1 MDTNT
6 EQQINS
12 FAGGLNSDDDI
23 SVVSTNQYLDATN
36 VRISQYK
43 DGNDSSRINRNGVIT
58 PIKGARMSAII
69 HPIPNHYNYKV
80 VATGS
85 IRDYGIIVCV
95 CTFNY
100 RGILKTMLCVYRFKN
115 AIGNGFHNQSYKEI
129 DSTDM
134 IVHAQLPHDNYP
146 DKFSIQLNYESENN
160 IKLYVA
166 DSLDPIMMF
175 NITRQSEY
183 NDLDKCYIY
192 PKAPCQPPKF
202 QGYIPGKLKYSM
214 VSYSYM
220 LYNKHGQHSDVSVA
234 CKQIPIGNY
243 NFVDNQNFIQS
254 GGKLDAQS
262 NSGTKISVQI
272 KSEYVHL
279 DKIKVFRIQYFQNGQ
294 MPIISVIY
302 DAATGCTEFE
312 DADITVCDTG
322 QEALEQISVE
332 EYNSMQ
338 GVRIIPNSLA
348 VKNGYLFAANTKT
361 YQTTIKGFEDWD
373 ARAYRFDKNGNCTLT
388 DVNGGNKINITAD
401 TIDNVDV
408 PFTHDCFQSYN
419 NINESKKLSGN
430 EIPTDNQVY
439 NKTGE
444 YVGGSGL
451 NVEWRFII
459 SPQVGDSCKRQCKDK
474 NGNIV
479 DDYTRKVGTL
489 YNYVSRNNVKQQ
501 KSYYV
506 TSSGGVQ
513 LASNGDKFD
522 KGIKSNTYLLQ
533 SLRRN
538 ELYRYGIV
546 LYDKYGQASPAKWI
560 ADIRTPNMTDP
571 QFNIF
576 TSNTMVNGTR
586 YELVVRNLGI
596 QFKVKH
602 VPEGCVGYQ
611 IVRCARHEEDMAT
624 ISQGVLSKP
633 VINTYSRV
641 FDQGDE
647 DYQITKYHTY
657 CPTGFL
663 TTGMF
668 IEGYGC
674 VYQMSDERNETENQ
688 CMANLA
694 NNDLLQFVSKEV
706 CYQPESFKTFI
717 KDKKYYIETPLFL
730 FGSRGDRKFQ
740 DDIYDSPS
748 NGKYIQEDGKRIPE
762 GYTLTTTWG
771 IWNHKFIF
779 PGISNCTLETYHDTE
794 DLAIRYV
801 KNVEFTPDDHQ
812 NIVYLDALLN
822 LDLMQR
828 INPWAFKPYVLSKSR
843 PYSFYP
849 IKSCA
854 YNRDPLYVHYDT
866 DAKIAEV
873 TDKNGMYIQQKAFGY
888 IKLYES
894 SNVTD
899 RFDKT
904 ENVSV
909 SDNYRKIID
918 FKTVEQIEWDKLF
931 KRNYNKDG
939 EEKESSKQFSNY
951 AVSSGGHLFA
961 NAITGGLATDL
972 DREIFSNLGKYGGGF
987 DGDGTGKSGKHVLW
1001 GTGGRCLLFSCE
1013 DKLDAITNSVKTRK
1027 HYESDSFDYKI
1038 KIVDEYVRSSLL
1050 GTFLCNFRQQITP
1063 YGGQSFINR
1072 LTNVYFGNGDYFEQ
1086 SPDSLS
1092 NWNDV
1097 YNGDCNIEIF
1107 EYTSMHKIYGVYT
1120 NKGSGELK
1128 FPSTHMITYSIPT
1141 ESNIWTKFEY
1151 GWQFSINAAD
1161 NYASF
1166 IQEEPSQITEAYTQ
1180 DDPQFVYNTVYNTR
1194 NTSRPHA
1201 IYDDLNKEDYNK
1213 TVDTRVYYSDLKSN
1227 DEIIDSWCKFRSSN
1241 FIDVDQQYGPITD
1254 IYTFKNN
1261 LLFWQQKAFG
1271 VLSVN
1276 ERSITTDNSGNDV
1289 ILGDGGVLSRY
1300 DYFSNKFGM
1309 CKQQFCVTS
1318 SNGGAYW
1325 CDTHNNVL
1333 CMFGGDSVVELSK
1346 QGKVQGLVN
1355 SKADG
1360 SSGVFYDNKNNE
1372 LVFNVLQYKQQ
1383 IAFNESIGKFTSV
1396 YTMPFDGHIDFFNGL
1411 YLVNTIDDEINIF
1424 QYDCV
1429 SENGLKDTQNQQIEC
1444 YLRYVVNQQPL
1455 VTKVFDNQ
1463 SIVTQEDLQRR
1474 PVYDKDDY
1482 FSINHKYSWTTPM
1495 ISSYSTLK
1503 DSITVRENNHR
1514 FAIPREGGLYGGR
1527 IRGKYM
1533 ICEMTSKKPR
1543 YTAAIQFITTKYR
1556 LSWS

>member
-6 EQQINS
+6 EPQINS

-36 VRISQYK
+36 IRISQYK
-43 DGNDSSRINRNGVIT
+43 DGNDGSKENRNGVLT
-58 PIKGARMSAII
+58 PIKGAKVACII
-69 HPIPNHYNYKV
+69 SGMPESYKHFKV

-85 IRDYGIIVCV
+85 IRDYGVIVCTCKNNGTETLV
-95 CTFNY
+95 VF
-100 RGILKTMLCVYRFKN
+100 RFKN
-115 AIGNGFHNQSYKEI
+115 AIGGALHNQDFYYLNAPDLI
-129 DSTDM
+129 VNAPLTHTD
-134 IVHAQLPHDNYP
+134 YP
-146 DKFSIQLNYESENN
+146 DKFSIQLNYESEDN

-166 DSLDPIMMF
+166 DSLDTILVF
-175 NITRQSEY
+175 NIMSKTVY
-183 NDLDKCYIY
+183 DDLDKCYIY
-192 PKAPCQPPKF
+192 PTAPCQPPKF
-202 QGYIPGKLKYSM
+202 ECYIPGKLKYSM

-220 LYNKHGQHSDVSVA
+220 LYNKYGQHSDVSVA

-243 NFVDNQNFIQS
+243 NFVDKQNFIQS

-262 NSGTKISVQI
+262 NSGVMVSIQIS
-272 KSEYVHL
+272 KEYVHL
-279 DKIKVFRIQYFQNGQ
+279 GKIKVFRIQYFQNGQ
-294 MPIISVIY
+294 MPTISVIY
-302 DAATGCTEFE
+302 DAATGCTKDV
-312 DADITVCDTG
+312 DADISICDTG

-388 DVNGGNKINITAD
+388 DVNGGNKIDIKANNIPNIPA
-401 TIDNVDV
+401 N
-408 PFTHDCFQSYN
+408 HDCFQSYN
-419 NINESKKLSGN
+419 DINTQQIIDGTS
-430 EIPTDNQVY
+430 QVY
-439 NKTGE
+439 DKTGS

-459 SPQVGDSCKRQCKDK
+459 SPQVGDSCKRQH
-474 NGNIV
+474 NGQ
-479 DDYTRKVGTL
+479 DDYDRKVGTL
-489 YNYVSRNNVKQQ
+489 YNYVSRDNVKQQ

-506 TSSGGVQ
+506 TSYGGVQ

-522 KGIKSNTYLLQ
+522 EGIKSNTYLLQ

-596 QFKVKH
+596 QFKIKNL
-602 VPEGCVGYQ
+602 PTGCVGYQ

-633 VINTYSRV
+633 VVNAYSRI
-641 FDQGDE
+641 FDNDKSDGFL
-647 DYQITKYHTY
+647 ITKYHTY

-663 TTGMF
+663 ATGMF

-674 VYQMSDERNETENQ
+674 VHQMADMDNSTKNQ

-694 NNDLLQFVSKEV
+694 NNNLLQFVSKEV
-706 CYQPESFKTFI
+706 CYQPESFKTFV

-730 FGSRGDRKFQ
+730 FGSRGDKDFR
-740 DDIYDSPS
+740 DDIYDTPGSIY
-748 NGKYIQEDGKRIPE
+748 GDLETVFEIK
-762 GYTLTTTWG
+762 
-771 IWNHKFIF
+771 NHKFII
-779 PGISNCTLETYHDTE
+779 PGISNCTLETYVDNEGLLT
-794 DLAIRYV
+794 RYV
-801 KNVEFTPDDHQ
+801 ENVEFTPDDHK
-812 NIVYLDALLN
+812 NIVYLDAILN

-828 INPWAFKPYVLSKSR
+828 INPHAFKDKVLSHNR

-849 IKSCA
+849 IKSCV
-854 YNRDPLYVHYDT
+854 YDRDPLYVTYDSDT
-866 DAKIAEV
+866 KIAEV
-873 TDKNGMYIQQKAFGY
+873 TEKNGIYMQQKAFGY

-899 RFDKT
+899 TFTKLPNIDVLINR
-904 ENVSV
+904 
-909 SDNYRKIID
+909 RKIID
-918 FKTVEQIEWDKLF
+918 FKTVEQIEWDKFF
-931 KRNYNKDG
+931 KKNYNKNG
-939 EEKESSKQFSNY
+939 EEQRSSKQFPNY
-951 AVSSGGHLFA
+951 AVSSGGHLFT
-961 NAITGGLATDL
+961 NAITGGLATDV
-972 DREIFSNLGKYGGGF
+972 DSEIFSNIGRFGGGF
-987 DGDGTGKSGKHVLW
+987 KGDGTGEAGKHVVW

-1013 DKLDAITNSVKTRK
+1013 DKLDTITNSVKTSK
-1027 HYESDSFDYKI
+1027 YYWSSSFDSKI
-1038 KIVDEYVRSSLL
+1038 KLADEYIRSSLL

-1072 LTNVYFGNGDYFEQ
+1072 LTNVYFGNGDYFKQ

-1092 NWNDV
+1092 DWNDV

-1107 EYTSMHKIYGVYT
+1107 EYTSMHKIYGAYT
-1120 NKGSGELK
+1120 KEGNSDLNY
-1128 FPSTHMITYSIPT
+1128 PSTHMITYSIPT

-1213 TVDTRVYYSDLKSN
+1213 TVDTRVYYSDLKTN

-1254 IYTFKNN
+1254 IYKFKNN

-1271 VLSVN
+1271 ILSVN

-1300 DYFSNKFGM
+1300 DYLSNTYGM
-1309 CKQQFCVTS
+1309 CKQQFCVAS

-1325 CDTHNNVL
+1325 CDTHNNVI
-1333 CMFGGDSVVELSK
+1333 CMFNGENVVELSK
-1346 QGKVQGLVN
+1346 QGKVQSLMN
-1355 SKADG
+1355 AKADG

-1372 LVFNVLQYKQQ
+1372 LVFNVFKDKQQ
-1383 IAFNESIGKFTSV
+1383 IAFNEAIGKFTSV
-1396 YTMPFDGHIDFFNGL
+1396 YTMPFEGYTEFFNGL
-1411 YLVNTIDDEINIF
+1411 YLINTVNDEVNIF
-1424 QYDCV
+1424 HYDYM
-1429 SENGLKDTQNQQIEC
+1429 SDDGLKDTNRQFIKC
-1444 YLRYVVNQQPL
+1444 YVKYTVNQQPL

-1463 SIVTQEDLQRR
+1463 SIVTQEDLQGR

-1482 FSINHKYSWTTPM
+1482 FSIDHKYTWETPM
-1495 ISSYSTLK
+1495 IKSASTLE
-1503 DSITVRENNHR
+1503 DSITLRENNHR
-1514 FAIPREGGLYGGR
+1514 FAIPRAGGLYGDR

-1533 ICEMTSKKPR
+1533 VCEITSEKPR

>member
-6 EQQINS
+6 EPQINS

-36 VRISQYK
+36 IRISQYK
-43 DGNDSSRINRNGVIT
+43 DGNDNSRINRNGVIT

-69 HPIPNHYNYKV
+69 HPSPNHYNYKV

-95 CTFNY
+95 CTCKDNNT
-100 RGILKTMLCVYRFKN
+100 LKEYYCLNVYRFKN
-115 AIGNGFHNQSYKEI
+115 AIGNGLHNQSYKEI
-129 DSTDM
+129 DSTYM
-134 IVHAQLPHDNYP
+134 IVDARLPHDNYP

-175 NITRQSEY
+175 NITRQPIY

-262 NSGTKISVQI
+262 NSGAKISVQI

-348 VKNGYLFAANTKT
+348 IKNGYLFAANTKT

-373 ARAYRFDKNGNCTLT
+373 ARAYRFDGNGNCTLT
-388 DVNGGNKINITAD
+388 DVNRGDRWNVRRGD
-401 TIDNVDV
+401 IDSMKV
-408 PFTHDCFQSYN
+408 PRTHDCYQEYN
-419 NINESKKLSGN
+419 NINKNYSLKG
-430 EIPTDNQVY
+430 NQVY
-439 NKTGE
+439 DITGQ
-444 YVGGSGL
+444 YIGGSGL

-459 SPQVGDSCKRQCKDK
+459 SPQVGDSCKRQYK
-474 NGNIV
+474 GF

-489 YNYVSRNNVKQQ
+489 YNYVSRDNVKQQ

-506 TSSGGVQ
+506 TSSGDIEW
-513 LASNGDKFD
+513 ASNGDKFD
-522 KGIKSNTYLLQ
+522 NGIKSNTYLLQ

-602 VPEGCVGYQ
+602 LPEGCVGYQ

-633 VINTYSRV
+633 VVNAYSRI
-641 FDQGDE
+641 FDNDKSDGFL
-647 DYQITKYHTY
+647 ITKYHTY

-668 IEGYGC
+668 IEGCGC
-674 VYQMSDERNETENQ
+674 VYQMADIDNSTKNQ

-694 NNDLLQFVSKEV
+694 NNNLLQFISKEV
-706 CYQPESFKTFI
+706 CYQPESFKTFV

-730 FGSRGDRKFQ
+730 FGSRGDKDFR
-740 DDIYDSPS
+740 DDIYDTPGSIY
-748 NGKYIQEDGKRIPE
+748 GDLETVFKIK
-762 GYTLTTTWG
+762 
-771 IWNHKFIF
+771 NHKFII
-779 PGISNCTLETYHDTE
+779 PGISNCTLETYVDNKGLLT
-794 DLAIRYV
+794 RYV
-801 KNVEFTPDDHQ
+801 ENVEFTSNDHE
-812 NIVYLDALLN
+812 NIAYLDAILN

-828 INPWAFKPYVLSKSR
+828 INPHAFKEDVLSHDR

-849 IKSCA
+849 IKSCV
-854 YNRDPLYVHYDT
+854 YDRDPLYVTYDS

-873 TDKNGMYIQQKAFGY
+873 TEKNGIYMQQKAFGY

-899 RFDKT
+899 TFTKLSNI
-904 ENVSV
+904 NVLI
-909 SDNYRKIID
+909 NRRKIID
-918 FKTVEQIEWDKLF
+918 FKTVEQIEWDKFF
-931 KRNYNKDG
+931 KRNYNKNG
-939 EEKESSKQFSNY
+939 EEQRSSKQFPNY
-951 AVSSGGHLFA
+951 AVSSGGHLFT
-961 NAITGGLATDL
+961 NAITGGLATDV
-972 DREIFSNLGKYGGGF
+972 DSAIFSNMGRFGGGF
-987 DGDGTGKSGKHVLW
+987 KGDGTGEADKHVVW

-1013 DKLDAITNSVKTRK
+1013 NKLDTVTNSVKTSK
-1027 HYESDSFDYKI
+1027 YYWLNSIGDKI
-1038 KIVDEYVRSSLL
+1038 RLAGEYIRSSLL

-1072 LTNVYFGNGDYFEQ
+1072 LTNVYFGNGDYFEAPVD
-1086 SPDSLS
+1086 PDGPGD
-1092 NWNDV
+1092 WNDV

-1107 EYTSMHKIYGVYT
+1107 EYTSMHKIYGAYT
-1120 NKGSGELK
+1120 NKGNSELNY
-1128 FPSTHMITYSIPT
+1128 PSTHMITYSIPT

-1213 TVDTRVYYSDLKSN
+1213 TVDTRVYYSDLKAN

-1241 FIDVDQQYGPITD
+1241 FIDVDQQYGPITN

-1333 CMFGGDSVVELSK
+1333 CMFSGDSVVELSK

-1372 LVFNVLQYKQQ
+1372 LVFNVLEYKQQ

-1411 YLVNTIDDEINIF
+1411 YLVNTIDDKINIF
-1424 QYDCV
+1424 QYDCI
-1429 SENGLKDTQNQQIEC
+1429 SGYGLKDTQNQQIEC

-1463 SIVTQEDLQRR
+1463 SIVTQEDLQSR

-1495 ISSYSTLK
+1495 ISSYSTLQN
-1503 DSITVRENNHR
+1503 SITVRENNHR
-1514 FAIPREGGLYGGR
+1514 FAIPRSEGLYGGR

-1533 ICEMTSKKPR
+1533 ICEITSKKPR

>member
-36 VRISQYK
+36 IRISQYK

-69 HPIPNHYNYKV
+69 HPSPNHYNYKV

-85 IRDYGIIVCV
+85 VRDYGIIVCV

-115 AIGNGFHNQSYKEI
+115 AIGNGLHNQSYKEI

-134 IVHAQLPHDNYP
+134 IVHAQLPHNNYP

-202 QGYIPGKLKYSM
+202 QCYIPGKLKYSM

-262 NSGTKISVQI
+262 NSGIKISVQI

-302 DAATGCTEFE
+302 DSDTGCTEFE

-348 VKNGYLFAANTKT
+348 IKNGYLFAANTKT

-373 ARAYRFDKNGNCTLT
+373 ARAYRFDRNHNCTLT
-388 DVNGGNKINITAD
+388 DVNGENKINVTPS
-401 TIDNVDV
+401 NMQYV
-408 PFTHDCFQSYN
+408 PFNHDCFQSYN
-419 NINESKKLSGN
+419 DINTKQTINWSS
-430 EIPTDNQVY
+430 QVY
-439 NKTGE
+439 DKTGS
-444 YVGGSGL
+444 YVGGSGV
-451 NVEWRFII
+451 NIEWRFII
-459 SPQVGDSCKRQCKDK
+459 SPQVGDSCKRQYKDS
-474 NGNIV
+474 
-479 DDYTRKVGTL
+479 DDYVRKVGTL
-489 YNYVSRNNVKQQ
+489 YNYVSRDNVKQQ
-501 KSYYV
+501 KSYYIK
-506 TSSGGVQ
+506 SSGDVQ
-513 LASNGDKFD
+513 LASNGYKFD
-522 KGIKSNTYLLQ
+522 EGIKSNTYLLQ

-546 LYDKYGQASPAKWI
+546 LYNKYGQASPAKWI

-602 VPEGCVGYQ
+602 LPEGCVGYQ

-624 ISQGVLSKP
+624 ISQGILSKP
-633 VINTYSRV
+633 VVNTYNRS
-641 FDQGDE
+641 FDKSGME
-647 DYQITKYHTY
+647 DGYMITKYHTY

-674 VYQMSDERNETENQ
+674 VHQMSGDDTNTENQ
-688 CMANLA
+688 CMTNLA
-694 NNDLLQFVSKEV
+694 NNSLLQFISKEV

-730 FGSRGDRKFQ
+730 FGARGDSRFTDQ
-740 DDIYDSPS
+740 LYDSPAT
-748 NGKYIQEDGKRIPE
+748 NGDALI
-762 GYTLTTTWG
+762 TTFG
-771 IWNHKFIF
+771 IIKHKFIV
-779 PGISNCTLETYHDTE
+779 PGISNCTLETYIDTE
-794 DLAIRYV
+794 PTIAKRYV
-801 KNVEFTPDDHQ
+801 ENVEFTENDYQ
-812 NIVYLDALLN
+812 NIVYLDASLN

-828 INPWAFKPYVLSKSR
+828 INPWAFKDNMLGKER

-849 IKSCA
+849 IKSSV
-854 YNRDPLYVHYDT
+854 YERDPMYVRYNT
-866 DAKIAEV
+866 DSKIAEV
-873 TDKNGMYIQQKAFGY
+873 TDKNGIYIQQKAFGY

-894 SNVTD
+894 SNATD
-899 RFDKT
+899 TFKVSET
-904 ENVSV
+904 VNVL
-909 SDNYRKIID
+909 DNYRKVID
-918 FKTVEQIEWDKLF
+918 FKTVEQIEWNKLF

-939 EEKESSKQFSNY
+939 EEERSSKQFSNY
-951 AVSSGGHLFA
+951 SVSSGGHLFV
-961 NAITGGLATDL
+961 NAITGGLATDT
-972 DREIFSNLGKYGGGF
+972 DAEVFGNFGKFGGGF
-987 DGDGTGKSGKHVLW
+987 TGEGTGKAGKHVLW
-1001 GTGGRCLLFSCE
+1001 GIGGRCLLFSCE

-1107 EYTSMHKIYGVYT
+1107 EYTSMHKTYGVYT
-1120 NKGSGELK
+1120 NKGSDELK

-1180 DDPQFVYNTVYNTR
+1180 DDPQFVYNTVYNTQ

-1213 TVDTRVYYSDLKSN
+1213 TIDTRVYYSDLKTN

-1254 IYTFKNN
+1254 IYKFKNN

-1271 VLSVN
+1271 ILSVN

-1300 DYFSNKFGM
+1300 DYISNTYGM
-1309 CKQQFCVTS
+1309 CKQQFCVAS

-1325 CDTHNNVL
+1325 CDTHNNVI
-1333 CMFGGDSVVELSK
+1333 CMFNGENVVQLSK

-1372 LVFNVLQYKQQ
+1372 LVFNVLEYKQQ

>member
-6 EQQINS
+6 EPQINS

-36 VRISQYK
+36 IRISQYK

-69 HPIPNHYNYKV
+69 HPSPNHYNYKV

-95 CTFNY
+95 CTFNDE
-100 RGILKTMLCVYRFKN
+100 GKLKTMLCVYRFKN
-115 AIGNGFHNQSYKEI
+115 AIGNGLHNQSYKEI

-134 IVHAQLPHDNYP
+134 IVDAQLPHDNYP

-160 IKLYVA
+160 IKLYIA
-166 DSLDPIMMF
+166 DSLDPIIMF
-175 NITRQSEY
+175 NITKNSIY
-183 NDLDKCYIY
+183 KDLDKCYIY

-361 YQTTIKGFEDWD
+361 YQTTIKDFDKWD
-373 ARAYRFDKNGNCTLT
+373 ARAYRFDRNHNCTLT
-388 DVNGGNKINITAD
+388 DVNRGNRINVTDSNIGKI
-401 TIDNVDV
+401 

-419 NINESKKLSGN
+419 DINAKKTISWN
-430 EIPTDNQVY
+430 SQVY

-444 YVGGSGL
+444 YIGGSGV
-451 NVEWRFII
+451 NIEWRFII
-459 SPQVGDSCKRQCKDK
+459 SPQVGDSCKRQYKGQ
-474 NGNIV
+474 N
-479 DDYTRKVGTL
+479 DYVRKVGTL
-489 YNYVSRNNVKQQ
+489 YNYVSRDNVKQQ

-506 TSSGGVQ
+506 TSSGDVKW
-513 LASNGDKFD
+513 ASDGDKFD
-522 KGIKSNTYLLQ
+522 NGIKSNTYLLQ

-602 VPEGCVGYQ
+602 LPEGCVGYQ
-611 IVRCARHEEDMAT
+611 IVRCARHQEDMAT

-633 VINTYSRV
+633 VINTYSRI
-641 FDQGDE
+641 FDQGDT
-647 DYQITKYHTY
+647 DYKITKYHTY

-674 VYQMSDERNETENQ
+674 VFQMSDEKNETENQ

-694 NNDLLQFVSKEV
+694 NNDLLQFISKEV

-762 GYTLTTTWG
+762 GEELETTYG
-771 IWNHKFIF
+771 ITNHKFIV
-779 PGISNCTLETYHDTE
+779 PGISNCTLETYVDKE
-794 DLAIRYV
+794 NLAKRYV
-801 KNVEFTPDDHQ
+801 ENVEFTQYDHEK
-812 NIVYLDALLN
+812 IVYLDAILN

-828 INPWAFKPYVLSKSR
+828 INPWAFTDYVLGNKR

-849 IKSCA
+849 IKSCV
-854 YNRDPLYVHYDT
+854 YERDPMYVIYDT
-866 DAKIAEV
+866 DSKIAEV
-873 TDKNGMYIQQKAFGY
+873 TDKNGIYIQQKAFGY

-899 RFDKT
+899 TFSGSK
-904 ENVSV
+904 NVNV
-909 SDNYRKIID
+909 LDNYRKVID
-918 FKTVEQIEWDKLF
+918 FKTVEQIEWNKLF

-939 EEKESSKQFSNY
+939 KEERSSKTFSNY
-951 AVSSGGHLFA
+951 EVSSGGHLFA
-961 NAITGGLATDL
+961 NAITGGLATDT
-972 DREIFSNLGKYGGGF
+972 DNNVFSNFGQFGGGF
-987 DGDGTGKSGKHVLW
+987 RHDNTGKAGKHVVW
-1001 GTGGRCLLFSCE
+1001 GAGGRCLLFSCE
-1013 DKLDAITNSVKTRK
+1013 DKLDAITNSVKTSK
-1027 HYESDSFDYKI
+1027 YYAYNNSDIQISFI
-1038 KIVDEYVRSSLL
+1038 SEYIRSSLL

-1107 EYTSMHKIYGVYT
+1107 EYTSMHKIYGAYT
-1120 NKGSGELK
+1120 NKGNGELK

-1213 TVDTRVYYSDLKSN
+1213 TVDTRVYYSDLKAN

-1372 LVFNVLQYKQQ
+1372 LVFNILEYKQQ

-1411 YLVNTIDDEINIF
+1411 YLVNIIDDEINIF

-1429 SENGLKDTQNQQIEC
+1429 DKYGLKDTQNQQIEC

-1463 SIVTQEDLQRR
+1463 SIVTQEDLQSR
-1474 PVYDKDDY
+1474 PIYDKDDY

>member
-6 EQQINS
+6 EPQINS

-36 VRISQYK
+36 IRISQYK

-69 HPIPNHYNYKV
+69 YPSINHYNYRV

-95 CTFNY
+95 CTFNDK
-100 RGILKTMLCVYRFKN
+100 GILKTMLCVYRFKN
-115 AIGNGFHNQSYKEI
+115 AIGNGLHNQSYKEI

-134 IVHAQLPHDNYP
+134 IVDAQLPHDNYP

-160 IKLYVA
+160 IKLYIA

-175 NITRQSEY
+175 NITRQSIY
-183 NDLDKCYIY
+183 DDLDKCYIY

-272 KSEYVHL
+272 NSEYVHL

-302 DAATGCTEFE
+302 DAATGCTEFK

-322 QEALEQISVE
+322 QEALEQISAE

-361 YQTTIKGFEDWD
+361 YQTTIKDFDKWD
-373 ARAYRFDKNGNCTLT
+373 ARAYRFDMMGKCTLT
-388 DVNGGNKINITAD
+388 DVNGGNKINLTANN
-401 TIDNVDV
+401 IQNV

-419 NINESKKLSGN
+419 DINTKKTISWSS
-430 EIPTDNQVY
+430 QVY
-439 NKTGE
+439 DKTHS
-444 YVGGSGL
+444 YIGGSGV
-451 NVEWRFII
+451 NIEWRFII
-459 SPQVGDSCKRQCKDK
+459 SPQVGDSCKRQH
-474 NGNIV
+474 NGS
-479 DDYTRKVGTL
+479 DDYARKVGTL
-489 YNYVSRNNVKQQ
+489 YNYVSRDNVKQQ

-506 TSSGGVQ
+506 TSSGDVQ

-522 KGIKSNTYLLQ
+522 DGIKSNTYLLQ

-576 TSNTMVNGTR
+576 TSNTKVNDTR

-596 QFKVKH
+596 QFKVSNL
-602 VPEGCVGYQ
+602 PTGCVGYQ

-633 VINTYSRV
+633 VVNAYSRI
-641 FDQGDE
+641 FDNDKSDGFL
-647 DYQITKYHTY
+647 ITKYHTY

-663 TTGMF
+663 ATGMF

-674 VYQMSDERNETENQ
+674 VHQMTDMDNSTKNQ

-694 NNDLLQFVSKEV
+694 NNNLLQFVSKEV
-706 CYQPESFKTFI
+706 CYQPESFKTFV

-730 FGSRGDRKFQ
+730 FGSRGDKDFR
-740 DDIYDSPS
+740 DDIYDTPGSIY
-748 NGKYIQEDGKRIPE
+748 GDLETVFEIK
-762 GYTLTTTWG
+762 
-771 IWNHKFIF
+771 NHKFVI
-779 PGISNCTLETYHDTE
+779 PGISNCTLETYVDNEGLLT
-794 DLAIRYV
+794 RYV
-801 KNVEFTPDDHQ
+801 ENVEFTLDDHK
-812 NIVYLDALLN
+812 NIVYLDAILN

-828 INPWAFKPYVLSKSR
+828 INPHAFKDKVLSRNR

-849 IKSCA
+849 IKSCV
-854 YNRDPLYVHYDT
+854 YDRDPLYVTYDS

-873 TDKNGMYIQQKAFGY
+873 TEKNGIYIQQKAFGY

-899 RFDKT
+899 TFTKLPNIDVLINR
-904 ENVSV
+904 
-909 SDNYRKIID
+909 RKIID
-918 FKTVEQIEWDKLF
+918 FKTVEQIEWDKFF
-931 KRNYNKDG
+931 KKNYNKNG
-939 EEKESSKQFSNY
+939 EEQRSSKQFPNY
-951 AVSSGGHLFA
+951 AVSSGGHLFT
-961 NAITGGLATDL
+961 NAITGGLATDV
-972 DREIFSNLGKYGGGF
+972 DSEIFSNMGRFGGGF
-987 DGDGTGKSGKHVLW
+987 KGDGTGKAGKHVVW

-1013 DKLDAITNSVKTRK
+1013 DKLDTITNSVKTSK
-1027 HYESDSFDYKI
+1027 YYWSSSIDAQI
-1038 KIVDEYVRSSLL
+1038 KLADEYIRSSLL

-1092 NWNDV
+1092 DWNDV

-1107 EYTSMHKIYGVYT
+1107 EYTSMHKIYGAYT
-1120 NKGSGELK
+1120 KEGNSDLNY
-1128 FPSTHMITYSIPT
+1128 PSTHMITYSIPT

-1213 TVDTRVYYSDLKSN
+1213 TVDTRVYYSDLKAN

-1241 FIDVDQQYGPITD
+1241 FIDVDQQYGPITN

-1271 VLSVN
+1271 ILSVN

-1333 CMFGGDSVVELSK
+1333 CMFGGDSVIELSK

-1372 LVFNVLQYKQQ
+1372 LVFNVLKYKQQ

-1429 SENGLKDTQNQQIEC
+1429 SEYGLKDTQNQQIEC

-1463 SIVTQEDLQRR
+1463 SIVTQEDLQSR

-1503 DSITVRENNHR
+1503 DSITVRENNHK
-1514 FAIPREGGLYGGR
+1514 FAIPRAEGLYGGR

>member
-6 EQQINS
+6 EPQINS

-36 VRISQYK
+36 IRISQYK
-43 DGNDSSRINRNGVIT
+43 DGNDGSKENRNGVLT
-58 PIKGARMSAII
+58 PIKGAKVACII
-69 HPIPNHYNYKV
+69 SGMPESYKNFKV

-85 IRDYGIIVCV
+85 IRDYGVVV
-95 CTFNY
+95 CTCKNNDAETLVVF
-100 RGILKTMLCVYRFKN
+100 RFKN
-115 AIGNGFHNQSYKEI
+115 AIGGALHNQDFYYLNAP
-129 DSTDM
+129 DL
-134 IVHAQLPHDNYP
+134 IVNAPLAHTNYP
-146 DKFSIQLNYESENN
+146 DKFSIQLNYESEDN

-166 DSLDPIMMF
+166 DSLDTILVF
-175 NITRQSEY
+175 NIMSKTVY
-183 NDLDKCYIY
+183 DDLDKCYIY
-192 PKAPCQPPKF
+192 PTAPCQPPKF
-202 QGYIPGKLKYSM
+202 ECYIPGKLKYSM

-220 LYNKHGQHSDVSVA
+220 LYNKYGQHSDVSVA

-243 NFVDNQNFIQS
+243 NFVKNQNFIQS

-262 NSGTKISVQI
+262 NSGVMVSVHIS
-272 KSEYVHL
+272 KEYIHL
-279 DKIKVFRIQYFQNGQ
+279 GKIKVFRIQYFQNGQ
-294 MPIISVIY
+294 MPTISIIY
-302 DAATGCTEFE
+302 DAATGCTKDV
-312 DADITVCDTG
+312 DADISICDTG

-388 DVNGGNKINITAD
+388 DVNGGNKIDIKANNIP
-401 TIDNVDV
+401 NV
-408 PFTHDCFQSYN
+408 PANHDCFQSYN
-419 NINESKKLSGN
+419 DINTNQTIDG
-430 EIPTDNQVY
+430 TNQVY
-439 NKTGE
+439 DKTGS

-459 SPQVGDSCKRQCKDK
+459 SPQVGDSCKRQFK
-474 NGNIV
+474 GS

-489 YNYVSRNNVKQQ
+489 YNYVSRDNVKQQ

-576 TSNTMVNGTR
+576 TSNTKVNDTR

-596 QFKVKH
+596 QFKVSNL
-602 VPEGCVGYQ
+602 PAGCVGYQ
-611 IVRCARHEEDMAT
+611 IVRCSRHEEDMAT

-633 VINTYSRV
+633 VVNTYNRS
-641 FDQGDE
+641 FDKSGME
-647 DYQITKYHTY
+647 DGYMITKYHTY

-674 VYQMSDERNETENQ
+674 VHQMSGDDTNTENQ
-688 CMANLA
+688 CMTNLA
-694 NNDLLQFVSKEV
+694 NNSLLQFISKEV

-730 FGSRGDRKFQ
+730 FGARGDSGFNDQ
-740 DDIYDSPS
+740 LYDSPAA
-748 NGKYIQEDGKRIPE
+748 NGDALI
-762 GYTLTTTWG
+762 TTFG
-771 IWNHKFIF
+771 IIKHKFIV
-779 PGISNCTLETYHDTE
+779 PGISNCTLETYVDTE
-794 DLAIRYV
+794 QELAKRYV
-801 KNVEFTPDDHQ
+801 ENVEFTTDDHQ
-812 NIVYLDALLN
+812 NIVYLDASLN

-828 INPWAFKPYVLSKSR
+828 INPWAFKDNMLGKER

-854 YNRDPLYVHYDT
+854 YERDPMYVRYNT
-866 DAKIAEV
+866 DSKIVEV
-873 TDKNGMYIQQKAFGY
+873 TDKNGIYIQQKAFGY

-894 SNVTD
+894 SNATD
-899 RFDKT
+899 IFKGFET
-904 ENVSV
+904 VNVL
-909 SDNYRKIID
+909 DNYRKVID
-918 FKTVEQIEWDKLF
+918 FKTVEQIEWNKLF

-939 EEKESSKQFSNY
+939 KEERSSKQFSNY
-951 AVSSGGHLFA
+951 AVSSGGHLFV
-961 NAITGGLATDL
+961 NAITGGLATDT
-972 DREIFSNLGKYGGGF
+972 DAEVFGNFGKFGGGF
-987 DGDGTGKSGKHVLW
+987 TGEGTGKAGKHVLW
-1001 GTGGRCLLFSCE
+1001 GIGGRCLLFSCE
-1013 DKLDAITNSVKTRK
+1013 DKNDAVTNSVKTSK
-1027 HYESDSFDYKI
+1027 YYALNSSDEQI
-1038 KIVDEYVRSSLL
+1038 NIINEYVRSSLL

-1063 YGGQSFINR
+1063 YGGSSFVNR
-1072 LTNVYFGNGDYFEQ
+1072 LTNVYFGNGDYFKA
-1086 SPDSLS
+1086 SDD
-1092 NWNDV
+1092 WNDV

-1107 EYTSMHKIYGVYT
+1107 EYTSMHKTYGVYT
-1120 NKGSGELK
+1120 NNSDAELK

-1151 GWQFSINAAD
+1151 GWQFSVNAAD

-1166 IQEEPSQITEAYTQ
+1166 IQEEPAQITEAYTQ
-1180 DDPQFVYNTVYNTR
+1180 DDPQFVYNTVYNTQ

-1213 TVDTRVYYSDLKSN
+1213 TIDTRVYYSDLKTN

-1254 IYTFKNN
+1254 IYKFKNN

-1271 VLSVN
+1271 ILSVN

-1300 DYFSNKFGM
+1300 DYLSNTYGM
-1309 CKQQFCVTS
+1309 CRQQFCVAS

-1325 CDTHNNVL
+1325 CDTHNNVI
-1333 CMFGGDSVVELSK
+1333 CMFNGENVVELSK
-1346 QGKVQGLVN
+1346 QGKVQSLMN
-1355 SKADG
+1355 AKADG

-1372 LVFNVLQYKQQ
+1372 LVFNVFKDKQQ
-1383 IAFNESIGKFTSV
+1383 IAFNEAIGKFTSM
-1396 YTMPFDGHIDFFNGL
+1396 YTMPFEGYAEFFNGL
-1411 YLVNTIDDEINIF
+1411 YLINTVNDEVNIF
-1424 QYDCV
+1424 HYDYM
-1429 SENGLKDTQNQQIEC
+1429 SDDGLKDTNRQFIKC
-1444 YLRYVVNQQPL
+1444 YVKYTVNQQPL

-1463 SIVTQEDLQRR
+1463 SIVTQEDLQGR
-1474 PVYDKDDY
+1474 PVYDKNDY
-1482 FSINHKYSWTTPM
+1482 FSIDHKYTWETP
-1495 ISSYSTLK
+1495 IIKSASTLEN
-1503 DSITVRENNHR
+1503 SITLRENNHR
-1514 FAIPREGGLYGGR
+1514 FAIPRAGGLYGDR

-1533 ICEMTSKKPR
+1533 VCEITSEKPK

>member
-69 HPIPNHYNYKV
+69 HPSPNHYNYKV

-100 RGILKTMLCVYRFKN
+100 MGILKTMLCVYRFKN
-115 AIGNGFHNQSYKEI
+115 AIGNGLHNQSYKEI

-134 IVHAQLPHDNYP
+134 IVHAQLPHNNYP

-175 NITRQSEY
+175 NITKQSEY

-262 NSGTKISVQI
+262 NSGIKISVQI

-302 DAATGCTEFE
+302 DAATGCTEFK

-348 VKNGYLFAANTKT
+348 IKNGYLFAANTKT
-361 YQTTIKGFEDWD
+361 YQTTIKDFDKWD
-373 ARAYRFDKNGNCTLT
+373 ARVYRFDRNHNCTLT
-388 DVNGGNKINITAD
+388 DVNGGSRINVTP
-401 TIDNVDV
+401 NNMQNV
-408 PFTHDCFQSYN
+408 PFDHDCFQSYN
-419 NINESKKLSGN
+419 DINTKQIINWSS
-430 EIPTDNQVY
+430 QVY
-439 NKTGE
+439 DKTGS
-444 YVGGSGL
+444 YVGGSGV
-451 NVEWRFII
+451 NIEWRFII
-459 SPQVGDSCKRQCKDK
+459 SPQVGDSCKRQYK
-474 NGNIV
+474 GS
-479 DDYTRKVGTL
+479 DDYVRKVGTL
-489 YNYVSRNNVKQQ
+489 YNYVSRDNVKQQ
-501 KSYYV
+501 KSYYIK
-506 TSSGGVQ
+506 SSGDIQ

-522 KGIKSNTYLLQ
+522 DGIKSNTYLLQ

-602 VPEGCVGYQ
+602 LPEGCVGYQ

-624 ISQGVLSKP
+624 ISQGVLGKP
-633 VINTYSRV
+633 VVNTYSRA
-641 FDQGDE
+641 FDQDKQDGFL
-647 DYQITKYHTY
+647 ITKYHTY

-663 TTGMF
+663 TTSMF

-674 VYQMSDERNETENQ
+674 VYQMSDENSTKNH

-694 NNDLLQFVSKEV
+694 NNNLLQFVSKEV
-706 CYQPESFKTFI
+706 CYQPESFKTFV

-730 FGSRGDRKFQ
+730 FGSRGDYRFK
-740 DDIYDSPS
+740 DDLYDSP
-748 NGKYIQEDGKRIPE
+748 NKY
-762 GYTLTTTWG
+762 GYGDLVTTSKVSHH
-771 IWNHKFIF
+771 NFII
-779 PGISNCTLETYHDTE
+779 PGISNCALETYVDNRN
-794 DLAIRYV
+794 LAMRYV
-801 KNVEFTPDDHQ
+801 ENIEFTPNDHE
-812 NIVYLDALLN
+812 NIVYLDAILN

-828 INPWAFKPYVLSKSR
+828 INPQAFKPFPMLGNKR

-849 IKSCA
+849 VKSCA
-854 YNRDPLYVHYDT
+854 YKRDPLYVKYDT
-866 DAKIAEV
+866 SAKIAEI
-873 TDKNGMYIQQKAFGY
+873 TDKNGTYMQQKAFGY

-899 RFDKT
+899 TFTGLSDKDVLT
-904 ENVSV
+904 NR
-909 SDNYRKIID
+909 RKVID
-918 FKTVEQIEWDKLF
+918 FKTVEQIEWNKFF

-939 EEKESSKQFSNY
+939 KEQRSSKQFSNY
-951 AVSSGGHLFA
+951 SVSSGGHLFT
-961 NAITGGLATDL
+961 NTITGGLATDV
-972 DREIFSNLGKYGGGF
+972 DSEIFSNFGKYGGGF
-987 DGDGTGKSGKHVLW
+987 RGDSTGGSGKHVVW

-1013 DKLDAITNSVKTRK
+1013 DKLDTITTSVKTSK
-1027 HYESDSFDYKI
+1027 YYAYNNSDIQISLI
-1038 KIVDEYVRSSLL
+1038 NEYIRSSLL

-1086 SPDSLS
+1086 YPDSLS

-1107 EYTSMHKIYGVYT
+1107 EYTSMHKIYGAYT
-1120 NKGSGELK
+1120 NEGSDQLK

-1213 TVDTRVYYSDLKSN
+1213 TVDTRVYYSDLKEN

-1241 FIDVDQQYGPITD
+1241 FIDVDQQYGPITN

-1309 CKQQFCVTS
+1309 CNQQFCVTS

-1333 CMFGGDSVVELSK
+1333 CMFGGNSVVELSK
-1346 QGKVQGLVN
+1346 QGKVQGLIN

-1372 LVFNVLQYKQQ
+1372 LVFNVLEYKQQ

>member
-6 EQQINS
+6 EPQINS

-23 SVVSTNQYLDATN
+23 SVVPTNQYLDATN
-36 VRISQYK
+36 IRISQYK
-43 DGNDSSRINRNGVIT
+43 DGNDGSKENRNGVLT
-58 PIKGARMSAII
+58 PIKGAKVACII
-69 HPIPNHYNYKV
+69 SGMPESYKNFKV

-85 IRDYGIIVCV
+85 IRDYGVVV
-95 CTFNY
+95 CTCKNNDTETLVVF
-100 RGILKTMLCVYRFKN
+100 RFKN
-115 AIGNGFHNQSYKEI
+115 AIGGALHNQDFCYLNAP
-129 DSTDM
+129 DL
-134 IVHAQLPHDNYP
+134 IVNAPLAHTNYP
-146 DKFSIQLNYESENN
+146 DKFSIQLNYESEDN

-166 DSLDPIMMF
+166 DSLDTILVF
-175 NITRQSEY
+175 NIMSKTVY
-183 NDLDKCYIY
+183 DDLDKCYIY
-192 PKAPCQPPKF
+192 PTAPCQPPKF
-202 QGYIPGKLKYSM
+202 ECYIPGKLKYSM

-220 LYNKHGQHSDVSVA
+220 LYNKYGQHSDVSVA
-234 CKQIPIGNY
+234 CKQTPIGNY

-262 NSGTKISVQI
+262 NSGVMVSIHIS
-272 KSEYVHL
+272 KEYVHL
-279 DKIKVFRIQYFQNGQ
+279 GKIKVFRIQYLQNGQ
-294 MPIISVIY
+294 MPTISVIY
-302 DAATGCTEFE
+302 DAATGCTKDV
-312 DADITVCDTG
+312 DADISICDTG

-348 VKNGYLFAANTKT
+348 VKNGYLFAANTKI

-388 DVNGGNKINITAD
+388 DVNGGNKIDIKANNIS
-401 TIDNVDV
+401 NV
-408 PFTHDCFQSYN
+408 PANHDCFQSYN
-419 NINESKKLSGN
+419 DINTKQTIDG
-430 EIPTDNQVY
+430 TNQVY
-439 NKTGE
+439 DKTGS
-444 YVGGSGL
+444 YIGGSGL

-459 SPQVGDSCKRQCKDK
+459 SPQVGDSCKRQFK
-474 NGNIV
+474 GS

-489 YNYVSRNNVKQQ
+489 YNYVSRDNVKQQ
-501 KSYYV
+501 KSYYI

-522 KGIKSNTYLLQ
+522 NGIKSNTYLLQ

-576 TSNTMVNGTR
+576 TSNTMVNDTR

-596 QFKVKH
+596 QFKIKNL
-602 VPEGCVGYQ
+602 PTGCIGYQ

-633 VINTYSRV
+633 VVNAYSRA
-641 FDQGDE
+641 FDQKDR
-647 DYQITKYHTY
+647 DDDFMITKYHTY

-663 TTGMF
+663 SIGMF
-668 IEGYGC
+668 IEGFGC
-674 VYQMSDERNETENQ
+674 VHQMSDKNSTENQ
-688 CMANLA
+688 CMTNLA
-694 NNDLLQFVSKEV
+694 NNSLLQFVSKEV

-730 FGSRGDRKFQ
+730 FGSRGDKKFE

-748 NGKYIQEDGKRIPE
+748 NGKYVQANGKHIPE
-762 GYTLTTTWG
+762 KEELGTTYG
-771 IWNHKFIF
+771 ITDHKFIF
-779 PGISNCTLETYHDTE
+779 PGISNCTLETYVDTE
-794 DLAIRYV
+794 KLVKRYV
-801 KNVEFTPDDHQ
+801 ENVEFTEKDHQ
-812 NIVYLDALLN
+812 NIVYLDAALN

-828 INPWAFKPYVLSKSR
+828 INPWAFTEYVFGNTR

-849 IKSCA
+849 IKSSI
-854 YNRDPLYVHYDT
+854 YDRDPMYVRYNT
-866 DAKIAEV
+866 DSEIAEV
-873 TDKNGMYIQQKAFGY
+873 TDKNGIYMQQKAFGY

-899 RFDKT
+899 TFIGS
-904 ENVSV
+904 ENVNV
-909 SDNYRKIID
+909 LDNYRKVID
-918 FKTVEQIEWDKLF
+918 FKTVEQIEWNKLF

-939 EEKESSKQFSNY
+939 KEERSSKAFSNY

-961 NAITGGLATDL
+961 NAVTGGLATDT
-972 DREIFSNLGKYGGGF
+972 DNVVFSNLGQFGGGF
-987 DGDGTGKSGKHVLW
+987 SGDATGKAGKHVLW

-1013 DKLDAITNSVKTRK
+1013 DKNDAVTNSVKTSK
-1027 HYESDSFDYKI
+1027 YYALDSFDAQVQI
-1038 KIVDEYVRSSLL
+1038 IDEYVRSSLL

-1063 YGGQSFINR
+1063 YGGQSFVNR
-1072 LTNVYFGNGDYFEQ
+1072 LTNVYFGNGDYFKA
-1086 SPDSLS
+1086 SDD
-1092 NWNDV
+1092 WNDV

-1120 NKGSGELK
+1120 NKSDAELK

-1151 GWQFSINAAD
+1151 GWQFSVNAAD

-1166 IQEEPSQITEAYTQ
+1166 IQEEPAQITEAYTQ
-1180 DDPQFVYNTVYNTR
+1180 DDPQFVYNTVYNTQ

-1213 TVDTRVYYSDLKSN
+1213 TIDTRVYYSDLKTN

-1254 IYTFKNN
+1254 IYKFKNN

-1271 VLSVN
+1271 ILSVN

-1300 DYFSNKFGM
+1300 DYLSNTYGM
-1309 CKQQFCVTS
+1309 CKQQFCVAS

-1325 CDTHNNVL
+1325 CDTHNNVI
-1333 CMFGGDSVVELSK
+1333 CMFNGENVVELSK
-1346 QGKVQGLVN
+1346 QGKVQSLMN
-1355 SKADG
+1355 ANADG

-1372 LVFNVLQYKQQ
+1372 LVFNVFKDKQQ
-1383 IAFNESIGKFTSV
+1383 IAFNEAIGKFTSV
-1396 YTMPFDGHIDFFNGL
+1396 YTMPFEGYTQFFNGL
-1411 YLVNTIDDEINIF
+1411 YLINTVDDEVNIF
-1424 QYDCV
+1424 HYDYM
-1429 SENGLKDTQNQQIEC
+1429 SDDGLKDTNRQFIKC
-1444 YLRYVVNQQPL
+1444 YVKYTVNQQPL

-1463 SIVTQEDLQRR
+1463 SIVTQEDLQGR
-1474 PVYDKDDY
+1474 PIYDKDDY
-1482 FSINHKYSWTTPM
+1482 FSIDHKYTWETPM
-1495 ISSYSTLK
+1495 IKSASTLEN
-1503 DSITVRENNHR
+1503 SITLRENNHR
-1514 FAIPREGGLYGGR
+1514 FAIPRAGGLYGDR

-1533 ICEMTSKKPR
+1533 VCEITSEKPR

>member
-6 EQQINS
+6 EPQINS

-36 VRISQYK
+36 IRISQYK
-43 DGNDSSRINRNGVIT
+43 DGNDNSRINRNGVIT

-69 HPIPNHYNYKV
+69 HPSLNHYNYKV

-95 CTFNY
+95 CTCKDNNT
-100 RGILKTMLCVYRFKN
+100 LKEYNCLNVYRFKN
-115 AIGNGFHNQSYKEI
+115 AIGNGLHNQSYKEI

-134 IVHAQLPHDNYP
+134 IVDAQLPHDNYP

-175 NITRQSEY
+175 NITRQPIY

-348 VKNGYLFAANTKT
+348 IKNGYLFAANTKT

-373 ARAYRFDKNGNCTLT
+373 ARAYRFDGNGNCTLT
-388 DVNGGNKINITAD
+388 DVNRGDRWNVRRGD
-401 TIDNVDV
+401 IDSMKV
-408 PFTHDCFQSYN
+408 PRTHDCYQEYN
-419 NINESKKLSGN
+419 NINKNYSLKG
-430 EIPTDNQVY
+430 NQVY
-439 NKTGE
+439 DITGQ
-444 YVGGSGL
+444 YIGGSGL
-451 NVEWRFII
+451 NIEWRFII
-459 SPQVGDSCKRQCKDK
+459 SPQVGDSCKRQYK
-474 NGNIV
+474 GS
-479 DDYTRKVGTL
+479 DDYDRKVGTL
-489 YNYVSRNNVKQQ
+489 YNYVSRDNVKQQ
-501 KSYYV
+501 ESYYV
-506 TSSGGVQ
+506 TSSGDIKW
-513 LASNGDKFD
+513 ASDGDKFD
-522 KGIKSNTYLLQ
+522 EGIKSNTYLLQ

-560 ADIRTPNMTDP
+560 ADIRTPNMTDQ

-576 TSNTMVNGTR
+576 TSNTMVNGMR

-602 VPEGCVGYQ
+602 LPEGCVGYQ

-633 VINTYSRV
+633 VVNAYSRI
-641 FDQGDE
+641 FDNDKSDGFL
-647 DYQITKYHTY
+647 ITKYHTY

-674 VYQMSDERNETENQ
+674 VHQMADIDNSTKNQ

-694 NNDLLQFVSKEV
+694 NNNLLQFISKEV
-706 CYQPESFKTFI
+706 CYQPESFKTFV

-730 FGSRGDRKFQ
+730 FGSRGDKDFR
-740 DDIYDSPS
+740 DDIYDTPGSIY
-748 NGKYIQEDGKRIPE
+748 GDLETVYKIK
-762 GYTLTTTWG
+762 
-771 IWNHKFIF
+771 NHKFII
-779 PGISNCTLETYHDTE
+779 PGISNCALETYVDNEGLLT
-794 DLAIRYV
+794 RYV
-801 KNVEFTPDDHQ
+801 ENVEFKPNDHE
-812 NIVYLDALLN
+812 NIVYLDAVLN

-828 INPWAFKPYVLSKSR
+828 INPHAFKEDVLSHDR

-849 IKSCA
+849 IKSCV
-854 YNRDPLYVHYDT
+854 YDRDPLYVTYDS

-873 TDKNGMYIQQKAFGY
+873 TEKNGIYMQQKAFGY

-899 RFDKT
+899 TFTKLSNI
-904 ENVSV
+904 NVLI
-909 SDNYRKIID
+909 NRRKIID
-918 FKTVEQIEWDKLF
+918 FKTVEQIEWDKFF
-931 KRNYNKDG
+931 KRNYNKNG
-939 EEKESSKQFSNY
+939 EEQRSSKQFPNY
-951 AVSSGGHLFA
+951 AVSSGGHLFT
-961 NAITGGLATDL
+961 NAITGGLATDV
-972 DREIFSNLGKYGGGF
+972 DSEIFSNMGRFGGGF
-987 DGDGTGKSGKHVLW
+987 KGDGTGEAGKHVVW

-1013 DKLDAITNSVKTRK
+1013 DKLDTVINSVKTSK
-1027 HYESDSFDYKI
+1027 YYWLNSIGDKI
-1038 KIVDEYVRSSLL
+1038 RLAGEYIRSSLL

-1072 LTNVYFGNGDYFEQ
+1072 LTNVYFGNGDYFEAPVD
-1086 SPDSLS
+1086 PDGPGD
-1092 NWNDV
+1092 WNDV

-1107 EYTSMHKIYGVYT
+1107 EYTSMHKIYGAYT
-1120 NKGSGELK
+1120 NKGNSELNY
-1128 FPSTHMITYSIPT
+1128 PSTHMITYSIPT

-1213 TVDTRVYYSDLKSN
+1213 TVDTRVYYSDLKAN

-1241 FIDVDQQYGPITD
+1241 FIDVDQQYGPITN

-1333 CMFGGDSVVELSK
+1333 CMFSGDSVVELSK

-1372 LVFNVLQYKQQ
+1372 LVFNVLEYKQQ
-1383 IAFNESIGKFTSV
+1383 VAFNESIGKFTSV

-1411 YLVNTIDDEINIF
+1411 YLVNTIDDKINIF
-1424 QYDCV
+1424 QYDCI
-1429 SENGLKDTQNQQIEC
+1429 SGYGLKDTQNQQIEC

-1463 SIVTQEDLQRR
+1463 SIVTQEDLQSR

-1495 ISSYSTLK
+1495 ISSYSTLQN
-1503 DSITVRENNHR
+1503 SITVRENNHR

-1533 ICEMTSKKPR
+1533 ICEITSKKPR

>member
-6 EQQINS
+6 EPQINS

-36 VRISQYK
+36 IRISQYK
-43 DGNDSSRINRNGVIT
+43 DGNDGSKENRNGVLT
-58 PIKGARMSAII
+58 PIKGAKVACII
-69 HPIPNHYNYKV
+69 SGMPESYKHFKV

-85 IRDYGIIVCV
+85 IRDYGVIVCTCKNNGTETLV
-95 CTFNY
+95 VF
-100 RGILKTMLCVYRFKN
+100 RFKN
-115 AIGNGFHNQSYKEI
+115 AIGGALHNQGFYYLNAPDLI
-129 DSTDM
+129 VNAPLAHTD
-134 IVHAQLPHDNYP
+134 YP
-146 DKFSIQLNYESENN
+146 DKFSIQLNYESEDN

-166 DSLDPIMMF
+166 DSLDTILVF
-175 NITRQSEY
+175 NIMSKTVY
-183 NDLDKCYIY
+183 DDLDKCYIY
-192 PKAPCQPPKF
+192 PTAPCQPPKF
-202 QGYIPGKLKYSM
+202 ECYIPGKLKYSM

-272 KSEYVHL
+272 NSEYVHL

-302 DAATGCTEFE
+302 DAATGCTEFK

-388 DVNGGNKINITAD
+388 DVNGGNKIDIKANNIPNIPA
-401 TIDNVDV
+401 N
-408 PFTHDCFQSYN
+408 HDCFQSYN
-419 NINESKKLSGN
+419 DINTQQIIDGTS
-430 EIPTDNQVY
+430 QVY
-439 NKTGE
+439 DKTGS

-459 SPQVGDSCKRQCKDK
+459 SPQVGDSCKRQH
-474 NGNIV
+474 NGQ
-479 DDYTRKVGTL
+479 DDYDRKVGTL
-489 YNYVSRNNVKQQ
+489 YNYVSRDNVKQQ

-506 TSSGGVQ
+506 TSYGGVQ

-522 KGIKSNTYLLQ
+522 EGIKSNTYLLQ

-596 QFKVKH
+596 QFKIKNL
-602 VPEGCVGYQ
+602 PIGCVGYQ

-633 VINTYSRV
+633 VVNAYSRI
-641 FDQGDE
+641 FDNDKSDGFL
-647 DYQITKYHTY
+647 ITKYHTY

-663 TTGMF
+663 ATGMF

-674 VYQMSDERNETENQ
+674 VHQMADMDNSTKNQ

-694 NNDLLQFVSKEV
+694 NNNLLQFVSKEV
-706 CYQPESFKTFI
+706 CYQPESFKTFV

-730 FGSRGDRKFQ
+730 FGSRGDKDFR
-740 DDIYDSPS
+740 DDIYDTPGSIY
-748 NGKYIQEDGKRIPE
+748 GDLETVFEIK
-762 GYTLTTTWG
+762 
-771 IWNHKFIF
+771 NHKFII
-779 PGISNCTLETYHDTE
+779 PGISNCTLETYVDNEGLLT
-794 DLAIRYV
+794 RYV
-801 KNVEFTPDDHQ
+801 ENVEFTPDDHK
-812 NIVYLDALLN
+812 NIVYLDAILN

-828 INPWAFKPYVLSKSR
+828 INPHAFKDKVLSHNR

-849 IKSCA
+849 IKSCV
-854 YNRDPLYVHYDT
+854 YDRDPLYVTYDSDT
-866 DAKIAEV
+866 KIAEV
-873 TDKNGMYIQQKAFGY
+873 TEKNGIYMQQKAFGY

-899 RFDKT
+899 TFTKLPNIDVLINR
-904 ENVSV
+904 
-909 SDNYRKIID
+909 RKIID
-918 FKTVEQIEWDKLF
+918 FKTVEQIEWDKFF
-931 KRNYNKDG
+931 KKNYNKNG
-939 EEKESSKQFSNY
+939 EEQRSSKQFPNY
-951 AVSSGGHLFA
+951 AVSSGGHLFT
-961 NAITGGLATDL
+961 NAITGGLATDV
-972 DREIFSNLGKYGGGF
+972 DSEIFSNIGRFGGGF
-987 DGDGTGKSGKHVLW
+987 KGDGTGEAGKHVVW

-1013 DKLDAITNSVKTRK
+1013 DKLDTITNSVKTSK
-1027 HYESDSFDYKI
+1027 YYWSSSFDSKI
-1038 KIVDEYVRSSLL
+1038 KLAGEYIRSSLL

-1072 LTNVYFGNGDYFEQ
+1072 LTNVYFGNGDYFKQ

-1092 NWNDV
+1092 DWNDV

-1107 EYTSMHKIYGVYT
+1107 EYTSMHKIYGAYT
-1120 NKGSGELK
+1120 KEGNSDLNY
-1128 FPSTHMITYSIPT
+1128 PSTHMITYSIPT

-1213 TVDTRVYYSDLKSN
+1213 TVDTRVYYSDLKTN

-1254 IYTFKNN
+1254 IYKFKNN

-1271 VLSVN
+1271 ILSVN

-1300 DYFSNKFGM
+1300 DYLSNTYGM
-1309 CKQQFCVTS
+1309 CKQQFCVAS

-1325 CDTHNNVL
+1325 CDTHNNVI
-1333 CMFGGDSVVELSK
+1333 CMFNGENVVELSK
-1346 QGKVQGLVN
+1346 QGKVQSLMN
-1355 SKADG
+1355 AKADG

-1372 LVFNVLQYKQQ
+1372 LVFNVFKDKQQ
-1383 IAFNESIGKFTSV
+1383 IAFNEAIGKFTSV
-1396 YTMPFDGHIDFFNGL
+1396 YTMPFEGYTEFFNGL
-1411 YLVNTIDDEINIF
+1411 YLINTVNDEVNIF
-1424 QYDCV
+1424 HYDYM
-1429 SENGLKDTQNQQIEC
+1429 SDDGLKDTNRQFIKC
-1444 YLRYVVNQQPL
+1444 YVKYTVNQQPL

-1463 SIVTQEDLQRR
+1463 SIVTQEDLQGR

-1482 FSINHKYSWTTPM
+1482 FSIDHKYTWETPM
-1495 ISSYSTLK
+1495 IKSASTLE
-1503 DSITVRENNHR
+1503 DSITLRENNHR
-1514 FAIPREGGLYGGR
+1514 FAIPRAGGLYGDR

-1533 ICEMTSKKPR
+1533 VCEITSEKPR

>member
-6 EQQINS
+6 EPQINS

-36 VRISQYK
+36 IRISQYK
-43 DGNDSSRINRNGVIT
+43 DGNDNSRINRNGVIT
-58 PIKGARMSAII
+58 PIKGVRMSAII
-69 HPIPNHYNYKV
+69 HPSLNHYNYKV

-95 CTFNY
+95 CTCKDNNT
-100 RGILKTMLCVYRFKN
+100 LKEYNCLNVYRFKN
-115 AIGNGFHNQSYKEI
+115 AIGNGLHNQSYKEI

-134 IVHAQLPHDNYP
+134 IVDAQLPHDNYP

-160 IKLYVA
+160 IKLYIA
-166 DSLDPIMMF
+166 DSLDPIIMF
-175 NITRQSEY
+175 NITKDSIYR
-183 NDLDKCYIY
+183 DLDKCYIY
-192 PKAPCQPPKF
+192 PKSPCQPPKF

-312 DADITVCDTG
+312 DAYITVCDTG

-373 ARAYRFDKNGNCTLT
+373 ARAYRFDGNGNCTLT
-388 DVNGGNKINITAD
+388 DVNRGDRWIVRRGD
-401 TIDNVDV
+401 IDSMKV
-408 PFTHDCFQSYN
+408 PRTHDCYQEYN
-419 NINESKKLSGN
+419 NINKNYSLKG
-430 EIPTDNQVY
+430 NQVY
-439 NKTGE
+439 DITGQHI
-444 YVGGSGL
+444 GGSGL
-451 NVEWRFII
+451 NIEWRFII
-459 SPQVGDSCKRQCKDK
+459 SPQVGDSCKRQYK
-474 NGNIV
+474 GS
-479 DDYTRKVGTL
+479 DDYDRKVGTL
-489 YNYVSRNNVKQQ
+489 YNYVSRDNVKQQ
-501 KSYYV
+501 ESYYV
-506 TSSGGVQ
+506 TSSGDIKW
-513 LASNGDKFD
+513 ASDGDKFD
-522 KGIKSNTYLLQ
+522 EGIKSNTYLLQ

-576 TSNTMVNGTR
+576 TSNTKVNGTR

-596 QFKVKH
+596 QFKVNH
-602 VPEGCVGYQ
+602 LPTGCVGYQ
-611 IVRCARHEEDMAT
+611 IVRCARHEEDIAT

-633 VINTYSRV
+633 VVNTYSRI
-641 FDQGDE
+641 FDNDRSDGFL
-647 DYQITKYHTY
+647 ITKYHTY

-674 VYQMSDERNETENQ
+674 VNQMADIDNIAKNQ

-694 NNDLLQFVSKEV
+694 NNNLLQFISKEV
-706 CYQPESFKTFI
+706 CYQPESFKTFV

-730 FGSRGDRKFQ
+730 FGSRGDKDFR
-740 DDIYDSPS
+740 DDIYDTPGSIY
-748 NGKYIQEDGKRIPE
+748 GDLETVFKIK
-762 GYTLTTTWG
+762 
-771 IWNHKFIF
+771 NHKFII
-779 PGISNCTLETYHDTE
+779 PGISNCTLETYVDNEGLLT
-794 DLAIRYV
+794 RYV
-801 KNVEFTPDDHQ
+801 ENVEFTPNDHE
-812 NIVYLDALLN
+812 NIVYLDAILN

-828 INPWAFKPYVLSKSR
+828 INPHAFKEDVLSHDR

-849 IKSCA
+849 IKSCV
-854 YNRDPLYVHYDT
+854 YDRDPLYVTYDS

-873 TDKNGMYIQQKAFGY
+873 TEKNGIYMQQKAFGY

-899 RFDKT
+899 TFTKLQDI
-904 ENVSV
+904 NVLI
-909 SDNYRKIID
+909 NRRKIID
-918 FKTVEQIEWDKLF
+918 FKTVEQIEWDKFF
-931 KRNYNKDG
+931 KRNYNKNG
-939 EEKESSKQFSNY
+939 EEQRSSKQFPNY
-951 AVSSGGHLFA
+951 AVSSGGHLFT
-961 NAITGGLATDL
+961 NAITGGLATDV
-972 DREIFSNLGKYGGGF
+972 DSAIFSNMGRFGGGF
-987 DGDGTGKSGKHVLW
+987 KGDGTGEAGKHVVW

-1013 DKLDAITNSVKTRK
+1013 DKLDTVTNSVKTSK
-1027 HYESDSFDYKI
+1027 YYWLNSIDDKI
-1038 KIVDEYVRSSLL
+1038 RLAGEYIRSSLL

-1072 LTNVYFGNGDYFEQ
+1072 LTNVYFGNGDYFEAPVN
-1086 SPDSLS
+1086 PDGPGD
-1092 NWNDV
+1092 WNDV

-1107 EYTSMHKIYGVYT
+1107 EYTSMHKIYGAYT
-1120 NKGSGELK
+1120 NKGNSELNY
-1128 FPSTHMITYSIPT
+1128 PSTHMITYSIPT

-1213 TVDTRVYYSDLKSN
+1213 TVDTRVYYSDLKAN

-1333 CMFGGDSVVELSK
+1333 CMFSGDSVVELSK

-1372 LVFNVLQYKQQ
+1372 LVFNVLEYKQQ

-1411 YLVNTIDDEINIF
+1411 YLVNTIDDKINIF
-1424 QYDCV
+1424 QYDCI
-1429 SENGLKDTQNQQIEC
+1429 SGYGLKDTQNQQIEC

-1463 SIVTQEDLQRR
+1463 SIVTQEDLQSR

-1495 ISSYSTLK
+1495 ISSYSTLQN
-1503 DSITVRENNHR
+1503 SITVRENNHR

-1533 ICEMTSKKPR
+1533 ICEITSKKPR

>member
-69 HPIPNHYNYKV
+69 HPSPNHYNYKV

-85 IRDYGIIVCV
+85 IRYYGIIVCV

-100 RGILKTMLCVYRFKN
+100 MGILKTMLCVYRFKN
-115 AIGNGFHNQSYKEI
+115 AIGNGLHNQSYKEI

-134 IVHAQLPHDNYP
+134 IVHAQLPHNNYP

-220 LYNKHGQHSDVSVA
+220 LYNKHGQHSDVSIA

-243 NFVDNQNFIQS
+243 NFVDNQNFMQS

-262 NSGTKISVQI
+262 NSGIKISVQI

-279 DKIKVFRIQYFQNGQ
+279 DKIEVFRIQYFQNGQ

-312 DADITVCDTG
+312 DADITICDTG
-322 QEALEQISVE
+322 QEALKQISVE

-348 VKNGYLFAANTKT
+348 IKNGYLFAANTKT

-373 ARAYRFDKNGNCTLT
+373 ARAYRFDINGNCTLT
-388 DVNGGNKINITAD
+388 DVNGDKKINVTDSNIQK
-401 TIDNVDV
+401 I
-408 PFTHDCFQSYN
+408 PFGHDCFQSYN
-419 NINESKKLSGN
+419 DINTKQTINWSS
-430 EIPTDNQVY
+430 QVY
-439 NKTGE
+439 DKTGS
-444 YVGGSGL
+444 YVGGSGV
-451 NVEWRFII
+451 NIEWRFII
-459 SPQVGDSCKRQCKDK
+459 SPQVEDSCKRQYK
-474 NGNIV
+474 GY
-479 DDYTRKVGTL
+479 DDYVRKVGTL
-489 YNYVSRNNVKQQ
+489 YNYVSRDNVKQQ
-501 KSYYV
+501 KSYYIK
-506 TSSGGVQ
+506 SSGDVQ
-513 LASNGDKFD
+513 LASSGYKFD
-522 KGIKSNTYLLQ
+522 DGIKSNTYLLQ

-602 VPEGCVGYQ
+602 LPEGCVGYQ

-633 VINTYSRV
+633 VVNTYSRE
-641 FDQGDE
+641 FDKSGSE
-647 DYQITKYHTY
+647 DGYMITKYHTY

-663 TTGMF
+663 TTSMF

-674 VYQMSDERNETENQ
+674 VNQMSDENSTKNH
-688 CMANLA
+688 CMTNLA
-694 NNDLLQFVSKEV
+694 NNNLLQFVSKEV
-706 CYQPESFKTFI
+706 CYQPESFKTFV

-730 FGSRGDRKFQ
+730 FGSRGDYRFK
-740 DDIYDSPS
+740 DDLYDSP
-748 NGKYIQEDGKRIPE
+748 NKY
-762 GYTLTTTWG
+762 GYGDLTTTYKVLYH
-771 IWNHKFIF
+771 NFII
-779 PGISNCTLETYHDTE
+779 PGISNCALETYVDNK
-794 DLAIRYV
+794 DLAKRYV
-801 KNVEFTPDDHQ
+801 ENIEFTPNDHK
-812 NIVYLDALLN
+812 NIVYLDAVLN

-828 INPWAFKPYVLSKSR
+828 INPQSFKPFPMLGNGR

-849 IKSCA
+849 VKSCA
-854 YNRDPLYVHYDT
+854 YKRDPLYVKYDT
-866 DAKIAEV
+866 SAKIAEI
-873 TDKNGMYIQQKAFGY
+873 TDKNGAYIQQKAFGY

-899 RFDKT
+899 TFTGLFDKDILT
-904 ENVSV
+904 NR
-909 SDNYRKIID
+909 RKVTD
-918 FKTVEQIEWDKLF
+918 FKTVEQIEWNKFF

-939 EEKESSKQFSNY
+939 KEQRSSKQFSNY
-951 AVSSGGHLFA
+951 AVSSGGHLFT
-961 NAITGGLATDL
+961 NTITGGLATDV
-972 DREIFSNLGKYGGGF
+972 DSEIFSNFGEYGGGF
-987 DGDGTGKSGKHVLW
+987 RGDATGGSGKHVVW

-1013 DKLDAITNSVKTRK
+1013 DKIDTITTSVKTSK
-1027 HYESDSFDYKI
+1027 YYAYNNSDIQISLI
-1038 KIVDEYVRSSLL
+1038 NEYVRSSLL

-1086 SPDSLS
+1086 YPDSLS

-1107 EYTSMHKIYGVYT
+1107 EYTSMHKIYGAYT
-1120 NKGSGELK
+1120 NEGSGELK

-1151 GWQFSINAAD
+1151 GWQFSINAVD

-1213 TVDTRVYYSDLKSN
+1213 TVDTRVYYSDLKEN

-1271 VLSVN
+1271 ILSVN

-1372 LVFNVLQYKQQ
+1372 LVFNVLEYKQQ

-1444 YLRYVVNQQPL
+1444 YLRYIVNQQPL

>member
-36 VRISQYK
+36 VRILQYK

-58 PIKGARMSAII
+58 TIKGARMSAII
-69 HPIPNHYNYKV
+69 HPSPNHYNYKV

-95 CTFNY
+95 CTFNDI
-100 RGILKTMLCVYRFKN
+100 GILKTMLCVYRFKN
-115 AIGNGFHNQSYKEI
+115 AIGNGLHNQSYKEI

-183 NDLDKCYIY
+183 NDLDRCYIY

-262 NSGTKISVQI
+262 NSGIKISVQI
-272 KSEYVHL
+272 KSEYIHL

-294 MPIISVIY
+294 MPTISVIY
-302 DAATGCTEFE
+302 DAATGCTKFK

-373 ARAYRFDKNGNCTLT
+373 ARAYRFDRNHNCTLT
-388 DVNGGNKINITAD
+388 DVNGDKRINVTDSNIQKI
-401 TIDNVDV
+401 
-408 PFTHDCFQSYN
+408 PFDHDCFQSYN
-419 NINESKKLSGN
+419 DINTKQTINWSS
-430 EIPTDNQVY
+430 QVY
-439 NKTGE
+439 DKTGS
-444 YVGGSGL
+444 YVGGSGV
-451 NVEWRFII
+451 NIEWRFII
-459 SPQVGDSCKRQCKDK
+459 SPQVGDSCKKQYK
-474 NGNIV
+474 GS
-479 DDYTRKVGTL
+479 DDHTRKVGTL
-489 YNYVSRNNVKQQ
+489 YNYVSRDNVKQQ

-506 TSSGGVQ
+506 TSSGDVQ
-513 LASNGDKFD
+513 LASDGDKFD
-522 KGIKSNTYLLQ
+522 DGIKSNTYLLQ

-596 QFKVKH
+596 QFKVKY

-674 VYQMSDERNETENQ
+674 VYQMSDERNDTENQ
-688 CMANLA
+688 CMTNLA
-694 NNDLLQFVSKEV
+694 NNSLLQFISKEV

-730 FGSRGDRKFQ
+730 FGSRGDSKFNDQ
-740 DDIYDSPS
+740 LYDSPAA
-748 NGKYIQEDGKRIPE
+748 NGDALI
-762 GYTLTTTWG
+762 TTFG
-771 IWNHKFIF
+771 IIKHKFIV
-779 PGISNCTLETYHDTE
+779 PGISNCTLETYVDTE
-794 DLAIRYV
+794 QELAKRYV
-801 KNVEFTPDDHQ
+801 DNVEFTTDDHQ
-812 NIVYLDALLN
+812 NIVYLDASLN

-828 INPWAFKPYVLSKSR
+828 INPWAFKPYVLGKSR

-849 IKSCA
+849 IKSCV

-918 FKTVEQIEWDKLF
+918 FKTVEQIEWNKLF

-939 EEKESSKQFSNY
+939 KEERSSKQFSNY
-951 AVSSGGHLFA
+951 AVSSGGHLFV
-961 NAITGGLATDL
+961 NAITGGLATDT
-972 DREIFSNLGKYGGGF
+972 DAEVFSNFGKFGGGF
-987 DGDGTGKSGKHVLW
+987 TGDGTGKAGKHVLW

-1086 SPDSLS
+1086 SPNSLS

-1107 EYTSMHKIYGVYT
+1107 EYTSMHKTYGVYT
-1120 NKGSGELK
+1120 NKGSDELK

-1213 TVDTRVYYSDLKSN
+1213 TVDTRVYYSDLKAN

-1271 VLSVN
+1271 ILSVN

-1372 LVFNVLQYKQQ
+1372 LVFNVLEYKQQ

-1444 YLRYVVNQQPL
+1444 YIRYVVNQQPL

>member
-69 HPIPNHYNYKV
+69 HPSPNHYNYKV

-85 IRDYGIIVCV
+85 IRYYGIIVCV

-115 AIGNGFHNQSYKEI
+115 AIGNGLHNQSYKEI

-160 IKLYVA
+160 IKLYIA

-302 DAATGCTEFE
+302 DADTGCTEFE

-348 VKNGYLFAANTKT
+348 IKNGYLFAANTKT
-361 YQTTIKGFEDWD
+361 YQTTIKDFDKWD
-373 ARAYRFDKNGNCTLT
+373 ARAYRFDRNHKCTLT
-388 DVNGGNKINITAD
+388 DVNGDNKINVTP
-401 TIDNVDV
+401 NNMQNV
-408 PFTHDCFQSYN
+408 PFNHDCFQSYN
-419 NINESKKLSGN
+419 DINTKQIINWSS
-430 EIPTDNQVY
+430 QVY
-439 NKTGE
+439 DKTGS
-444 YVGGSGL
+444 YIGGSGV
-451 NVEWRFII
+451 NIEWRFIV
-459 SPQVGDSCKRQCKDK
+459 SPQVGDSCKKQYK
-474 NGNIV
+474 GY
-479 DDYTRKVGTL
+479 DDTVRMVGTL
-489 YNYVSRNNVKQQ
+489 YNYVSRDNVKQQ
-501 KSYYV
+501 NSYYV
-506 TSSGGVQ
+506 TSSGDIK
-513 LASNGDKFD
+513 LASNGYKFD
-522 KGIKSNTYLLQ
+522 DGIKSNTYLLQ
-533 SLRRN
+533 SLRCN

-560 ADIRTPNMTDP
+560 ADIRTPNITDP

-602 VPEGCVGYQ
+602 LPEGCVGYQ

-633 VINTYSRV
+633 VVNTYSRV

-674 VYQMSDERNETENQ
+674 VYQMSDERNDTENQ
-688 CMANLA
+688 CMTNLA

-779 PGISNCTLETYHDTE
+779 PGISNCTLETYNDTE
-794 DLAIRYV
+794 YLAIRYV

-828 INPWAFKPYVLSKSR
+828 INPWAFNPYVLSKSR

-909 SDNYRKIID
+909 LDNYRKIID
-918 FKTVEQIEWDKLF
+918 FKTVDQIEWDKLF

-939 EEKESSKQFSNY
+939 EEKASSKQFSNY

-1027 HYESDSFDYKI
+1027 HYQSDSFNYKI
-1038 KIVDEYVRSSLL
+1038 NIVDEYVRSSLL

-1072 LTNVYFGNGDYFEQ
+1072 LTNVYFGNGDYFEA
-1086 SPDSLS
+1086 PVDSDNS
-1092 NWNDV
+1092 DDWNDV

-1107 EYTSMHKIYGVYT
+1107 EYTSMHKTYGVYT

-1333 CMFGGDSVVELSK
+1333 CMFGGDSVIELSK
-1346 QGKVQGLVN
+1346 QGKVQGLIN

-1372 LVFNVLQYKQQ
+1372 LVFNVLEYKQQ

-1424 QYDCV
+1424 QYDCI
-1429 SENGLKDTQNQQIEC
+1429 SENGIKDTQNQQIEC

-1514 FAIPREGGLYGGR
+1514 FAIPRAGGLYGGR

>member
-6 EQQINS
+6 EPQINS

-36 VRISQYK
+36 IRISQYK
-43 DGNDSSRINRNGVIT
+43 DGNDNSRINRNGVIT

-69 HPIPNHYNYKV
+69 HPSLNHYNYKV

-95 CTFNY
+95 CTCKDNNT
-100 RGILKTMLCVYRFKN
+100 LKEYNCLNVYRFKN
-115 AIGNGFHNQSYKEI
+115 AIGNGLHNQSYKEI

-134 IVHAQLPHDNYP
+134 IVDAQLPHNNYP

-160 IKLYVA
+160 IKLYIA
-166 DSLDPIMMF
+166 DSLDPIIMF
-175 NITRQSEY
+175 NITKDSIYR
-183 NDLDKCYIY
+183 DLDKCYIY

-373 ARAYRFDKNGNCTLT
+373 ARAYRFDGNGNCTLT
-388 DVNGGNKINITAD
+388 DVNRGD
-401 TIDNVDV
+401 RWNVRRGDV
-408 PFTHDCFQSYN
+408 DSMKVPRTHDCYQEYN
-419 NINESKKLSGN
+419 NINKNYSLKG
-430 EIPTDNQVY
+430 NQVY
-439 NKTGE
+439 DITGQ
-444 YVGGSGL
+444 YIGGSGL

-459 SPQVGDSCKRQCKDK
+459 SPQVGDSCKRQYKDS
-474 NGNIV
+474 
-479 DDYTRKVGTL
+479 DDPIRRVGTL
-489 YNYVSRNNVKQQ
+489 YNYISRDNVKQQ
-501 KSYYV
+501 NSYYV
-506 TSSGGVQ
+506 TSSGDIK
-513 LASNGDKFD
+513 LASKGDKFD
-522 KGIKSNTYLLQ
+522 DGIKSNTYLLQ

-546 LYDKYGQASPAKWI
+546 MYDKYGQASPAKWI

-596 QFKVKH
+596 QFKVNNL
-602 VPEGCVGYQ
+602 PTGCVGYQ

-633 VINTYSRV
+633 VVNTYSRE
-641 FDQGDE
+641 FDESGSE
-647 DYQITKYHTY
+647 DGYMITKYHTY

-663 TTGMF
+663 TTCMF

-674 VYQMSDERNETENQ
+674 VRQMSDNTETKYQ
-688 CMANLA
+688 CMTNLA

-730 FGSRGDRKFQ
+730 FGSRGDRKFK
-740 DDIYDSPS
+740 DNLYDSPGEYGYLVNAEGGVS
-748 NGKYIQEDGKRIPE
+748 NH
-762 GYTLTTTWG
+762 
-771 IWNHKFIF
+771 NFII
-779 PGISNCTLETYHDTE
+779 PGISNCALETYVDNE

-801 KNVEFTPDDHQ
+801 ENVEFKPKDHK
-812 NIVYLDALLN
+812 NIVYLDALIN
-822 LDLMQR
+822 IDLMQR
-828 INPWAFKPYVLSKSR
+828 INPQAFKDRILGNRR

-849 IKSCA
+849 IRSCA
-854 YNRDPLYVHYDT
+854 YDRDPLYVDYDT
-866 DAKIAEV
+866 DAKKAEV
-873 TDKNGMYIQQKAFGY
+873 TDKNGIYVQQKSFGY

-899 RFDKT
+899 KFDKT
-904 ENVSV
+904 ENVNV
-909 SDNYRKIID
+909 LDNYRKIID
-918 FKTVEQIEWDKLF
+918 FKTVEQIEWNKLF

-939 EEKESSKQFSNY
+939 KEQRSSKQFSNY

-961 NAITGGLATDL
+961 NAVTGGLATDT
-972 DREIFSNLGKYGGGF
+972 DKEVFDNFGKYAGGF
-987 DGDGTGKSGKHVLW
+987 KGDATGHNTGKHVLW

-1027 HYESDSFDYKI
+1027 HYESDSFNYKI

-1107 EYTSMHKIYGVYT
+1107 EYTSMHKTYGVYT
-1120 NKGSGELK
+1120 NEGSGELK

-1213 TVDTRVYYSDLKSN
+1213 TVDTRIYYSDLKAN

-1241 FIDVDQQYGPITD
+1241 FIDVDQQYGPITN

-1333 CMFGGDSVVELSK
+1333 CMFSGDNVVELSK
-1346 QGKVQGLVN
+1346 QGKVQGLIN
-1355 SKADG
+1355 DKADG

-1372 LVFNVLQYKQQ
+1372 LVFNVLEYKQQ

-1411 YLVNTIDDEINIF
+1411 YLVNTIDDKINIF
-1424 QYDCV
+1424 QYDCI
-1429 SENGLKDTQNQQIEC
+1429 SGYGLKDTQNQQIEC

-1463 SIVTQEDLQRR
+1463 SIVTQEDLQSR

-1495 ISSYSTLK
+1495 ISSYSTLQNN
-1503 DSITVRENNHR
+1503 ITVRENNHR

-1533 ICEMTSKKPR
+1533 ICEITSKKPR

>member
-1 MDTNT
+1 
-6 EQQINS
+6 
-12 FAGGLNSDDDI
+12 
-23 SVVSTNQYLDATN
+23 
-36 VRISQYK
+36 
-43 DGNDSSRINRNGVIT
+43 
-58 PIKGARMSAII
+58 
-69 HPIPNHYNYKV
+69 
-80 VATGS
+80 
-85 IRDYGIIVCV
+85 
-95 CTFNY
+95 
-100 RGILKTMLCVYRFKN
+100 
-115 AIGNGFHNQSYKEI
+115 
-129 DSTDM
+129 
-134 IVHAQLPHDNYP
+134 
-146 DKFSIQLNYESENN
+146 
-160 IKLYVA
+160 
-166 DSLDPIMMF
+166 
-175 NITRQSEY
+175 
-183 NDLDKCYIY
+183 
-192 PKAPCQPPKF
+192 
-202 QGYIPGKLKYSM
+202 M

-373 ARAYRFDKNGNCTLT
+373 ARAYRFDRNHKCTIT
-388 DVNGGNKINITAD
+388 DVNGDKRINVTDSNIQKI
-401 TIDNVDV
+401 
-408 PFTHDCFQSYN
+408 PFDHDCFQSYN
-419 NINESKKLSGN
+419 DINTKQTINWSS
-430 EIPTDNQVY
+430 QVY
-439 NKTGE
+439 DKTGS
-444 YVGGSGL
+444 YVGGSGV
-451 NVEWRFII
+451 NIEWRFII
-459 SPQVGDSCKRQCKDK
+459 SPQVGDSCKKQY
-474 NGNIV
+474 NGF

-489 YNYVSRNNVKQQ
+489 YNYVSRDNVKQQ

-506 TSSGGVQ
+506 TSSGDVQ
-513 LASNGDKFD
+513 LASDGDKFD
-522 KGIKSNTYLLQ
+522 NGIKSNTYLLQ

>member
-6 EQQINS
+6 EPQINS

-23 SVVSTNQYLDATN
+23 SVISTNQYLDATN
-36 VRISQYK
+36 IRISQYK
-43 DGNDSSRINRNGVIT
+43 DCNDGSKENRNGVLT
-58 PIKGARMSAII
+58 PIKGAKVACII
-69 HPIPNHYNYKV
+69 SGMPESYKNFKV

-85 IRDYGIIVCV
+85 IRDYGVIVCTCKNNDIETLV
-95 CTFNY
+95 VF
-100 RGILKTMLCVYRFKN
+100 RFKN
-115 AIGNGFHNQSYKEI
+115 AIGGALHNQDFYYLNAP
-129 DSTDM
+129 DL
-134 IVHAQLPHDNYP
+134 IVNAPLAHTNYP

-166 DSLDPIMMF
+166 DSLDTILVF
-175 NITRQSEY
+175 NIMSKTVY
-183 NDLDKCYIY
+183 DDLDKCYIY
-192 PKAPCQPPKF
+192 PTAPCQPPKF
-202 QGYIPGKLKYSM
+202 ECYIPGKLKYSM

-220 LYNKHGQHSDVSVA
+220 LYNKYGQHSDVSVA

-262 NSGTKISVQI
+262 NSGVMVSIQI
-272 KSEYVHL
+272 PKEYVHL
-279 DKIKVFRIQYFQNGQ
+279 GKIKVFRIQYLQNGQ
-294 MPIISVIY
+294 MPTISVIY
-302 DAATGCTEFE
+302 DAATGCTKDV
-312 DADITVCDTG
+312 DANISICDTG
-322 QEALEQISVE
+322 QESLEQISIE

-388 DVNGGNKINITAD
+388 DVNGGNKIYIKANNIP
-401 TIDNVDV
+401 NV
-408 PFTHDCFQSYN
+408 PTNHDCFQSYN
-419 NINESKKLSGN
+419 DINTKQTIDGDS
-430 EIPTDNQVY
+430 QVY
-439 NKTGE
+439 DKTGS
-444 YVGGSGL
+444 YIGGSGL

-459 SPQVGDSCKRQCKDK
+459 SPQVGDSCKRQFKDS
-474 NGNIV
+474 

-489 YNYVSRNNVKQQ
+489 YNYVSRDNVKQQ
-501 KSYYV
+501 KSYYI
-506 TSSGGVQ
+506 TSSGGIQ

-522 KGIKSNTYLLQ
+522 NGIKSNTYLLQ

-576 TSNTMVNGTR
+576 TSNTKVNDTR

-596 QFKVKH
+596 QFKVSNL
-602 VPEGCVGYQ
+602 PEGCVGYQ

-633 VINTYSRV
+633 VVNTYNKS
-641 FDQGDE
+641 FDKSGME
-647 DYQITKYHTY
+647 DGYMITKYHTY

-674 VYQMSDERNETENQ
+674 VHQMSGEDTNTENQ
-688 CMANLA
+688 CMTNLA
-694 NNDLLQFVSKEV
+694 NNSLLQFISKEV

-730 FGSRGDRKFQ
+730 FGARGDYRFK
-740 DDIYDSPS
+740 DDLYDSP
-748 NGKYIQEDGKRIPE
+748 NKY
-762 GYTLTTTWG
+762 GYGDLVTTSKVLYH
-771 IWNHKFIF
+771 NFII
-779 PGISNCTLETYHDTE
+779 PGISNCTLETYVDTE
-794 DLAIRYV
+794 KLAKRYV
-801 KNVEFTPDDHQ
+801 ENVEFTENDHQ
-812 NIVYLDALLN
+812 NIVYLDAILN

-828 INPWAFKPYVLSKSR
+828 INPQAFKNNMLGKER

-854 YNRDPLYVHYDT
+854 YERDPMYVRYNT
-866 DAKIAEV
+866 DSKIVEV
-873 TDKNGMYIQQKAFGY
+873 TDKNGIYIQQKAFGY

-894 SNVTD
+894 SNATD
-899 RFDKT
+899 TFSKSTD
-904 ENVSV
+904 VDV
-909 SDNYRKIID
+909 LGNYRKVID
-918 FKTVEQIEWDKLF
+918 FKTVEQIEWNKLF

-939 EEKESSKQFSNY
+939 KEERSSKQFSNY
-951 AVSSGGHLFA
+951 AVSSGGHLFV
-961 NAITGGLATDL
+961 NAITGGLATDT
-972 DREIFSNLGKYGGGF
+972 DAEVFGNFGKFGGGF
-987 DGDGTGKSGKHVLW
+987 TDDGTGKAGKHVLW

-1013 DKLDAITNSVKTRK
+1013 DKNDAITNSVKTSK
-1027 HYESDSFDYKI
+1027 YYALDSFDAQVQI
-1038 KIVDEYVRSSLL
+1038 IDEYVRSSLL

-1063 YGGQSFINR
+1063 YGGSSFVNR
-1072 LTNVYFGNGDYFEQ
+1072 LTNVYFGNGDYFKA
-1086 SPDSLS
+1086 SDD
-1092 NWNDV
+1092 WNDV

-1107 EYTSMHKIYGVYT
+1107 EYTSMHKTYGVYT
-1120 NKGSGELK
+1120 NNSDAELK

-1151 GWQFSINAAD
+1151 GWQFSVNAAD

-1166 IQEEPSQITEAYTQ
+1166 IQEEPAQITEAYTQ
-1180 DDPQFVYNTVYNTR
+1180 DDPQFVYNTVYNTQ

-1213 TVDTRVYYSDLKSN
+1213 TIDTRVYYSDLKTN

-1254 IYTFKNN
+1254 IYKFKNN

-1271 VLSVN
+1271 ILSVN

-1300 DYFSNKFGM
+1300 DYISNTYGM
-1309 CKQQFCVTS
+1309 CKQQFCVAS

-1325 CDTHNNVL
+1325 CDTHNNVI
-1333 CMFGGDSVVELSK
+1333 CMFNGENVVELSK
-1346 QGKVQGLVN
+1346 QGKVQSLMN
-1355 SKADG
+1355 AKADG

-1372 LVFNVLQYKQQ
+1372 LVFNVFKDKQQ
-1383 IAFNESIGKFTSV
+1383 IAFNEAIGKFTSV
-1396 YTMPFDGHIDFFNGL
+1396 YTMPFEGYTQFFNGL
-1411 YLVNTIDDEINIF
+1411 YLINTVDDEVNIF
-1424 QYDCV
+1424 HYDYM
-1429 SENGLKDTQNQQIEC
+1429 SDDGLKDTNRQFIKC
-1444 YLRYVVNQQPL
+1444 YVKYTVNQQPL

-1463 SIVTQEDLQRR
+1463 SIVTQEDLQSR
-1474 PVYDKDDY
+1474 PIYDKDDY
-1482 FSINHKYSWTTPM
+1482 FSIDHKYTWETP
-1495 ISSYSTLK
+1495 IIKSASTLK
-1503 DSITVRENNHR
+1503 NSITLRENNHR
-1514 FAIPREGGLYGGR
+1514 FAIPRAGGLYGDR

-1533 ICEMTSKKPR
+1533 VCEITSEKPR

>member
-6 EQQINS
+6 EPQINS

-36 VRISQYK
+36 IRISQYK
-43 DGNDSSRINRNGVIT
+43 DGNDGSKENRNGVLT
-58 PIKGARMSAII
+58 PIKGAKVACII
-69 HPIPNHYNYKV
+69 SGMPESYKNFKV

-85 IRDYGIIVCV
+85 IRDYGVVV
-95 CTFNY
+95 CTCKNNDTETLVVF
-100 RGILKTMLCVYRFKN
+100 RFKN
-115 AIGNGFHNQSYKEI
+115 AIGGALHNQDFYYLNAP
-129 DSTDM
+129 DL
-134 IVHAQLPHDNYP
+134 IVNAPLAHTNYP
-146 DKFSIQLNYESENN
+146 DKFSIQLNYESEDN

-166 DSLDPIMMF
+166 DSLDTILVF
-175 NITRQSEY
+175 NIMSKTVY
-183 NDLDKCYIY
+183 DNLDKCYIY
-192 PKAPCQPPKF
+192 PTAPCQPPKF
-202 QGYIPGKLKYSM
+202 ECYIPGKLKYSM

-220 LYNKHGQHSDVSVA
+220 LYNKYGQHSDVSVA

-262 NSGTKISVQI
+262 NSGVMVSIQIS
-272 KSEYVHL
+272 KEYIHL
-279 DKIKVFRIQYFQNGQ
+279 GKIKVFRIQYLQNGQ
-294 MPIISVIY
+294 MPTISVIY
-302 DAATGCTEFE
+302 DAATGCTKDV
-312 DADITVCDTG
+312 DADISICDTG

-388 DVNGGNKINITAD
+388 DVNRGNKIDINANNIP
-401 TIDNVDV
+401 NV
-408 PFTHDCFQSYN
+408 PANHDCFQSYN
-419 NINESKKLSGN
+419 DINTKQTIDGYS
-430 EIPTDNQVY
+430 QVY
-439 NKTGE
+439 DKTGS
-444 YVGGSGL
+444 YIGGSGI

-459 SPQVGDSCKRQCKDK
+459 SPQVGDSCKRQFK
-474 NGNIV
+474 GS

-489 YNYVSRNNVKQQ
+489 YNYVSRDNVKQY

-506 TSSGGVQ
+506 TSSGGIQ

-522 KGIKSNTYLLQ
+522 QGIKSNTYLLQ

-538 ELYRYGIV
+538 ELYRYGII

-576 TSNTMVNGTR
+576 TSNTKVNDTR

-596 QFKVKH
+596 QFKIKNL
-602 VPEGCVGYQ
+602 PTGCVGYQ

-633 VINTYSRV
+633 VVNAYSRA
-641 FDQGDE
+641 FDQKDR
-647 DYQITKYHTY
+647 DDDFMITKYHTY

-663 TTGMF
+663 SIGMF
-668 IEGYGC
+668 IEGFGC
-674 VYQMSDERNETENQ
+674 VHQMSDKNSTENQ
-688 CMANLA
+688 CMTNLA
-694 NNDLLQFVSKEV
+694 NNSLLQFVSKEV

-730 FGSRGDRKFQ
+730 FGSRGDKKFE

-748 NGKYIQEDGKRIPE
+748 NGKYVQANGKHIPE
-762 GYTLTTTWG
+762 KEELGTTYG
-771 IWNHKFIF
+771 ITDHKFIF
-779 PGISNCTLETYHDTE
+779 PGISNCTLETYVDTE
-794 DLAIRYV
+794 KLVKRYV
-801 KNVEFTPDDHQ
+801 ENVEFTEKDHQ
-812 NIVYLDALLN
+812 NIVYLDAALN

-828 INPWAFKPYVLSKSR
+828 INPWAFTEYVFGNTR

-849 IKSCA
+849 IKSSI
-854 YNRDPLYVHYDT
+854 YDRDPMYVRYNT
-866 DAKIAEV
+866 DSEIAEV
-873 TDKNGMYIQQKAFGY
+873 TDKNGIYMQQKAFGY

-894 SNVTD
+894 SNATD
-899 RFDKT
+899 TFRGS
-904 ENVSV
+904 ENVNV
-909 SDNYRKIID
+909 LDNYRKVID
-918 FKTVEQIEWDKLF
+918 FKTVEQIEWNKLF

-939 EEKESSKQFSNY
+939 KEERSSKVFSNY

-961 NAITGGLATDL
+961 NAVTGGLATDT
-972 DREIFSNLGKYGGGF
+972 DNVVFSNLGQFGGGF
-987 DGDGTGKSGKHVLW
+987 SGDATGKAGKHVLW

-1013 DKLDAITNSVKTRK
+1013 DKNDAVTNSVNTSK
-1027 HYESDSFDYKI
+1027 YYALDSFDAQVQI
-1038 KIVDEYVRSSLL
+1038 IDEYVRSSLL

-1063 YGGQSFINR
+1063 YGGQSFVNR
-1072 LTNVYFGNGDYFEQ
+1072 LTNVYFGNGDYFKA
-1086 SPDSLS
+1086 SDD
-1092 NWNDV
+1092 WNDV

-1120 NKGSGELK
+1120 NKSDAELK

-1151 GWQFSINAAD
+1151 GWQFSVNAAD

-1166 IQEEPSQITEAYTQ
+1166 IQEEPAQITEAYTQ
-1180 DDPQFVYNTVYNTR
+1180 DDPQFVYNTVYNTQ

-1213 TVDTRVYYSDLKSN
+1213 TIDTRVYYSDLKTN

-1254 IYTFKNN
+1254 IYKFKNN

-1271 VLSVN
+1271 ILSVN

-1300 DYFSNKFGM
+1300 DYLSNTYGM
-1309 CKQQFCVTS
+1309 CKQQFCVAS

-1325 CDTHNNVL
+1325 CDTHNNVI
-1333 CMFGGDSVVELSK
+1333 CMFNGENVVELSK
-1346 QGKVQGLVN
+1346 QGKVQSLMNV
-1355 SKADG
+1355 KADG

-1372 LVFNVLQYKQQ
+1372 LVFNVFKDKQQ
-1383 IAFNESIGKFTSV
+1383 IAFNEAIGKFTSV
-1396 YTMPFDGHIDFFNGL
+1396 YTMPFEGYTQFFNGL
-1411 YLVNTIDDEINIF
+1411 YLINTVDDEVNIF
-1424 QYDCV
+1424 HYDYM
-1429 SENGLKDTQNQQIEC
+1429 SDDGLKDTNRQFIKC
-1444 YLRYVVNQQPL
+1444 YVKYTVNQQPL

-1463 SIVTQEDLQRR
+1463 SIVTQEDLQGR

-1482 FSINHKYSWTTPM
+1482 FSIDHKYTWETPM
-1495 ISSYSTLK
+1495 IKSTSTLEN
-1503 DSITVRENNHR
+1503 SITLRENNHR
-1514 FAIPREGGLYGGR
+1514 FEIPRAGGLYGDR

-1533 ICEMTSKKPR
+1533 VCEITSEKPK

>member
-6 EQQINS
+6 EPQINS

-43 DGNDSSRINRNGVIT
+43 DGNDNSRINRNGVIT

-69 HPIPNHYNYKV
+69 HPSPNHYNYKV

-95 CTFNY
+95 CTFNDE
-100 RGILKTMLCVYRFKN
+100 GKLKTMLCVYRFKN
-115 AIGNGFHNQSYKEI
+115 AIGNGLHNQSYKEI

-134 IVHAQLPHDNYP
+134 IVDAQLPHDNYP

-160 IKLYVA
+160 IKLYIA
-166 DSLDPIMMF
+166 DSLDPIIMF
-175 NITRQSEY
+175 NITKGSIYR
-183 NDLDKCYIY
+183 DLDKCYIY

-272 KSEYVHL
+272 KRDYVHL

-302 DAATGCTEFE
+302 DAATGCKEFK

-361 YQTTIKGFEDWD
+361 YQTTIKDFDKWD
-373 ARAYRFDKNGNCTLT
+373 ARAYRFDINGNCTLT
-388 DVNGGNKINITAD
+388 DVNRGNRW
-401 TIDNVDV
+401 NVRRGDV
-408 PFTHDCFQSYN
+408 DSMKVPRTHDCYQEYN
-419 NINESKKLSGN
+419 NINKNYSLKG
-430 EIPTDNQVY
+430 NQVY
-439 NKTGE
+439 DITGQ
-444 YVGGSGL
+444 YIGGSGL

-459 SPQVGDSCKRQCKDK
+459 SPQVGDSCKRQYK
-474 NGNIV
+474 GQ
-479 DDYTRKVGTL
+479 DDYVRKVGTL
-489 YNYVSRNNVKQQ
+489 YNYVSRDNVKQQ

-506 TSSGGVQ
+506 TSSGDVKW
-513 LASNGDKFD
+513 ASDGDKFD
-522 KGIKSNTYLLQ
+522 NGIKSNTYLLQ

-576 TSNTMVNGTR
+576 TSNTKVNGTR

-596 QFKVKH
+596 QFKVNNL
-602 VPEGCVGYQ
+602 PTGCVGYQ

-633 VINTYSRV
+633 VVNTYSRA
-641 FDQGDE
+641 FDRSGNE
-647 DYQITKYHTY
+647 DGYMITKYHTY

-668 IEGYGC
+668 IEGSKCREQLNGYGNNTK
-674 VYQMSDERNETENQ
+674 SQ
-688 CMANLA
+688 CMTNLV
-694 NNDLLQFVSKEV
+694 NNDFLQFISKEV
-706 CYQPESFKTFI
+706 CYQPESFKEFI

-730 FGSRGDRKFQ
+730 FGSRGDRLFR
-740 DDIYDSPS
+740 DNIYDQTQYNSYFETVTS
-748 NGKYIQEDGKRIPE
+748 VGIYTSE
-762 GYTLTTTWG
+762 GIYK
-771 IWNHKFIF
+771 HRFVM
-779 PGISNCTLETYHDTE
+779 PGISNCSLQTYVDEDSQDSSVLRYVE
-794 DLAIRYV
+794 DLSFNTGEKSQYILYLNAIL
-801 KNVEFTPDDHQ
+801 NVDMF
-812 NIVYLDALLN
+812 Y
-822 LDLMQR
+822 R
-828 INPWAFKPYVLSKSR
+828 INPLTFRTIGNDRS
-843 PYSFYP
+843 YSYAP
-849 IKSCA
+849 IKSCV
-854 YNRDPLYVHYDT
+854 YDIDPLYVDYTNND
-866 DAKIAEV
+866 KKYSV
-873 TDKNGMYIQQKAFGY
+873 TEKQGRYIVQKAFGY

-894 SNVTD
+894 SNSTD
-899 RFDKT
+899 TFNGSNDCD
-904 ENVSV
+904 VL
-909 SDNYRKIID
+909 DNYRKIID
-918 FKTVEQIEWDKLF
+918 FKVAEQIEWNKVF

-939 EEKESSKQFSNY
+939 KEEKSSKSFMNY

-961 NAITGGLATDL
+961 NAITGGLATDS
-972 DREIFSNLGKYGGGF
+972 DAEIISNLDQYGGGF
-987 DGDGTGKSGKHVLW
+987 VGDATGSSGKHVAW

-1013 DKLDAITNSVKTRK
+1013 DKNDAIANSIKTSK
-1027 HYESDSFDYKI
+1027 YYWSSSFDDQTKLAN
-1038 KIVDEYVRSSLL
+1038 EYIRSSLL

-1072 LTNVYFGNGDYFEQ
+1072 LTNVYFGNGDYFEA
-1086 SPDSLS
+1086 PVDLDDPAD
-1092 NWNDV
+1092 WNDV

-1107 EYTSMHKIYGVYT
+1107 EYTSMHKIYGVYSE
-1120 NKGSGELK
+1120 KEGACR
-1128 FPSTHMITYSIPT
+1128 FPTTHMITYSIPT

-1151 GWQFSINAAD
+1151 GWQFSTNAAD

-1213 TVDTRVYYSDLKSN
+1213 TVDTRVYYSDLKAN

-1241 FIDVDQQYGPITD
+1241 FIDVDQQYGPITN

-1372 LVFNVLQYKQQ
+1372 LVFNVFEYKQQ

-1429 SENGLKDTQNQQIEC
+1429 SEGGIKDTQNQQIEC

-1463 SIVTQEDLQRR
+1463 SIVTQEDLQSR

>member
-6 EQQINS
+6 EPQINS

-36 VRISQYK
+36 IRISQYK
-43 DGNDSSRINRNGVIT
+43 DGNDGSKENRNGVLT
-58 PIKGARMSAII
+58 PINGAKVACII
-69 HPIPNHYNYKV
+69 SGMPESYKNFKV

-85 IRDYGIIVCV
+85 IRDYGVVV
-95 CTFNY
+95 CTCKNNDTETLVVF
-100 RGILKTMLCVYRFKN
+100 RFKN
-115 AIGNGFHNQSYKEI
+115 AIGGALHNQDFYYLNAP
-129 DSTDM
+129 DL
-134 IVHAQLPHDNYP
+134 IVNAPLAHTNYP
-146 DKFSIQLNYESENN
+146 DKFSIQLNYESEDN

-166 DSLDPIMMF
+166 DSLDTILVF
-175 NITRQSEY
+175 NIMSKTVY
-183 NDLDKCYIY
+183 DDLDKCYIY
-192 PKAPCQPPKF
+192 PTAPCQPPKF
-202 QGYIPGKLKYSM
+202 ERYIPGKLKYSM

-220 LYNKHGQHSDVSVA
+220 LYNKYGQHSDVSVA

-262 NSGTKISVQI
+262 NSGVMVSIHIS
-272 KSEYVHL
+272 KEYVHL
-279 DKIKVFRIQYFQNGQ
+279 GKIRVFRIQYLQNGQ
-294 MPIISVIY
+294 MPTISVIY
-302 DAATGCTEFE
+302 DAATGCTKDV
-312 DADITVCDTG
+312 DADISICDTG

-388 DVNGGNKINITAD
+388 DVNGGNKIDIKANNIP
-401 TIDNVDV
+401 NV
-408 PFTHDCFQSYN
+408 PANHDCFQSYN
-419 NINESKKLSGN
+419 DINTKQTIDG
-430 EIPTDNQVY
+430 TNQVY
-439 NKTGE
+439 DKTGS
-444 YVGGSGL
+444 YIGGSGL

-459 SPQVGDSCKRQCKDK
+459 SPQVGDSCKRQH
-474 NGNIV
+474 NGQ

-489 YNYVSRNNVKQQ
+489 YNYVSRDNVKQQ

-506 TSSGGVQ
+506 TSSGDVQ

-522 KGIKSNTYLLQ
+522 EGIKSNTYLLQ

-560 ADIRTPNMTDP
+560 ADIRTPNITDP

-576 TSNTMVNGTR
+576 TSNTKVNDTR

-596 QFKVKH
+596 QFKVSNL
-602 VPEGCVGYQ
+602 PEGCVGYQ

-633 VINTYSRV
+633 VVNTYNRS
-641 FDQGDE
+641 FDKSGME
-647 DYQITKYHTY
+647 DGYMITKYHTY

-674 VYQMSDERNETENQ
+674 VHQMSGEDTSTENQ
-688 CMANLA
+688 CMTNLA
-694 NNDLLQFVSKEV
+694 NNSLLQFISKEV

-730 FGSRGDRKFQ
+730 FGTRGDSRFTDQ
-740 DDIYDSPS
+740 LYDSPAA
-748 NGKYIQEDGKRIPE
+748 NGDALI
-762 GYTLTTTWG
+762 TTFG
-771 IWNHKFIF
+771 IIKHKFIV
-779 PGISNCTLETYHDTE
+779 PGISNCTLETYVDTE
-794 DLAIRYV
+794 KLAKRYV
-801 KNVEFTPDDHQ
+801 ENVEFTEDDHQ
-812 NIVYLDALLN
+812 NIVYLDASLN

-828 INPWAFKPYVLSKSR
+828 INPWAFKDNMLGKQR

-854 YNRDPLYVHYDT
+854 YERDPMYVRYNT
-866 DAKIAEV
+866 DSKIVEV
-873 TDKNGMYIQQKAFGY
+873 TDKNGIYIQQKAFGY

-894 SNVTD
+894 SNATD
-899 RFDKT
+899 IFKGSET
-904 ENVSV
+904 VNVL
-909 SDNYRKIID
+909 DNYRKVID
-918 FKTVEQIEWDKLF
+918 FKTVEQIEWNKLF

-939 EEKESSKQFSNY
+939 KEERSSKQFSNY
-951 AVSSGGHLFA
+951 AVSSGGHLFV
-961 NAITGGLATDL
+961 NAITGGLATDT
-972 DREIFSNLGKYGGGF
+972 DAEVFGNFGKFGGGF
-987 DGDGTGKSGKHVLW
+987 SGDGTGKAGKHVLW

-1013 DKLDAITNSVKTRK
+1013 DKNDAITNSVKTSK
-1027 HYESDSFDYKI
+1027 YYALDSFDAQVQI
-1038 KIVDEYVRSSLL
+1038 INEYVRSSLL

-1063 YGGQSFINR
+1063 YGGQSFVNR
-1072 LTNVYFGNGDYFEQ
+1072 LTNVYFGNGDYFKA
-1086 SPDSLS
+1086 SDD
-1092 NWNDV
+1092 WNDV

-1107 EYTSMHKIYGVYT
+1107 EYTSMHKTYGVYT
-1120 NKGSGELK
+1120 NNSDAELK

-1151 GWQFSINAAD
+1151 GWQFSVNAAD

-1166 IQEEPSQITEAYTQ
+1166 IQEEPAQITEAYTQ
-1180 DDPQFVYNTVYNTR
+1180 DDPQFVYNTVYNTQ

-1213 TVDTRVYYSDLKSN
+1213 TIDTRVYYSDLKTN

-1254 IYTFKNN
+1254 VYKFKNN

-1271 VLSVN
+1271 ILSVN

-1300 DYFSNKFGM
+1300 DYLSNTFGM
-1309 CKQQFCVTS
+1309 CKQQFCVAS

-1325 CDTHNNVL
+1325 CDTHNNVI
-1333 CMFGGDSVVELSK
+1333 CMFNGENVVELSK
-1346 QGKVQGLVN
+1346 QGKVQSLMN
-1355 SKADG
+1355 AKADG

-1372 LVFNVLQYKQQ
+1372 LVFNVFKDKQQ
-1383 IAFNESIGKFTSV
+1383 IAFNEAIGKFTSV
-1396 YTMPFDGHIDFFNGL
+1396 YTMPFEGYAEFFNGL
-1411 YLVNTIDDEINIF
+1411 YLINTVDDEVNIF
-1424 QYDCV
+1424 HYDYM
-1429 SENGLKDTQNQQIEC
+1429 SDDGLKDTNRQFIKC
-1444 YLRYVVNQQPL
+1444 YVKYTVNQQPL

-1463 SIVTQEDLQRR
+1463 SIVTQEDLQGR
-1474 PVYDKDDY
+1474 PIYDKDDY
-1482 FSINHKYSWTTPM
+1482 FSIDHKYTWQTPM
-1495 ISSYSTLK
+1495 IKSASTLQ
-1503 DSITVRENNHR
+1503 DSITLRENNHR
-1514 FAIPREGGLYGGR
+1514 FAIPRAGGLYGDR

-1533 ICEMTSKKPR
+1533 VCEITSEKPR

>member
-115 AIGNGFHNQSYKEI
+115 AIGNGLHNQSYKEI

-134 IVHAQLPHDNYP
+134 IVHAQLPHNNYP

-262 NSGTKISVQI
+262 NSGIKISVQI
-272 KSEYVHL
+272 NSEYVHL

-302 DAATGCTEFE
+302 DAATGCTEFK

-348 VKNGYLFAANTKT
+348 IKNGYLFAANTKT

-373 ARAYRFDKNGNCTLT
+373 ARAYRFDRNHNCTLT
-388 DVNGGNKINITAD
+388 DVNGENKINVTP
-401 TIDNVDV
+401 NNMQYV
-408 PFTHDCFQSYN
+408 PFNHDCFQSYN
-419 NINESKKLSGN
+419 DINTKQTINWSS
-430 EIPTDNQVY
+430 QVY
-439 NKTGE
+439 DKTGS
-444 YVGGSGL
+444 YVGGSGV
-451 NVEWRFII
+451 NIEWRFII
-459 SPQVGDSCKRQCKDK
+459 SPQVGDSCKRQYK
-474 NGNIV
+474 GS
-479 DDYTRKVGTL
+479 DDYVRKVGTL
-489 YNYVSRNNVKQQ
+489 YNYVSRDNVKQQ
-501 KSYYV
+501 KSYYIK
-506 TSSGGVQ
+506 SSGDVQ
-513 LASNGDKFD
+513 LASNGYKFD
-522 KGIKSNTYLLQ
+522 DGIKSNTYLLQ

-596 QFKVKH
+596 QFKVNH
-602 VPEGCVGYQ
+602 LPEGCVGYQ
-611 IVRCARHEEDMAT
+611 IVRCARHEDDMAT

-633 VINTYSRV
+633 VVNTYSRA
-641 FDQGDE
+641 FDQDKQDGFL
-647 DYQITKYHTY
+647 ITKYHTY

-663 TTGMF
+663 TTSMF

-674 VYQMSDERNETENQ
+674 VYQMSDENSTKNH

-694 NNDLLQFVSKEV
+694 NNNLLQFVSKEV
-706 CYQPESFKTFI
+706 CYQPESFKTFV

-730 FGSRGDRKFQ
+730 FGSRGDYRFK
-740 DDIYDSPS
+740 DDLYDSP
-748 NGKYIQEDGKRIPE
+748 NKY
-762 GYTLTTTWG
+762 GYGDLVTTY
-771 IWNHKFIF
+771 NVSHHNFII
-779 PGISNCTLETYHDTE
+779 PGISNCALETYVDNRN
-794 DLAIRYV
+794 LAIRYV
-801 KNVEFTPDDHQ
+801 ENIEFTPNDHK
-812 NIVYLDALLN
+812 NIVYLDAVLN

-828 INPWAFKPYVLSKSR
+828 INPQAFKPFPMLGNKR

-849 IKSCA
+849 VKSCV
-854 YNRDPLYVHYDT
+854 YKRDPLYVKYDT
-866 DAKIAEV
+866 NAKIAEI
-873 TDKNGMYIQQKAFGY
+873 TDKNGTYMQQKAFGY

-899 RFDKT
+899 TFTGLFDKDVLT
-904 ENVSV
+904 NR
-909 SDNYRKIID
+909 RKVID
-918 FKTVEQIEWDKLF
+918 FKTVEQIEWNKFF

-939 EEKESSKQFSNY
+939 KEQRSSKQFSNY
-951 AVSSGGHLFA
+951 SVSSGGHLFT
-961 NAITGGLATDL
+961 NAITGGLATDV
-972 DREIFSNLGKYGGGF
+972 DSEIFSNFGKYGGGF
-987 DGDGTGKSGKHVLW
+987 RGDSTGGSGKHVVW

-1013 DKLDAITNSVKTRK
+1013 DKLDTITTSVKTSK
-1027 HYESDSFDYKI
+1027 YYAYNNSDIQISLI
-1038 KIVDEYVRSSLL
+1038 NEYIRSSLL

-1107 EYTSMHKIYGVYT
+1107 EYTSIHKIYGAYT
-1120 NKGSGELK
+1120 NEGSDQLK

-1213 TVDTRVYYSDLKSN
+1213 TVDTRVYYSDLKEN

-1271 VLSVN
+1271 ILSVN

-1372 LVFNVLQYKQQ
+1372 LVFNVLEYKQQ

>member
-69 HPIPNHYNYKV
+69 HPSPNHYNYKV

-115 AIGNGFHNQSYKEI
+115 AIGNGLHNQSYKEI

-146 DKFSIQLNYESENN
+146 DKFSIQLNYESDNN

-302 DAATGCTEFE
+302 DADTGCTEFE

-348 VKNGYLFAANTKT
+348 IKNGYLFAANTKT
-361 YQTTIKGFEDWD
+361 YQTTIKDFDKWD
-373 ARAYRFDKNGNCTLT
+373 ARAYRFDRNHKCTLT
-388 DVNGGNKINITAD
+388 DVNGDSKINVTP
-401 TIDNVDV
+401 NNMQNV
-408 PFTHDCFQSYN
+408 PFNHDCFQSYN
-419 NINESKKLSGN
+419 NINTKQIINWSS
-430 EIPTDNQVY
+430 QVY
-439 NKTGE
+439 DKTGS
-444 YVGGSGL
+444 YIGGSGV
-451 NVEWRFII
+451 NIEWRFII
-459 SPQVGDSCKRQCKDK
+459 SPQVGDSCKRQYK
-474 NGNIV
+474 GS
-479 DDYTRKVGTL
+479 DDYVRKVGTL
-489 YNYVSRNNVKQQ
+489 YNYVSKDNVKQK

-506 TSSGGVQ
+506 TSSGDVQ

-522 KGIKSNTYLLQ
+522 DGIKSNTYLLQ

-560 ADIRTPNMTDP
+560 ADIRTPNITDP

-602 VPEGCVGYQ
+602 LPEGCVGYQ

-633 VINTYSRV
+633 VVNTYSRV

-668 IEGYGC
+668 IEGFGC
-674 VYQMSDERNETENQ
+674 VYQMSDERNDTENQ
-688 CMANLA
+688 CMTNLA

-779 PGISNCTLETYHDTE
+779 PGISNCTLETYNDTE
-794 DLAIRYV
+794 YLAIRYV
-801 KNVEFTPDDHQ
+801 KNVEFTPYDHQ

-828 INPWAFKPYVLSKSR
+828 INPWAFNPYVLSKSR

-909 SDNYRKIID
+909 LDNYRKIID
-918 FKTVEQIEWDKLF
+918 FKTVDQIEWDKLF

-939 EEKESSKQFSNY
+939 EEKASSKQFSNY

-1027 HYESDSFDYKI
+1027 HYQSDSFNYKI
-1038 KIVDEYVRSSLL
+1038 NIVDEYVRSSLL

-1072 LTNVYFGNGDYFEQ
+1072 LTNVYFGNGDYFEA
-1086 SPDSLS
+1086 PVDSDNS
-1092 NWNDV
+1092 DDWNDV

-1107 EYTSMHKIYGVYT
+1107 EYTSMHKTYGVYT

-1309 CKQQFCVTS
+1309 CKQQFCVAS

-1333 CMFGGDSVVELSK
+1333 CMFGGDSVIELSK
-1346 QGKVQGLVN
+1346 QGKVQGLIN

-1372 LVFNVLQYKQQ
+1372 LVFNVLEYKQQ

-1424 QYDCV
+1424 QYDCI

-1463 SIVTQEDLQRR
+1463 SIVTQEDLQRI

-1514 FAIPREGGLYGGR
+1514 FAIPRAGGLYGGR

>member
-36 VRISQYK
+36 VRILQYK

-95 CTFNY
+95 CTFNDI
-100 RGILKTMLCVYRFKN
+100 GILKTMLCVYRFKN
-115 AIGNGFHNQSYKEI
+115 AIGNGLHNQSYKDI
-129 DSTDM
+129 YSTDM

-262 NSGTKISVQI
+262 NSGIKISVQI
-272 KSEYVHL
+272 KSEYIHL

-294 MPIISVIY
+294 MPTISVIY
-302 DAATGCTEFE
+302 DAATGCTKFK

-348 VKNGYLFAANTKT
+348 IKNGYLFAANTKT

-373 ARAYRFDKNGNCTLT
+373 ARAYRFDRNHNCTLT
-388 DVNGGNKINITAD
+388 DVNRGNKINVTP
-401 TIDNVDV
+401 NNMQYV
-408 PFTHDCFQSYN
+408 PFNHDCFQSYN
-419 NINESKKLSGN
+419 DINTKYTINWSS
-430 EIPTDNQVY
+430 QVY
-439 NKTGE
+439 DKTGS
-444 YVGGSGL
+444 YFGGSGV
-451 NVEWRFII
+451 NIEWRFII
-459 SPQVGDSCKRQCKDK
+459 SPQVGDSCKKQYKDS
-474 NGNIV
+474 
-479 DDYTRKVGTL
+479 DDNFRKVGTL
-489 YNYVSRNNVKQQ
+489 YNYVSRDNVKQQ

-506 TSSGGVQ
+506 TSSGDVQ
-513 LASNGDKFD
+513 LASDGDKFD
-522 KGIKSNTYLLQ
+522 EGIKSNTYLLQ

-748 NGKYIQEDGKRIPE
+748 MVNIYQ
-762 GYTLTTTWG
+762 
-771 IWNHKFIF
+771 
-779 PGISNCTLETYHDTE
+779 
-794 DLAIRYV
+794 
-801 KNVEFTPDDHQ
+801 KNIH
-812 NIVYLDALLN
+812 
-822 LDLMQR
+822 
-828 INPWAFKPYVLSKSR
+828 
-843 PYSFYP
+843 
-849 IKSCA
+849 
-854 YNRDPLYVHYDT
+854 
-866 DAKIAEV
+866 
-873 TDKNGMYIQQKAFGY
+873 
-888 IKLYES
+888 
-894 SNVTD
+894 
-899 RFDKT
+899 
-904 ENVSV
+904 
-909 SDNYRKIID
+909 
-918 FKTVEQIEWDKLF
+918 
-931 KRNYNKDG
+931 
-939 EEKESSKQFSNY
+939 
-951 AVSSGGHLFA
+951 
-961 NAITGGLATDL
+961 
-972 DREIFSNLGKYGGGF
+972 
-987 DGDGTGKSGKHVLW
+987 
-1001 GTGGRCLLFSCE
+1001 
-1013 DKLDAITNSVKTRK
+1013 
-1027 HYESDSFDYKI
+1027 
-1038 KIVDEYVRSSLL
+1038 
-1050 GTFLCNFRQQITP
+1050 
-1063 YGGQSFINR
+1063 
-1072 LTNVYFGNGDYFEQ
+1072 
-1086 SPDSLS
+1086 
-1092 NWNDV
+1092 
-1097 YNGDCNIEIF
+1097 
-1107 EYTSMHKIYGVYT
+1107 
-1120 NKGSGELK
+1120 
-1128 FPSTHMITYSIPT
+1128 
-1141 ESNIWTKFEY
+1141 
-1151 GWQFSINAAD
+1151 
-1161 NYASF
+1161 
-1166 IQEEPSQITEAYTQ
+1166 
-1180 DDPQFVYNTVYNTR
+1180 
-1194 NTSRPHA
+1194 
-1201 IYDDLNKEDYNK
+1201 
-1213 TVDTRVYYSDLKSN
+1213 
-1227 DEIIDSWCKFRSSN
+1227 
-1241 FIDVDQQYGPITD
+1241 
-1254 IYTFKNN
+1254 
-1261 LLFWQQKAFG
+1261 
-1271 VLSVN
+1271 
-1276 ERSITTDNSGNDV
+1276 
-1289 ILGDGGVLSRY
+1289 
-1300 DYFSNKFGM
+1300 
-1309 CKQQFCVTS
+1309 
-1318 SNGGAYW
+1318 
-1325 CDTHNNVL
+1325 
-1333 CMFGGDSVVELSK
+1333 
-1346 QGKVQGLVN
+1346 
-1355 SKADG
+1355 
-1360 SSGVFYDNKNNE
+1360 
-1372 LVFNVLQYKQQ
+1372 
-1383 IAFNESIGKFTSV
+1383 
-1396 YTMPFDGHIDFFNGL
+1396 
-1411 YLVNTIDDEINIF
+1411 
-1424 QYDCV
+1424 
-1429 SENGLKDTQNQQIEC
+1429 
-1444 YLRYVVNQQPL
+1444 
-1455 VTKVFDNQ
+1455 
-1463 SIVTQEDLQRR
+1463 
-1474 PVYDKDDY
+1474 
-1482 FSINHKYSWTTPM
+1482 
-1495 ISSYSTLK
+1495 
-1503 DSITVRENNHR
+1503 
-1514 FAIPREGGLYGGR
+1514 
-1527 IRGKYM
+1527 
-1533 ICEMTSKKPR
+1533 
-1543 YTAAIQFITTKYR
+1543 
-1556 LSWS
+1556 

>member
-6 EQQINS
+6 EPQINS

-36 VRISQYK
+36 IRISQYK
-43 DGNDSSRINRNGVIT
+43 DGNDGSKENRNGILT
-58 PIKGARMSAII
+58 PIKGAKVACVISGMPESYK
-69 HPIPNHYNYKV
+69 NFKV

-85 IRDYGIIVCV
+85 IRDYGVVV
-95 CTFNY
+95 CTCKNNDTETLVVF
-100 RGILKTMLCVYRFKN
+100 RFKN
-115 AIGNGFHNQSYKEI
+115 AIGGALHNQDFYYLNAP
-129 DSTDM
+129 DL
-134 IVHAQLPHDNYP
+134 IVNAPLAHTNYP
-146 DKFSIQLNYESENN
+146 DKFSIQLNYESEDN

-166 DSLDPIMMF
+166 DSLDTILVF
-175 NITRQSEY
+175 NIMSKTVY
-183 NDLDKCYIY
+183 DDLDKCYIY
-192 PKAPCQPPKF
+192 PTAPCQPPKF
-202 QGYIPGKLKYSM
+202 ERYIPGKLKYSM

-220 LYNKHGQHSDVSVA
+220 LYNKYGQHSDVSVA

-262 NSGTKISVQI
+262 NSGVMVSIHIS
-272 KSEYVHL
+272 KEYVHL
-279 DKIKVFRIQYFQNGQ
+279 GKIKVFRIQYLQNGQ
-294 MPIISVIY
+294 MPTISVIY
-302 DAATGCTEFE
+302 DAATGCTKDI
-312 DADITVCDTG
+312 DADISICDTG

-388 DVNGGNKINITAD
+388 DVNGGNKIDIKASNIP
-401 TIDNVDV
+401 NV
-408 PFTHDCFQSYN
+408 PANHDCFQSYN
-419 NINESKKLSGN
+419 DINTKQTIDG
-430 EIPTDNQVY
+430 TNQVY
-439 NKTGE
+439 DKTGS
-444 YVGGSGL
+444 YIGGSGL

-459 SPQVGDSCKRQCKDK
+459 SPQVGDSCKRQYKDK

-489 YNYVSRNNVKQQ
+489 YNYVSRDNVKQK

-506 TSSGGVQ
+506 TSSGDVQ

-522 KGIKSNTYLLQ
+522 EGIKSNTYLLQ

-602 VPEGCVGYQ
+602 LPEGCVGYQ

-633 VINTYSRV
+633 VVNTYSRI

-647 DYQITKYHTY
+647 NYQITKYHTY

-663 TTGMF
+663 TTSMF

-674 VYQMSDERNETENQ
+674 VYQMSDENSTKNH

-694 NNDLLQFVSKEV
+694 NNNLLQFVSKEV
-706 CYQPESFKTFI
+706 CYQPESFKTFV

-730 FGSRGDRKFQ
+730 FGSRGDYRFK
-740 DDIYDSPS
+740 DDLYDSP
-748 NGKYIQEDGKRIPE
+748 NKY
-762 GYTLTTTWG
+762 GYGDLVTTSKVLYH
-771 IWNHKFIF
+771 NFII
-779 PGISNCTLETYHDTE
+779 PGISNCALETYVDNK
-794 DLAIRYV
+794 DLAMRYV
-801 KNVEFTPDDHQ
+801 ENIEFKEDDHQ
-812 NIVYLDALLN
+812 NIVYLDAILN

-828 INPWAFKPYVLSKSR
+828 INPQAFKDNMLGKER

-854 YNRDPLYVHYDT
+854 YERDPMYIHYNT
-866 DAKIAEV
+866 DSKIAEV
-873 TDKNGMYIQQKAFGY
+873 TDKNGIYIQQKAFGY

-899 RFDKT
+899 TFSGS
-904 ENVSV
+904 ENVNV
-909 SDNYRKIID
+909 LDNYRKVID
-918 FKTVEQIEWDKLF
+918 FKTVEQIEWNKLF
-931 KRNYNKDG
+931 KKNYNKDG
-939 EEKESSKQFSNY
+939 KEERSSKQFSNY

-961 NAITGGLATDL
+961 NAITGGLATDT
-972 DREIFSNLGKYGGGF
+972 DAEVFGNFGQFGGGF
-987 DGDGTGKSGKHVLW
+987 KGEGTGDSGKHVLW

-1013 DKLDAITNSVKTRK
+1013 DKNDAITNSVKTSK
-1027 HYESDSFDYKI
+1027 YYALDSFDAQVQI
-1038 KIVDEYVRSSLL
+1038 INEYVRSSLL

-1063 YGGQSFINR
+1063 YGGSSFVNR
-1072 LTNVYFGNGDYFEQ
+1072 LTNVYFGNGDYFKA
-1086 SPDSLS
+1086 SDD
-1092 NWNDV
+1092 WNDV

-1107 EYTSMHKIYGVYT
+1107 EYTSMHKTYGVYT
-1120 NKGSGELK
+1120 NNSDSELK

-1151 GWQFSINAAD
+1151 GWQFSVNAAD

-1166 IQEEPSQITEAYTQ
+1166 IQEEPAQITEAYTQ
-1180 DDPQFVYNTVYNTR
+1180 DDPQFVYNTVYNTQ

-1213 TVDTRVYYSDLKSN
+1213 TIDTRVYYSDLKTN

-1254 IYTFKNN
+1254 IYKFKNN

-1271 VLSVN
+1271 ILSVN

-1300 DYFSNKFGM
+1300 DYLSNTYGM
-1309 CKQQFCVTS
+1309 CKQQFCVAS

-1325 CDTHNNVL
+1325 CDIHNNVI
-1333 CMFGGDSVVELSK
+1333 CMFNGENVVELSK
-1346 QGKVQGLVN
+1346 QGKVQSLMN
-1355 SKADG
+1355 AKADG

-1372 LVFNVLQYKQQ
+1372 LVFNVFKDKQQ
-1383 IAFNESIGKFTSV
+1383 IAFNEAIGKFTSV
-1396 YTMPFDGHIDFFNGL
+1396 YTMPFEGYAQFFNGL
-1411 YLVNTIDDEINIF
+1411 YLINTVNDEVNIF
-1424 QYDCV
+1424 HYDYM
-1429 SENGLKDTQNQQIEC
+1429 SDDGLKDTNRQFIKC
-1444 YLRYVVNQQPL
+1444 YVKYTVNQQPL

-1463 SIVTQEDLQRR
+1463 SIVTQEDLQGR

-1482 FSINHKYSWTTPM
+1482 FSINHKYTWETPM
-1495 ISSYSTLK
+1495 VKSASTLEN
-1503 DSITVRENNHR
+1503 SITLRENNHR
-1514 FAIPREGGLYGGR
+1514 FAIPRAGGLYGDR

-1533 ICEMTSKKPR
+1533 VCEITSEKPR

>member
-6 EQQINS
+6 EPQINS

-36 VRISQYK
+36 IRISQYK
-43 DGNDSSRINRNGVIT
+43 DGNDGSKDNRNGVLT
-58 PIKGARMSAII
+58 PIKGAKVACII
-69 HPIPNHYNYKV
+69 SGMPESYKNFKV

-85 IRDYGIIVCV
+85 IRDYGVVV
-95 CTFNY
+95 CTCKNNDTETLVVF
-100 RGILKTMLCVYRFKN
+100 RFKN
-115 AIGNGFHNQSYKEI
+115 AIGGALHNQDFYYLNAP
-129 DSTDM
+129 DL
-134 IVHAQLPHDNYP
+134 IVNAPLAHTNYP
-146 DKFSIQLNYESENN
+146 DKFSIQLNYENEDN

-166 DSLDPIMMF
+166 DSLDTILVF
-175 NITRQSEY
+175 NIMSKTVY
-183 NDLDKCYIY
+183 DDLDKCYIY
-192 PKAPCQPPKF
+192 PTAPCQPPKF
-202 QGYIPGKLKYSM
+202 ECYIPGKLKYSM

-220 LYNKHGQHSDVSVA
+220 LYNKYGQHSDVSVA

-243 NFVDNQNFIQS
+243 NFVKNQNFIQS
-254 GGKLDAQS
+254 GGKIDAQS
-262 NSGTKISVQI
+262 NSGVMVSVHISKEYIHLGKIR
-272 KSEYVHL
+272 
-279 DKIKVFRIQYFQNGQ
+279 VFRIQYFQNGQ
-294 MPIISVIY
+294 MPTISVIY
-302 DAATGCTEFE
+302 DAATGCKKDA
-312 DADITVCDTG
+312 DADISICDTG
-322 QEALEQISVE
+322 QESLEQISIE

-348 VKNGYLFAANTKT
+348 VKNGYLFAANIKT

-388 DVNGGNKINITAD
+388 DVNRGNKIDINASNIHS
-401 TIDNVDV
+401 V
-408 PFTHDCFQSYN
+408 PANHDCFQSYN
-419 NINESKKLSGN
+419 DINTKQTIDG
-430 EIPTDNQVY
+430 TNQVY
-439 NKTGE
+439 DKTGS
-444 YVGGSGL
+444 YIGGSGL

-459 SPQVGDSCKRQCKDK
+459 SPQVGDSCKRQFK
-474 NGNIV
+474 GS

-489 YNYVSRNNVKQQ
+489 YNYVSRDNVKQQ
-501 KSYYV
+501 KSYYI

-522 KGIKSNTYLLQ
+522 NGIKSNTYLLQ

-576 TSNTMVNGTR
+576 TSNTKVNDTR

-596 QFKVKH
+596 QFKVSNL
-602 VPEGCVGYQ
+602 PEGCVGYQ

-633 VINTYSRV
+633 VVNTYNRS
-641 FDQGDE
+641 FDKSGME
-647 DYQITKYHTY
+647 DGYMITKYHTY

-674 VYQMSDERNETENQ
+674 VHQMSGEDTSTENQ
-688 CMANLA
+688 CMTNLA
-694 NNDLLQFVSKEV
+694 NNSLLQFISKEV

-730 FGSRGDRKFQ
+730 FGARGDSRFTDQ
-740 DDIYDSPS
+740 LYDSPAA
-748 NGKYIQEDGKRIPE
+748 NGDALI
-762 GYTLTTTWG
+762 TTFG
-771 IWNHKFIF
+771 IIKHKFIV
-779 PGISNCTLETYHDTE
+779 PGISNCTLETYVDTE
-794 DLAIRYV
+794 KLAKRYV
-801 KNVEFTPDDHQ
+801 ENVEFTEDDHQ
-812 NIVYLDALLN
+812 NIVYLDASLN

-828 INPWAFKPYVLSKSR
+828 INPWAFKDNMLGRER

-854 YNRDPLYVHYDT
+854 YERDPMYVRYNT
-866 DAKIAEV
+866 DSKIVEV
-873 TDKNGMYIQQKAFGY
+873 TDKNGIYIQQKAFGY

-894 SNVTD
+894 SNATD
-899 RFDKT
+899 IFKGYET
-904 ENVSV
+904 VNVL
-909 SDNYRKIID
+909 DNYRKVID
-918 FKTVEQIEWDKLF
+918 FKTVEQIEWNKLF

-939 EEKESSKQFSNY
+939 KEERSSKQFSNY
-951 AVSSGGHLFA
+951 AVSSGGHLFV
-961 NAITGGLATDL
+961 NAITGGLATDT
-972 DREIFSNLGKYGGGF
+972 DAEVFGNFGKFGGGF
-987 DGDGTGKSGKHVLW
+987 TGEGTGKAGKHVLW
-1001 GTGGRCLLFSCE
+1001 GIGGRCLLFSCE
-1013 DKLDAITNSVKTRK
+1013 DKNDAVTNSVKTSK
-1027 HYESDSFDYKI
+1027 YYALNSSDEQI
-1038 KIVDEYVRSSLL
+1038 NIIDEYVRSSLL

-1063 YGGQSFINR
+1063 YGGQSFVNR
-1072 LTNVYFGNGDYFEQ
+1072 LTNVYFGNGDYFKA
-1086 SPDSLS
+1086 SDD
-1092 NWNDV
+1092 WNDV

-1107 EYTSMHKIYGVYT
+1107 EYTSMHKTYGVYT
-1120 NKGSGELK
+1120 NNSDAELK

-1151 GWQFSINAAD
+1151 GWQFSVNAAD

-1166 IQEEPSQITEAYTQ
+1166 IQEEPAQITEAYTQ
-1180 DDPQFVYNTVYNTR
+1180 DDPQFVYNTVYNTQ

-1213 TVDTRVYYSDLKSN
+1213 TIDTRVYYSDLKTN

-1254 IYTFKNN
+1254 IYKFKNN

-1271 VLSVN
+1271 ILSVN

-1300 DYFSNKFGM
+1300 DYLSNTYGM
-1309 CKQQFCVTS
+1309 CKQQFCVAS

-1325 CDTHNNVL
+1325 CDTHNNVI
-1333 CMFGGDSVVELSK
+1333 CMFNGENVVELSK
-1346 QGKVQGLVN
+1346 QGKVQSLMN
-1355 SKADG
+1355 AKADG

-1372 LVFNVLQYKQQ
+1372 LVFNVFKDKQQ
-1383 IAFNESIGKFTSV
+1383 IAFNEAIGKFTSV
-1396 YTMPFDGHIDFFNGL
+1396 YTMPFEGYTQFFNGL
-1411 YLVNTIDDEINIF
+1411 YLINTVDDEVNIF
-1424 QYDCV
+1424 HYDYM
-1429 SENGLKDTQNQQIEC
+1429 SDDGLKDTNRQFIKC
-1444 YLRYVVNQQPL
+1444 YVKYTVNQQPL

-1463 SIVTQEDLQRR
+1463 SIVTQEDLQGR
-1474 PVYDKDDY
+1474 PIYDKDDY
-1482 FSINHKYSWTTPM
+1482 FSIDHKYTWETPM
-1495 ISSYSTLK
+1495 IKSASTLENN
-1503 DSITVRENNHR
+1503 ITLRENNHR
-1514 FAIPREGGLYGGR
+1514 FAIPRAGGLYGDR

-1533 ICEMTSKKPR
+1533 VCEITSEKPR

>member
-6 EQQINS
+6 EPQINS

-36 VRISQYK
+36 IRISQYK

-69 HPIPNHYNYKV
+69 YPSINHYNYRV

-95 CTFNY
+95 CTFNDK
-100 RGILKTMLCVYRFKN
+100 GILKTMLCVYRFKN
-115 AIGNGFHNQSYKEI
+115 AIGNGLHNQSYKEI

-134 IVHAQLPHDNYP
+134 IVDAQLPHDNYP

-160 IKLYVA
+160 IKLYIA

-175 NITRQSEY
+175 NITRQSIY
-183 NDLDKCYIY
+183 DDLDKCYIY

-202 QGYIPGKLKYSM
+202 QDYIPGKLKYSM

-272 KSEYVHL
+272 NSEYVHL

-302 DAATGCTEFE
+302 DAATGCTEFK

-361 YQTTIKGFEDWD
+361 YQTTIKDFDKWD
-373 ARAYRFDKNGNCTLT
+373 ARAYRFDMMGKCTLT
-388 DVNGGNKINITAD
+388 DVNGGNKINLTANN
-401 TIDNVDV
+401 IQNV

-419 NINESKKLSGN
+419 DINTKKTISWSS
-430 EIPTDNQVY
+430 QVY
-439 NKTGE
+439 DKTHS
-444 YVGGSGL
+444 YIGGSGV
-451 NVEWRFII
+451 NIEWRFII
-459 SPQVGDSCKRQCKDK
+459 SPQVGDSCKRQH
-474 NGNIV
+474 NGS
-479 DDYTRKVGTL
+479 DDYARKVGTL
-489 YNYVSRNNVKQQ
+489 YNYVSRDNVKQQ

-506 TSSGGVQ
+506 TSSGDVQ

-522 KGIKSNTYLLQ
+522 EGIKSNTYLLQ

-576 TSNTMVNGTR
+576 TSNTKVNDTR

-596 QFKVKH
+596 QFKVSNL
-602 VPEGCVGYQ
+602 PTGCVGYQ

-633 VINTYSRV
+633 VVNAYSRI
-641 FDQGDE
+641 FDNDKSDGFL
-647 DYQITKYHTY
+647 ITKYHTY

-663 TTGMF
+663 ATGMF

-674 VYQMSDERNETENQ
+674 VHQMADMDNSTKNQ

-694 NNDLLQFVSKEV
+694 NNNLLQFVSKEV
-706 CYQPESFKTFI
+706 CYQPESFKTFV

-730 FGSRGDRKFQ
+730 FGSRGDKDFR
-740 DDIYDSPS
+740 DDIYDTPGSIY
-748 NGKYIQEDGKRIPE
+748 GDLETVFEIK
-762 GYTLTTTWG
+762 
-771 IWNHKFIF
+771 NHKFVI
-779 PGISNCTLETYHDTE
+779 PGISNCTLETYVDNEGLLT
-794 DLAIRYV
+794 RYV
-801 KNVEFTPDDHQ
+801 ENVEFTLDDHK
-812 NIVYLDALLN
+812 NIVYLDAILN

-828 INPWAFKPYVLSKSR
+828 INPHAFKDKVLSRNR

-849 IKSCA
+849 IKSCV
-854 YNRDPLYVHYDT
+854 YDRDPLYVTYDS

-873 TDKNGMYIQQKAFGY
+873 TEKNGIYIQQKAFGY

-899 RFDKT
+899 TFTKLPNIDVLINR
-904 ENVSV
+904 
-909 SDNYRKIID
+909 RKIID
-918 FKTVEQIEWDKLF
+918 FKTVEQIEWDKFF
-931 KRNYNKDG
+931 KKNYNKNG
-939 EEKESSKQFSNY
+939 EEQRSSKQFPNY
-951 AVSSGGHLFA
+951 AVSSGGHLFT
-961 NAITGGLATDL
+961 NAITGGLATDV
-972 DREIFSNLGKYGGGF
+972 DSEIFSNMGRFGGGF
-987 DGDGTGKSGKHVLW
+987 KGDGTGKAGKHVVW

-1013 DKLDAITNSVKTRK
+1013 DKLDTITNSVKTSK
-1027 HYESDSFDYKI
+1027 YYWSSSIDAQI
-1038 KIVDEYVRSSLL
+1038 KLADEYIRSSLL

-1092 NWNDV
+1092 DWNDV

-1107 EYTSMHKIYGVYT
+1107 EYTSMHKIYGAYT
-1120 NKGSGELK
+1120 KEGNSDLNY
-1128 FPSTHMITYSIPT
+1128 PSTHMITYSIPT

-1213 TVDTRVYYSDLKSN
+1213 TVDTRVYYSDLKAN

-1241 FIDVDQQYGPITD
+1241 FIDVDQQYGPITN

-1271 VLSVN
+1271 ILSVN

-1333 CMFGGDSVVELSK
+1333 CMFGGDSVIELSK
-1346 QGKVQGLVN
+1346 QRKVQGLVN

-1372 LVFNVLQYKQQ
+1372 LVFNVLEYKQQ

-1429 SENGLKDTQNQQIEC
+1429 SEYGLKDTQNQQIEC

-1463 SIVTQEDLQRR
+1463 SIVTQEDLQSR

-1503 DSITVRENNHR
+1503 DSITVRENNHK
-1514 FAIPREGGLYGGR
+1514 FAIPRAEGLYGGR

>member
-6 EQQINS
+6 EPQINS

-36 VRISQYK
+36 IRISQYK
-43 DGNDSSRINRNGVIT
+43 DGNDGSKENRNGVLT
-58 PIKGARMSAII
+58 PIKGSKVACII
-69 HPIPNHYNYKV
+69 SGMPESYKNFKV

-85 IRDYGIIVCV
+85 IRDYGVVV
-95 CTFNY
+95 CTCKNNDTETLVVF
-100 RGILKTMLCVYRFKN
+100 RFKN
-115 AIGNGFHNQSYKEI
+115 AIGGALHNQDFYYLNAP
-129 DSTDM
+129 DL
-134 IVHAQLPHDNYP
+134 IVNAPLAHTNYP
-146 DKFSIQLNYESENN
+146 DKFSIQLNYESEDN

-166 DSLDPIMMF
+166 DSLDTILVF
-175 NITRQSEY
+175 NIMSKTVY
-183 NDLDKCYIY
+183 DDLDKCYIY
-192 PKAPCQPPKF
+192 PTAPCQPPKF
-202 QGYIPGKLKYSM
+202 ERYIPGKLKYSM

-220 LYNKHGQHSDVSVA
+220 LYNKYGQHSDVSVA

-262 NSGTKISVQI
+262 NSGVMVSVHIS
-272 KSEYVHL
+272 KEYVHL
-279 DKIKVFRIQYFQNGQ
+279 GNIKVFRIQYLQNGQ
-294 MPIISVIY
+294 MPTISVIY
-302 DAATGCTEFE
+302 DAATGCTKDV
-312 DADITVCDTG
+312 DADISICDTG

-388 DVNGGNKINITAD
+388 DVNGGNKIDIKANSIP
-401 TIDNVDV
+401 NV
-408 PFTHDCFQSYN
+408 PANHDCFQSYN
-419 NINESKKLSGN
+419 DINTKQTIDG
-430 EIPTDNQVY
+430 TNQVY
-439 NKTGE
+439 DKTGS
-444 YVGGSGL
+444 YIGGSGL

-459 SPQVGDSCKRQCKDK
+459 SPQVGDSCKRQH
-474 NGNIV
+474 NGQ
-479 DDYTRKVGTL
+479 DDHTRKVGTL
-489 YNYVSRNNVKQQ
+489 YNYVSRDNVKQQ
-501 KSYYV
+501 KSYYI
-506 TSSGGVQ
+506 TSSGDVQ

-522 KGIKSNTYLLQ
+522 DGIKSNTYLLQ

-602 VPEGCVGYQ
+602 FPEGCVGYQ

-633 VINTYSRV
+633 VVNTYNRS
-641 FDQGDE
+641 FDKSGIE
-647 DYQITKYHTY
+647 DGYMITKYHTY

-663 TTGMF
+663 STGMF
-668 IEGYGC
+668 IEGFGC
-674 VYQMSDERNETENQ
+674 VHQMSGDDTNTENQ
-688 CMANLA
+688 CMTNLA
-694 NNDLLQFVSKEV
+694 NNSLLQFISKEI

-730 FGSRGDRKFQ
+730 FGSRGDYRFK
-740 DDIYDSPS
+740 DDLYDSP
-748 NGKYIQEDGKRIPE
+748 NKY
-762 GYTLTTTWG
+762 GYGDIVTTSKVLYH
-771 IWNHKFIF
+771 NFII
-779 PGISNCTLETYHDTE
+779 PGISNCALETYVDNK
-794 DLAIRYV
+794 DLAKRYV
-801 KNVEFTPDDHQ
+801 ENVEFTEDDHQ
-812 NIVYLDALLN
+812 NIVYLDAILN

-828 INPWAFKPYVLSKSR
+828 INPQAFKDNMLGKER

-854 YNRDPLYVHYDT
+854 YERDPMYIHYNT
-866 DAKIAEV
+866 DSKIAEV
-873 TDKNGMYIQQKAFGY
+873 TDKNGIYIQQKAFGY

-899 RFDKT
+899 TFSGS
-904 ENVSV
+904 ENVNV
-909 SDNYRKIID
+909 LDNYRKVID
-918 FKTVEQIEWDKLF
+918 FKTVEQIEWNKLF

-939 EEKESSKQFSNY
+939 KEERSSKQFSNY
-951 AVSSGGHLFA
+951 AVSSGGHLFV
-961 NAITGGLATDL
+961 NAITGGLATDT
-972 DREIFSNLGKYGGGF
+972 DAEVFGNFGKFGGGF
-987 DGDGTGKSGKHVLW
+987 TGEGTGKSGKHVLW

-1013 DKLDAITNSVKTRK
+1013 DKNDAVTNSVKTSK
-1027 HYESDSFDYKI
+1027 YYALDSFDAQVQI
-1038 KIVDEYVRSSLL
+1038 INEYVRSSLL

-1063 YGGQSFINR
+1063 YGGSSFINR
-1072 LTNVYFGNGDYFEQ
+1072 LTNVYFGNGDYFKA
-1086 SPDSLS
+1086 SDD
-1092 NWNDV
+1092 WNDV

-1107 EYTSMHKIYGVYT
+1107 EYTSMHKTYGVYT
-1120 NKGSGELK
+1120 NNSDSELK

-1151 GWQFSINAAD
+1151 GWQFSVNAAD

-1166 IQEEPSQITEAYTQ
+1166 IQEEPAQITEAYTQ
-1180 DDPQFVYNTVYNTR
+1180 DDPQFVYNTVYNTY

-1213 TVDTRVYYSDLKSN
+1213 TIDTRVYYSDLKTN

-1254 IYTFKNN
+1254 IYKFKNN

-1271 VLSVN
+1271 ILSVN

-1300 DYFSNKFGM
+1300 DYISNTYGM
-1309 CKQQFCVTS
+1309 CKQQFCVAS

-1325 CDTHNNVL
+1325 CDTHNNVI
-1333 CMFGGDSVVELSK
+1333 CMFNGENVVQLSK
-1346 QGKVQGLVN
+1346 QGKVQSLMN
-1355 SKADG
+1355 AKADG

-1372 LVFNVLQYKQQ
+1372 LVFNVFKDKQQ
-1383 IAFNESIGKFTSV
+1383 IAFNEAIGKFTSV
-1396 YTMPFDGHIDFFNGL
+1396 YTMPFEGYTQFFNGL
-1411 YLVNTIDDEINIF
+1411 YLINTVDDEVNIF
-1424 QYDCV
+1424 HYDYM
-1429 SENGLKDTQNQQIEC
+1429 SDDGLKDTNRQFIKC
-1444 YLRYVVNQQPL
+1444 YVKYAVNKQPL

-1463 SIVTQEDLQRR
+1463 SIVTQEDLQGR
-1474 PVYDKDDY
+1474 PIYDKDDY
-1482 FSINHKYSWTTPM
+1482 FSIDHKYTWETPM
-1495 ISSYSTLK
+1495 IKSASTLEN
-1503 DSITVRENNHR
+1503 SITLRENNHR
-1514 FAIPREGGLYGGR
+1514 FAIPRAGGLYGDR

-1533 ICEMTSKKPR
+1533 VCEITSEKPR

>member
-6 EQQINS
+6 EPQINS

-36 VRISQYK
+36 IRISQYK
-43 DGNDSSRINRNGVIT
+43 DGNDGSKENRNGVLT
-58 PIKGARMSAII
+58 PIKGAKVAYII
-69 HPIPNHYNYKV
+69 SGMPESYKHFKV

-85 IRDYGIIVCV
+85 IRDYGVIVCTCKNNGTETLV
-95 CTFNY
+95 VF
-100 RGILKTMLCVYRFKN
+100 RFKN
-115 AIGNGFHNQSYKEI
+115 AIGGALHNQGFYYLNAPDLI
-129 DSTDM
+129 VNAPLAHTD
-134 IVHAQLPHDNYP
+134 YP
-146 DKFSIQLNYESENN
+146 DKFSIQLNYESEDN

-166 DSLDPIMMF
+166 DSLDTILVF
-175 NITRQSEY
+175 NIMSKTVY
-183 NDLDKCYIY
+183 DDLDKCYIY
-192 PKAPCQPPKF
+192 PTAPCQPPKF
-202 QGYIPGKLKYSM
+202 ECYIPGKLKYSM

-272 KSEYVHL
+272 NSEYVHL

-302 DAATGCTEFE
+302 DAATGCTEFK
-312 DADITVCDTG
+312 DAYITVCDTG

-388 DVNGGNKINITAD
+388 DVNGGNKIDIKANNIPNIPA
-401 TIDNVDV
+401 N
-408 PFTHDCFQSYN
+408 HDCFQSYN
-419 NINESKKLSGN
+419 DINTQQIIDGTS
-430 EIPTDNQVY
+430 QVY
-439 NKTGE
+439 DKTGS

-459 SPQVGDSCKRQCKDK
+459 SPQVGDSCKRQH
-474 NGNIV
+474 NGQN
-479 DDYTRKVGTL
+479 DYDRKVGTL
-489 YNYVSRNNVKQQ
+489 YNYVSRDNVKQQ

-506 TSSGGVQ
+506 TSYGDVQ

-522 KGIKSNTYLLQ
+522 EGIKSNTYLLQ

-596 QFKVKH
+596 QFKIKNL
-602 VPEGCVGYQ
+602 PTGCVGYQ

-633 VINTYSRV
+633 VVNAYSRI
-641 FDQGDE
+641 FDNDKSDGFL
-647 DYQITKYHTY
+647 ITKYHTY

-663 TTGMF
+663 ATGMF

-674 VYQMSDERNETENQ
+674 VHQMADMDNSTKNQ

-694 NNDLLQFVSKEV
+694 NNNLLQFVSKEV
-706 CYQPESFKTFI
+706 CYQPESFKTFV

-730 FGSRGDRKFQ
+730 FGSRGDKDFR
-740 DDIYDSPS
+740 DDIYDTPGSIY
-748 NGKYIQEDGKRIPE
+748 GDLETVFEIK
-762 GYTLTTTWG
+762 
-771 IWNHKFIF
+771 NHKFII
-779 PGISNCTLETYHDTE
+779 PGISNCTLETYVDNEGLLT
-794 DLAIRYV
+794 RYV
-801 KNVEFTPDDHQ
+801 ENVEFTPDDHK
-812 NIVYLDALLN
+812 NIVYLDAILN

-828 INPWAFKPYVLSKSR
+828 INPHAFKDKVLSHNR

-849 IKSCA
+849 IKSCV
-854 YNRDPLYVHYDT
+854 YDRDPLYVTYDSDT
-866 DAKIAEV
+866 KIAEV
-873 TDKNGMYIQQKAFGY
+873 TEKNGIYMQQKAFGY

-899 RFDKT
+899 TFTKLSNIDVLINR
-904 ENVSV
+904 
-909 SDNYRKIID
+909 RKIID
-918 FKTVEQIEWDKLF
+918 FKTVEQIEWDKFF
-931 KRNYNKDG
+931 KKNYNKNG
-939 EEKESSKQFSNY
+939 EEQRSSKQFPNY
-951 AVSSGGHLFA
+951 AVSSGGHLFT
-961 NAITGGLATDL
+961 NAITGGLATDV
-972 DREIFSNLGKYGGGF
+972 DSEIFSNIGRFGGGF
-987 DGDGTGKSGKHVLW
+987 KGDGTGEAGKHVVW

-1013 DKLDAITNSVKTRK
+1013 DKLDTITNSVKTSK
-1027 HYESDSFDYKI
+1027 YYWSSSFDSKI
-1038 KIVDEYVRSSLL
+1038 KLADEYIRSSLL

-1072 LTNVYFGNGDYFEQ
+1072 LTNVYFGNGDYFKQ

-1092 NWNDV
+1092 DWNDV

-1107 EYTSMHKIYGVYT
+1107 EYTSMHKIYGAYT
-1120 NKGSGELK
+1120 KEGNSDLNY
-1128 FPSTHMITYSIPT
+1128 PSTHMITYSIPT

-1213 TVDTRVYYSDLKSN
+1213 TVDTRVYYSDLKTN

-1254 IYTFKNN
+1254 IYKFKNN

-1271 VLSVN
+1271 ILSVN

-1300 DYFSNKFGM
+1300 DYLSNTYGM
-1309 CKQQFCVTS
+1309 CKQQFCVAS

-1325 CDTHNNVL
+1325 CDTHNNVI
-1333 CMFGGDSVVELSK
+1333 CMFNGENVVELSK
-1346 QGKVQGLVN
+1346 QGKVQSLMN
-1355 SKADG
+1355 AKADG

-1372 LVFNVLQYKQQ
+1372 LVFNVFKDKQQ
-1383 IAFNESIGKFTSV
+1383 IAFNEAIGKFTSV
-1396 YTMPFDGHIDFFNGL
+1396 YTMPFEGYAEFFNGL
-1411 YLVNTIDDEINIF
+1411 YLINTVNDEVNIF
-1424 QYDCV
+1424 HYDYM
-1429 SENGLKDTQNQQIEC
+1429 SDDGLKDTNRQFIKC
-1444 YLRYVVNQQPL
+1444 YVKYTVNQQPL

-1463 SIVTQEDLQRR
+1463 SIVTQEDLQGR

-1482 FSINHKYSWTTPM
+1482 FSIYHKYTWETPM
-1495 ISSYSTLK
+1495 IKSASTLE
-1503 DSITVRENNHR
+1503 DSITLRENNHR
-1514 FAIPREGGLYGGR
+1514 FAIPRAGGLYGDR

-1533 ICEMTSKKPR
+1533 VCEITSEKPR

>member
-6 EQQINS
+6 EPQINS

-23 SVVSTNQYLDATN
+23 SVISTNQYLDATN
-36 VRISQYK
+36 IRISQYK
-43 DGNDSSRINRNGVIT
+43 DGNDGSNENRNGVLT
-58 PIKGARMSAII
+58 PIKGAKVACII
-69 HPIPNHYNYKV
+69 SGMPESYKNFKV

-85 IRDYGIIVCV
+85 IRDYGVVV
-95 CTFNY
+95 CTCKNNDTETLVVF
-100 RGILKTMLCVYRFKN
+100 RFKN
-115 AIGNGFHNQSYKEI
+115 AIGGALHNQDFYYLNAP
-129 DSTDM
+129 DL
-134 IVHAQLPHDNYP
+134 IVNAPLANINYP
-146 DKFSIQLNYESENN
+146 DKFSIQLNYESDDN

-166 DSLDPIMMF
+166 DSLDTILVF
-175 NITRQSEY
+175 NIMSKTVY
-183 NDLDKCYIY
+183 DDLDKCYIY
-192 PKAPCQPPKF
+192 PTAPCQPPKF
-202 QGYIPGKLKYSM
+202 ERYIPGKLKYSM

-220 LYNKHGQHSDVSVA
+220 LYNKYGQHSDVSVA

-262 NSGTKISVQI
+262 NSGVMVSIHISKQ
-272 KSEYVHL
+272 YVHIG
-279 DKIKVFRIQYFQNGQ
+279 KIKVFRIQYFQNGQ
-294 MPIISVIY
+294 MPTISVIY
-302 DAATGCTEFE
+302 DAATGCTKDV
-312 DADITVCDTG
+312 DADISICDTG

-373 ARAYRFDKNGNCTLT
+373 ARAYRFDKNGSCTLT
-388 DVNGGNKINITAD
+388 DINGGNKINITSD
-401 TIDNVDV
+401 TIDKVDV

-489 YNYVSRNNVKQQ
+489 YNYVSRDNVKQSN
-501 KSYYV
+501 SYYV
-506 TSSGGVQ
+506 TSSGDIQ
-513 LASNGDKFD
+513 LASDGDKFD
-522 KGIKSNTYLLQ
+522 DGIKSNTYLLQ

-730 FGSRGDRKFQ
+730 FGSRGDSKFNDQ
-740 DDIYDSPS
+740 LYDSPAA
-748 NGKYIQEDGKRIPE
+748 NGDALI
-762 GYTLTTTWG
+762 TTFG
-771 IWNHKFIF
+771 IIKHKFIV
-779 PGISNCTLETYHDTE
+779 PGISNCTLETYVDTE
-794 DLAIRYV
+794 QELAKRYV
-801 KNVEFTPDDHQ
+801 ENVEFTTDDHQ
-812 NIVYLDALLN
+812 NIVYLDASLN

-828 INPWAFKPYVLSKSR
+828 INPWAFKDNMLGKKR

-854 YNRDPLYVHYDT
+854 YERDPMYVRYNT
-866 DAKIAEV
+866 DSKIVEV
-873 TDKNGMYIQQKAFGY
+873 TDKNGIYIQQKAFGY

-894 SNVTD
+894 SNATD
-899 RFDKT
+899 IFKGSET
-904 ENVSV
+904 VNVL
-909 SDNYRKIID
+909 DNYRKVID
-918 FKTVEQIEWDKLF
+918 FKTVEQIEWNKLF

-939 EEKESSKQFSNY
+939 KEERSSKQFSNY
-951 AVSSGGHLFA
+951 AVSSGGHLFV
-961 NAITGGLATDL
+961 NAITGGLATDT
-972 DREIFSNLGKYGGGF
+972 DAEVFGNFGKFGGGF
-987 DGDGTGKSGKHVLW
+987 TGEGTGKAGKHVLW
-1001 GTGGRCLLFSCE
+1001 GIGGRCLLFSCE
-1013 DKLDAITNSVKTRK
+1013 DKNDAVTNSVKTSK
-1027 HYESDSFDYKI
+1027 YYALNSSDEQI
-1038 KIVDEYVRSSLL
+1038 NIINEYVRSSLL

-1063 YGGQSFINR
+1063 YGGSSFVNR
-1072 LTNVYFGNGDYFEQ
+1072 LTNVYFGNGDYFKA
-1086 SPDSLS
+1086 SDD
-1092 NWNDV
+1092 WNDV

-1107 EYTSMHKIYGVYT
+1107 EYTSMHKTYGVYT
-1120 NKGSGELK
+1120 NNSDAELK

-1151 GWQFSINAAD
+1151 GWQFSVNAAD

-1166 IQEEPSQITEAYTQ
+1166 IQEEPAQITEAYTQ
-1180 DDPQFVYNTVYNTR
+1180 DDPQFVYNTVYNTQ

-1213 TVDTRVYYSDLKSN
+1213 TIDTRVYYSDLKTN

-1254 IYTFKNN
+1254 IYKFKNN

-1271 VLSVN
+1271 ILSVN

-1300 DYFSNKFGM
+1300 DYLSNTYGM
-1309 CKQQFCVTS
+1309 CKQQFCVAS

-1325 CDTHNNVL
+1325 CDTHNNVI
-1333 CMFGGDSVVELSK
+1333 CMFNGENVVELSK
-1346 QGKVQGLVN
+1346 QGKVQSLMN
-1355 SKADG
+1355 AKADG

-1372 LVFNVLQYKQQ
+1372 LVFNVFKDKQQ
-1383 IAFNESIGKFTSV
+1383 IAFNEAIGKFTSV
-1396 YTMPFDGHIDFFNGL
+1396 YTMPFEGYTQFFNGL
-1411 YLVNTIDDEINIF
+1411 YLINTVDDEVNIF
-1424 QYDCV
+1424 HYDYM
-1429 SENGLKDTQNQQIEC
+1429 SDDGLKDTNRQFIKC
-1444 YLRYVVNQQPL
+1444 YVKYTVNQQPL

-1463 SIVTQEDLQRR
+1463 SIVTQEDLQGRQ
-1474 PVYDKDDY
+1474 VYDKDDY
-1482 FSINHKYSWTTPM
+1482 FSIDHKYTWETPM
-1495 ISSYSTLK
+1495 IKSASTLEN
-1503 DSITVRENNHR
+1503 SITIRENNHR
-1514 FAIPREGGLYGGR
+1514 FAIPRAGGLYGDR

-1533 ICEMTSKKPR
+1533 VCEITSEKPR

>member
-1 MDTNT
+1 MDTNI
-6 EQQINS
+6 EPQINS

-36 VRISQYK
+36 IRISQYK
-43 DGNDSSRINRNGVIT
+43 DGNDGSKENRNGVLT
-58 PIKGARMSAII
+58 PIKGAKVACII
-69 HPIPNHYNYKV
+69 SGMPESYKNFKV

-85 IRDYGIIVCV
+85 IRDYGVVV
-95 CTFNY
+95 CTCKNNDTETLVVF
-100 RGILKTMLCVYRFKN
+100 RFKN
-115 AIGNGFHNQSYKEI
+115 AIGGALHNQDFYYLNAP
-129 DSTDM
+129 DL
-134 IVHAQLPHDNYP
+134 IVNAPLAHTNYP
-146 DKFSIQLNYESENN
+146 DKFSIQLNYESEDN

-166 DSLDPIMMF
+166 DSLDTILVF
-175 NITRQSEY
+175 NIMSKTVY
-183 NDLDKCYIY
+183 DDLDKCYIY
-192 PKAPCQPPKF
+192 PTAPCQPPKF
-202 QGYIPGKLKYSM
+202 ERYIPGKLKYSM

-220 LYNKHGQHSDVSVA
+220 LYNKYGQHSDVSVA

-262 NSGTKISVQI
+262 NSGVMVSIQIS
-272 KSEYVHL
+272 KEYVHL
-279 DKIKVFRIQYFQNGQ
+279 GKVKVFRIQYLQNGQ
-294 MPIISVIY
+294 MPTISVIY
-302 DAATGCTEFE
+302 DAATGCTKDV
-312 DADITVCDTG
+312 DADISICDTG

-388 DVNGGNKINITAD
+388 DVNGGNKIDIKANNIPNIPA
-401 TIDNVDV
+401 N
-408 PFTHDCFQSYN
+408 HDCFQSYN
-419 NINESKKLSGN
+419 DINTKQTIDG
-430 EIPTDNQVY
+430 TNQVY
-439 NKTGE
+439 DKTGS
-444 YVGGSGL
+444 YIGGSGL

-459 SPQVGDSCKRQCKDK
+459 SPQVGDSCKRQFK
-474 NGNIV
+474 GS

-489 YNYVSRNNVKQQ
+489 YNYVSRDNIKQQ

-506 TSSGGVQ
+506 TSYGDVQ

-560 ADIRTPNMTDP
+560 ADIRTPNITDP

-576 TSNTMVNGTR
+576 TSNTKVNDTR

-596 QFKVKH
+596 QFKVSNL
-602 VPEGCVGYQ
+602 PEGCVGYQ

-633 VINTYSRV
+633 VVNTYNRS
-641 FDQGDE
+641 FDKSGME
-647 DYQITKYHTY
+647 DGYMITKYHTY

-674 VYQMSDERNETENQ
+674 VHQMSGDDTNTENQ
-688 CMANLA
+688 CMTNLA
-694 NNDLLQFVSKEV
+694 NNSLLQFISKEV

-730 FGSRGDRKFQ
+730 FGARGDSRFTDQ
-740 DDIYDSPS
+740 LYDSPAA
-748 NGKYIQEDGKRIPE
+748 NGDALI
-762 GYTLTTTWG
+762 TTFG
-771 IWNHKFIF
+771 IIKHKFIV
-779 PGISNCTLETYHDTE
+779 PGISNCTLETYVDTKK
-794 DLAIRYV
+794 LAKRYV
-801 KNVEFTPDDHQ
+801 ENVEFTENDHQ
-812 NIVYLDALLN
+812 NIVYLDASLN

-828 INPWAFKPYVLSKSR
+828 INPWAFKDNMLGKER

-849 IKSCA
+849 IKSCS
-854 YNRDPLYVHYDT
+854 YERDPLYVQYRNNGQPIEP
-866 DAKIAEV
+866 KVSQI
-873 TDKNGMYIQQKAFGY
+873 TDKNGIYIQQKAFGY

-899 RFDKT
+899 TFSRSTD
-904 ENVSV
+904 V
-909 SDNYRKIID
+909 DLLGNYRKVID
-918 FKTVEQIEWDKLF
+918 FKTVEQIEWNKLF

-939 EEKESSKQFSNY
+939 NEERSSKQFSNY
-951 AVSSGGHLFA
+951 AVSSGGHLFV
-961 NAITGGLATDL
+961 NAITGGLATDT
-972 DREIFSNLGKYGGGF
+972 DAEVFGNFGKFGGGF
-987 DGDGTGKSGKHVLW
+987 TGEGTGKAGKHVLW
-1001 GTGGRCLLFSCE
+1001 GIGGRCLLFSCE
-1013 DKLDAITNSVKTRK
+1013 DKNDAVTNSVKTSK
-1027 HYESDSFDYKI
+1027 YYALDSFDAQVQI
-1038 KIVDEYVRSSLL
+1038 INEYVRSSLL

-1063 YGGQSFINR
+1063 YGGSSFVNR
-1072 LTNVYFGNGDYFEQ
+1072 LTNVYFGNGDYFKA
-1086 SPDSLS
+1086 SDD
-1092 NWNDV
+1092 WNDV

-1107 EYTSMHKIYGVYT
+1107 EYTSMHKTYGVYT
-1120 NKGSGELK
+1120 NNSDAELK

-1151 GWQFSINAAD
+1151 GWQFSVNAAD

-1166 IQEEPSQITEAYTQ
+1166 IQEEPAQITEAYTQ
-1180 DDPQFVYNTVYNTR
+1180 DDPQFVYNTVYNTQ

-1213 TVDTRVYYSDLKSN
+1213 TIDTRVYYSDLKTN

-1254 IYTFKNN
+1254 IYKFKNN

-1271 VLSVN
+1271 ILSVN

-1300 DYFSNKFGM
+1300 DYISNTYGM
-1309 CKQQFCVTS
+1309 CKQQFCVAS

-1325 CDTHNNVL
+1325 CDTHNNVI
-1333 CMFGGDSVVELSK
+1333 CMFNGENVVELSK
-1346 QGKVQGLVN
+1346 QGKVQSLMN
-1355 SKADG
+1355 AKADG

-1372 LVFNVLQYKQQ
+1372 LVFNVFKDKQQ
-1383 IAFNESIGKFTSV
+1383 IAFNEAIGKFTSV
-1396 YTMPFDGHIDFFNGL
+1396 YTMPFEGYAEFFNGL
-1411 YLVNTIDDEINIF
+1411 YLINTVDDEVNIF
-1424 QYDCV
+1424 HYDYM
-1429 SENGLKDTQNQQIEC
+1429 SDDGLKDTNRQFIKC
-1444 YLRYVVNQQPL
+1444 YVKYTVNQQPL

-1463 SIVTQEDLQRR
+1463 SIVTQEDLQGR

-1482 FSINHKYSWTTPM
+1482 FSICHKYTWQTPM
-1495 ISSYSTLK
+1495 IKSASTLEN
-1503 DSITVRENNHR
+1503 SITLRENNHR
-1514 FAIPREGGLYGGR
+1514 FAIPRAGGLYGDR

-1533 ICEMTSKKPR
+1533 VCEITSEKPR

>member
-6 EQQINS
+6 EPQINS

-36 VRISQYK
+36 IRISQYK
-43 DGNDSSRINRNGVIT
+43 DGNDGSKENRNGVLT
-58 PIKGARMSAII
+58 PIKGAKVACII
-69 HPIPNHYNYKV
+69 SGMPESYKHFKV

-85 IRDYGIIVCV
+85 IRDYGVIVCTCKNNGTETLV
-95 CTFNY
+95 V
-100 RGILKTMLCVYRFKN
+100 LRFKN
-115 AIGNGFHNQSYKEI
+115 AIGGALHNQGFYYLNAPDLI
-129 DSTDM
+129 VNAPLAHTD
-134 IVHAQLPHDNYP
+134 YP
-146 DKFSIQLNYESENN
+146 DKFSIQLNYESEDN

-166 DSLDPIMMF
+166 DSLDTILVF
-175 NITRQSEY
+175 NIMSKTVY
-183 NDLDKCYIY
+183 DDLDKCYIY
-192 PKAPCQPPKF
+192 PTAPCQPPKF
-202 QGYIPGKLKYSM
+202 ECYIPGKLKYSM

-272 KSEYVHL
+272 NSEYVHL

-302 DAATGCTEFE
+302 DAATGCTEFK

-388 DVNGGNKINITAD
+388 DVNGGNKIDIKANNIPNIPA
-401 TIDNVDV
+401 N
-408 PFTHDCFQSYN
+408 HDCFQSYN
-419 NINESKKLSGN
+419 DINTQQIIDGTS
-430 EIPTDNQVY
+430 QVY
-439 NKTGE
+439 DKTGS

-459 SPQVGDSCKRQCKDK
+459 SPQVGDSCKRQHNDQ
-474 NGNIV
+474 
-479 DDYTRKVGTL
+479 DDYDRKVGTL
-489 YNYVSRNNVKQQ
+489 YNYVSRDNVKQQ

-506 TSSGGVQ
+506 TSYGGVQ

-522 KGIKSNTYLLQ
+522 EGIKSNTYLLQ

-596 QFKVKH
+596 QFKIKNL
-602 VPEGCVGYQ
+602 PTGCVGYQ

-633 VINTYSRV
+633 VVNAYSRI
-641 FDQGDE
+641 FDNDKSDGFL
-647 DYQITKYHTY
+647 ITKYHTY

-663 TTGMF
+663 ATGMF

-674 VYQMSDERNETENQ
+674 VHQMADMDNSTKNQ

-694 NNDLLQFVSKEV
+694 NNNLLQFVSKEV
-706 CYQPESFKTFI
+706 CYQPESFKTFV

-730 FGSRGDRKFQ
+730 FGSRGDKDFR
-740 DDIYDSPS
+740 DDIYDTPGSIY
-748 NGKYIQEDGKRIPE
+748 GDLETVFEIK
-762 GYTLTTTWG
+762 
-771 IWNHKFIF
+771 NHKFII
-779 PGISNCTLETYHDTE
+779 PGISNCTLETYVDNEGLLT
-794 DLAIRYV
+794 RYV
-801 KNVEFTPDDHQ
+801 ENVEFTPDDHK
-812 NIVYLDALLN
+812 NIVYLDAILN

-828 INPWAFKPYVLSKSR
+828 INPHAFKDKVLSHNR

-849 IKSCA
+849 IKSCV
-854 YNRDPLYVHYDT
+854 YDRDPLYVTYDSDT
-866 DAKIAEV
+866 KIAEV
-873 TDKNGMYIQQKAFGY
+873 TEKNGIYMQQKAFGY

-899 RFDKT
+899 TFTKLPNIDVLINR
-904 ENVSV
+904 
-909 SDNYRKIID
+909 RKIID
-918 FKTVEQIEWDKLF
+918 FKTVEQIEWDKFF
-931 KRNYNKDG
+931 KKNYNKNG
-939 EEKESSKQFSNY
+939 EEQRSSKQFPNY
-951 AVSSGGHLFA
+951 AVSSGGHLFT
-961 NAITGGLATDL
+961 NAITGGLATDV
-972 DREIFSNLGKYGGGF
+972 DSEIFSNIGRFGGGF
-987 DGDGTGKSGKHVLW
+987 KGDGTGEAGKHVVW

-1013 DKLDAITNSVKTRK
+1013 DKLDTITNSVKTSK
-1027 HYESDSFDYKI
+1027 YYWSSSFDSKI
-1038 KIVDEYVRSSLL
+1038 KLADEYIRSSLL

-1092 NWNDV
+1092 DWNDV

-1107 EYTSMHKIYGVYT
+1107 EYTSMHKIYGAYT
-1120 NKGSGELK
+1120 KEGNSDLNY
-1128 FPSTHMITYSIPT
+1128 PSTHMITYSIPT

-1213 TVDTRVYYSDLKSN
+1213 TVDTRVYYSDLKAN

-1241 FIDVDQQYGPITD
+1241 FIDVDQQYGPITN

-1300 DYFSNKFGM
+1300 DYLSNTYGM
-1309 CKQQFCVTS
+1309 CKQQFCVAS

-1325 CDTHNNVL
+1325 CDTHNNVI
-1333 CMFGGDSVVELSK
+1333 CMFNGENVVELSK
-1346 QGKVQGLVN
+1346 QGKVQSLMN
-1355 SKADG
+1355 AKADG

-1372 LVFNVLQYKQQ
+1372 LVFNVFKDKQQ
-1383 IAFNESIGKFTSV
+1383 IAFNEAIGKFTSV
-1396 YTMPFDGHIDFFNGL
+1396 YTMPFEGYTEFFNGL
-1411 YLVNTIDDEINIF
+1411 YLINTVDDEVNIF
-1424 QYDCV
+1424 HYDYM
-1429 SENGLKDTQNQQIEC
+1429 SDDGLKDTNRQFIKC
-1444 YLRYVVNQQPL
+1444 YVKYTVNQQPL

-1463 SIVTQEDLQRR
+1463 SIVTQEDLQGR

-1482 FSINHKYSWTTPM
+1482 FSIDHKYTWETPM
-1495 ISSYSTLK
+1495 IKSASTLE
-1503 DSITVRENNHR
+1503 DSITLRENNHR
-1514 FAIPREGGLYGGR
+1514 FAIPRAGGLYGDR

-1533 ICEMTSKKPR
+1533 VCEITSEKPR

>member
-69 HPIPNHYNYKV
+69 HPSPNHYNYKV

-95 CTFNY
+95 CTFNDI
-100 RGILKTMLCVYRFKN
+100 GILKTMLCVYRFKN
-115 AIGNGFHNQSYKEI
+115 AIGNGLHNQSYKEI
-129 DSTDM
+129 GSTDM

-262 NSGTKISVQI
+262 NSGIKISVQI
-272 KSEYVHL
+272 NSEYVHL

-302 DAATGCTEFE
+302 DAATGCTKFK

-373 ARAYRFDKNGNCTLT
+373 ARAYRFDRNHNCTIT
-388 DVNGGNKINITAD
+388 DVNGDKRINVTDSNIQKI
-401 TIDNVDV
+401 
-408 PFTHDCFQSYN
+408 PFDHDCFQSYN
-419 NINESKKLSGN
+419 DINTKQTINWSS
-430 EIPTDNQVY
+430 QVY
-439 NKTGE
+439 DKTGS
-444 YVGGSGL
+444 YVGGSGV
-451 NVEWRFII
+451 NIEWRFII
-459 SPQVGDSCKRQCKDK
+459 SPQVGDSCKKQY
-474 NGNIV
+474 NGS

-489 YNYVSRNNVKQQ
+489 YNYVSRDNVKQQ

-506 TSSGGVQ
+506 TSSGDVQ
-513 LASNGDKFD
+513 LASDGDKFD
-522 KGIKSNTYLLQ
+522 EGIKSNTYLLQ

-633 VINTYSRV
+633 VVNTYSRA
-641 FDQGDE
+641 FDQNKQDGFL
-647 DYQITKYHTY
+647 ITKYHTY

-663 TTGMF
+663 TTSMF

-674 VYQMSDERNETENQ
+674 VYQMSDENNTKNH

-694 NNDLLQFVSKEV
+694 NNNLLQFVSKEV
-706 CYQPESFKTFI
+706 CYQPESFKTFV

-730 FGSRGDRKFQ
+730 FGSRGDYRFK
-740 DDIYDSPS
+740 DDLYDSPNKYGYGDLITTSKVS
-748 NGKYIQEDGKRIPE
+748 NH
-762 GYTLTTTWG
+762 
-771 IWNHKFIF
+771 NFII
-779 PGISNCTLETYHDTE
+779 PGISNCALETYVDNR
-794 DLAIRYV
+794 DLAMRYV
-801 KNVEFTPDDHQ
+801 ENVEFKESDHQ
-812 NIVYLDALLN
+812 NIVYLDAILN

-828 INPWAFKPYVLSKSR
+828 INPQSFKPFPMLGNKR

-849 IKSCA
+849 VKSCA
-854 YNRDPLYVHYDT
+854 YKRDPLYVKYDT
-866 DAKIAEV
+866 SAKIAEI
-873 TDKNGMYIQQKAFGY
+873 TDKNGTYMQQKAFGY

-899 RFDKT
+899 TFTGLSDKDVLT
-904 ENVSV
+904 NR
-909 SDNYRKIID
+909 RKVID
-918 FKTVEQIEWDKLF
+918 FKTVEQIEWNKFF

-939 EEKESSKQFSNY
+939 EEQRSSKQFSNY
-951 AVSSGGHLFA
+951 AMSSGGHLFT
-961 NAITGGLATDL
+961 NAITGGLATDV
-972 DREIFSNLGKYGGGF
+972 DSEIFSNFGEYGGGF
-987 DGDGTGKSGKHVLW
+987 RGDATGGSGKHVVW

-1013 DKLDAITNSVKTRK
+1013 DKIDTITTSVKTSK
-1027 HYESDSFDYKI
+1027 YYAYNNSDIQISLI
-1038 KIVDEYVRSSLL
+1038 NEYIRSSLL

-1107 EYTSMHKIYGVYT
+1107 EYTSMHKIYGAYT

-1213 TVDTRVYYSDLKSN
+1213 TVDTRVYYSDLKAN

-1276 ERSITTDNSGNDV
+1276 ERSIITDNSGNDV

-1372 LVFNVLQYKQQ
+1372 LVFNVLEYKQQ

-1429 SENGLKDTQNQQIEC
+1429 SEYGLKDTQNQQIEC

-1463 SIVTQEDLQRR
+1463 SIVTQEDLQSR

>member
-6 EQQINS
+6 EPQINS

-36 VRISQYK
+36 IRISQYK
-43 DGNDSSRINRNGVIT
+43 DGNDGSKENRNGVLT
-58 PIKGARMSAII
+58 PIKGAKVACVISEMPESYK
-69 HPIPNHYNYKV
+69 NFKV

-85 IRDYGIIVCV
+85 IRDYGVVV
-95 CTFNY
+95 CTCKNNDTETLVVF
-100 RGILKTMLCVYRFKN
+100 RFKN
-115 AIGNGFHNQSYKEI
+115 AIGGALHNQDFYYLNAP
-129 DSTDM
+129 DL
-134 IVHAQLPHDNYP
+134 IVNAPLAHTNYP
-146 DKFSIQLNYESENN
+146 DKFSIQLNYESEDN

-166 DSLDPIMMF
+166 DSLDTILVF
-175 NITRQSEY
+175 NIMSKTVY
-183 NDLDKCYIY
+183 DDLDKCYIY
-192 PKAPCQPPKF
+192 PTAPCQPPKF
-202 QGYIPGKLKYSM
+202 ECYIPGKLKYSM

-220 LYNKHGQHSDVSVA
+220 LYNKYGQHSDASVA

-262 NSGTKISVQI
+262 NSGVMVSIHIS
-272 KSEYVHL
+272 KEYVHL
-279 DKIKVFRIQYFQNGQ
+279 GKIKVFRIQYLQNGQ
-294 MPIISVIY
+294 MPTISVIY
-302 DAATGCTEFE
+302 DAATGCTKDV
-312 DADITVCDTG
+312 DADISICDTG

-388 DVNGGNKINITAD
+388 DINGGNKIDIKASNIPS
-401 TIDNVDV
+401 V
-408 PFTHDCFQSYN
+408 PANHDCFQSYN
-419 NINESKKLSGN
+419 DINTKQTIDG
-430 EIPTDNQVY
+430 TNQVY
-439 NKTGE
+439 DKTGS
-444 YVGGSGL
+444 YIGGSGL

-459 SPQVGDSCKRQCKDK
+459 SPQVGDSCKRQH
-474 NGNIV
+474 NGQ
-479 DDYTRKVGTL
+479 DDHARKVGTL
-489 YNYVSRNNVKQQ
+489 YNYVSRDNVKQQ
-501 KSYYV
+501 KSYYI

-522 KGIKSNTYLLQ
+522 DGIKSNTYLLQ

-560 ADIRTPNMTDP
+560 ADIRTPNITDT

-596 QFKVKH
+596 QFKIKNL
-602 VPEGCVGYQ
+602 PTGCVGYQ

-633 VINTYSRV
+633 VVNAYSRA
-641 FDQGDE
+641 FDQKDR
-647 DYQITKYHTY
+647 DDDFMITKYHTY

-663 TTGMF
+663 SIGMF
-668 IEGYGC
+668 IEGFGC
-674 VYQMSDERNETENQ
+674 VHQMSDKNSTENQ
-688 CMANLA
+688 CMTNLA
-694 NNDLLQFVSKEV
+694 NNSLLQFVSKEV

-730 FGSRGDRKFQ
+730 FGSRGDKKFE

-748 NGKYIQEDGKRIPE
+748 NGKYVQANGKHIPE
-762 GYTLTTTWG
+762 KEELGTTYG
-771 IWNHKFIF
+771 ITDHKFIF
-779 PGISNCTLETYHDTE
+779 PGISNCTLETYVDTE
-794 DLAIRYV
+794 KLVKRYV
-801 KNVEFTPDDHQ
+801 ENVEFTEKDHQ
-812 NIVYLDALLN
+812 NIVYLDAALN

-828 INPWAFKPYVLSKSR
+828 INPWAFTEYVFGNTR

-849 IKSCA
+849 IKSSI
-854 YNRDPLYVHYDT
+854 YDRDPMYVRYNT
-866 DAKIAEV
+866 DSEIAEV
-873 TDKNGMYIQQKAFGY
+873 TDKNGIYMQQKAFGY

-899 RFDKT
+899 TFRGS
-904 ENVSV
+904 ESVNVL
-909 SDNYRKIID
+909 DNYRKVID
-918 FKTVEQIEWDKLF
+918 FKTVEQIEWNKLF

-939 EEKESSKQFSNY
+939 KEERSSKAFSNY

-961 NAITGGLATDL
+961 NAVTGGLATDT
-972 DREIFSNLGKYGGGF
+972 DNVVFSNLGQFGGGF
-987 DGDGTGKSGKHVLW
+987 SGDATGKAGKHVLW

-1013 DKLDAITNSVKTRK
+1013 DKNDAVTNSVKTSK
-1027 HYESDSFDYKI
+1027 YYALDSFDAQVQI
-1038 KIVDEYVRSSLL
+1038 INEYVRSSLL

-1063 YGGQSFINR
+1063 YGGQSFVNR
-1072 LTNVYFGNGDYFEQ
+1072 LTNVYFGNGDYFKA
-1086 SPDSLS
+1086 SDD
-1092 NWNDV
+1092 WNDV

-1120 NKGSGELK
+1120 NKSDAELK

-1166 IQEEPSQITEAYTQ
+1166 IQEEPAQITEAYTQ
-1180 DDPQFVYNTVYNTR
+1180 DDPQFVYNTVYNTQ

-1213 TVDTRVYYSDLKSN
+1213 TIDTRVYYSDLKTN

-1254 IYTFKNN
+1254 IYKFKNN

-1271 VLSVN
+1271 ILSVN

-1300 DYFSNKFGM
+1300 DYLSNTYGM
-1309 CKQQFCVTS
+1309 CKQQFCVAS

-1325 CDTHNNVL
+1325 CDTHNNVI
-1333 CMFGGDSVVELSK
+1333 CMFNGENVVELSK
-1346 QGKVQGLVN
+1346 QGKVQSLMN
-1355 SKADG
+1355 AKADG

-1372 LVFNVLQYKQQ
+1372 LVFNVFKDKQQ
-1383 IAFNESIGKFTSV
+1383 IAFNEAIGKFTSV
-1396 YTMPFDGHIDFFNGL
+1396 YTMPFEGYAQFFNGL
-1411 YLVNTIDDEINIF
+1411 YLINTVDDEVNIF
-1424 QYDCV
+1424 HYDYM
-1429 SENGLKDTQNQQIEC
+1429 SDDGLKDTNRQFIKC
-1444 YLRYVVNQQPL
+1444 YVKYTVNQQPL

-1463 SIVTQEDLQRR
+1463 SIVTQEDLQGR

-1482 FSINHKYSWTTPM
+1482 FSIDHKYTWETP
-1495 ISSYSTLK
+1495 IIKSASTLEN
-1503 DSITVRENNHR
+1503 SITLRENNHR
-1514 FAIPREGGLYGGR
+1514 FSIPRAGGLYGDR

-1533 ICEMTSKKPR
+1533 VCEITSEKPR

>member
-36 VRISQYK
+36 VRILQYK
-43 DGNDSSRINRNGVIT
+43 DGNDSSRINRNGIIT

-100 RGILKTMLCVYRFKN
+100 MGILKTMLCVYRFKN
-115 AIGNGFHNQSYKEI
+115 AIGNGLHNQSYKQI

-202 QGYIPGKLKYSM
+202 QGYIPGKLKYSI

-302 DAATGCTEFE
+302 DADTGCTEFE

-348 VKNGYLFAANTKT
+348 IKNGYLFAANTKT
-361 YQTTIKGFEDWD
+361 YQTTIKDFDKWD
-373 ARAYRFDKNGNCTLT
+373 ARAYRFDRNHKCTLT
-388 DVNGGNKINITAD
+388 DVNGDNRINVTDSNIQKI
-401 TIDNVDV
+401 
-408 PFTHDCFQSYN
+408 PFDHDCFQSYN
-419 NINESKKLSGN
+419 DINTKQTINWSS
-430 EIPTDNQVY
+430 QVY
-439 NKTGE
+439 DKTGS
-444 YVGGSGL
+444 YVGGSGV
-451 NVEWRFII
+451 NIEWRFII
-459 SPQVGDSCKRQCKDK
+459 SPQVGDSCKRQYK
-474 NGNIV
+474 GS
-479 DDYTRKVGTL
+479 DDYVRKVGTL
-489 YNYVSRNNVKQQ
+489 YNYVSKDNVKQQ
-501 KSYYV
+501 KSYYIK
-506 TSSGGVQ
+506 SSGDVQ
-513 LASNGDKFD
+513 LASNGYKFD
-522 KGIKSNTYLLQ
+522 DGIKSNTYLLQ

-602 VPEGCVGYQ
+602 LPEGCVGYQ
-611 IVRCARHEEDMAT
+611 IVRCARNQEDMAT

-633 VINTYSRV
+633 VVNTYSRI
-641 FDQGDE
+641 FDQGDK

-668 IEGYGC
+668 IEGFGC
-674 VYQMSDERNETENQ
+674 VYQMSDKRNDTENQ
-688 CMANLA
+688 CMTNLA

-762 GYTLTTTWG
+762 GYTLTTTYG

-779 PGISNCTLETYHDTE
+779 PGISNCTLETYNDTE
-794 DLAIRYV
+794 EYLAIRYV

-812 NIVYLDALLN
+812 NIVYLDSLLN
-822 LDLMQR
+822 IDLMQR

-873 TDKNGMYIQQKAFGY
+873 TDKNGIYIQQKAFGY

-909 SDNYRKIID
+909 LDNYRKIID

-939 EEKESSKQFSNY
+939 EEKASSKQFSNY

-972 DREIFSNLGKYGGGF
+972 DKEIFSNLGKYGGGF
-987 DGDGTGKSGKHVLW
+987 EGDGTGKSGKHVLW

-1013 DKLDAITNSVKTRK
+1013 DKLDAITNSVKTSK
-1027 HYESDSFDYKI
+1027 HYQSDSFNYKI
-1038 KIVDEYVRSSLL
+1038 NIVDEYVRSSLL
-1050 GTFLCNFRQQITP
+1050 GTFLCNFRQQVTP

-1107 EYTSMHKIYGVYT
+1107 EYTSMHKTYGVYT

-1213 TVDTRVYYSDLKSN
+1213 TVDTRVYYSDLKAN

-1333 CMFGGDSVVELSK
+1333 CMFGGDSVVDR
-1346 QGKVQGLVN
+1346 
-1355 SKADG
+1355 KAH
-1360 SSGVFYDNKNNE
+1360 V
-1372 LVFNVLQYKQQ
+1372 
-1383 IAFNESIGKFTSV
+1383 
-1396 YTMPFDGHIDFFNGL
+1396 
-1411 YLVNTIDDEINIF
+1411 
-1424 QYDCV
+1424 
-1429 SENGLKDTQNQQIEC
+1429 
-1444 YLRYVVNQQPL
+1444 
-1455 VTKVFDNQ
+1455 
-1463 SIVTQEDLQRR
+1463 
-1474 PVYDKDDY
+1474 
-1482 FSINHKYSWTTPM
+1482 
-1495 ISSYSTLK
+1495 
-1503 DSITVRENNHR
+1503 
-1514 FAIPREGGLYGGR
+1514 
-1527 IRGKYM
+1527 
-1533 ICEMTSKKPR
+1533 
-1543 YTAAIQFITTKYR
+1543 
-1556 LSWS
+1556 

>member
-6 EQQINS
+6 EPQINS

-36 VRISQYK
+36 IRISQYK
-43 DGNDSSRINRNGVIT
+43 DGNDNSRINRNGVIT

-69 HPIPNHYNYKV
+69 HPSLNHYNYKV

-95 CTFNY
+95 CTCKDNNTLEEY
-100 RGILKTMLCVYRFKN
+100 NCLNVYRFKN
-115 AIGNGFHNQSYKEI
+115 AIGNGLHNQSYKEI

-134 IVHAQLPHDNYP
+134 IVDAQLPHDNYP

-160 IKLYVA
+160 IKLYIA
-166 DSLDPIMMF
+166 DSLDPIIMF
-175 NITRQSEY
+175 NITKDSIYR
-183 NDLDKCYIY
+183 DLDKCYIY

-302 DAATGCTEFE
+302 DAATGCTKFE

-338 GVRIIPNSLA
+338 GVRVIPNSLA

-373 ARAYRFDKNGNCTLT
+373 ARAYRFDGNGNCTLT
-388 DVNGGNKINITAD
+388 DANRGD
-401 TIDNVDV
+401 RWNVRRGDV
-408 PFTHDCFQSYN
+408 DSMKVPRTHDCYQEYN
-419 NINESKKLSGN
+419 NINKNYSLKG
-430 EIPTDNQVY
+430 NQVY
-439 NKTGE
+439 DITGQ
-444 YVGGSGL
+444 YIGGSGL

-459 SPQVGDSCKRQCKDK
+459 SPQVGDSCKRQYKDS
-474 NGNIV
+474 

-489 YNYVSRNNVKQQ
+489 YNYVSRDNVKQQ

-506 TSSGGVQ
+506 TSSGDIKW
-513 LASNGDKFD
+513 ASNGDKFD
-522 KGIKSNTYLLQ
+522 EGIKSNTYLLQ

-602 VPEGCVGYQ
+602 LPEGCVGYQ

-633 VINTYSRV
+633 VVNAYSRI
-641 FDQGDE
+641 FDNDKSDGFL
-647 DYQITKYHTY
+647 ITKYHTY

-674 VYQMSDERNETENQ
+674 VNQMADIDNSAKNQ

-694 NNDLLQFVSKEV
+694 NNNLLQFISKEV
-706 CYQPESFKTFI
+706 CYQPESFKTFV

-730 FGSRGDRKFQ
+730 FGSRGDKDFR
-740 DDIYDSPS
+740 DDIYDTPGSI
-748 NGKYIQEDGKRIPE
+748 Y
-762 GYTLTTTWG
+762 GYLETVFK
-771 IWNHKFIF
+771 IKNHKFII
-779 PGISNCTLETYHDTE
+779 PGISNCTLETYVDNEGLLT
-794 DLAIRYV
+794 RYV
-801 KNVEFTPDDHQ
+801 ENVEFTPNDHE
-812 NIVYLDALLN
+812 NIVYLDAILN

-828 INPWAFKPYVLSKSR
+828 INPHAFKEDVLSHDR

-849 IKSCA
+849 IKSCV
-854 YNRDPLYVHYDT
+854 YDRDPLYVTYDS

-873 TDKNGMYIQQKAFGY
+873 TEKNGIYMQQKAFGY

-899 RFDKT
+899 TFTKLQDI
-904 ENVSV
+904 NVLI
-909 SDNYRKIID
+909 NRRKIID
-918 FKTVEQIEWDKLF
+918 FKTVEQIEWDKFF
-931 KRNYNKDG
+931 KRNYNKNG
-939 EEKESSKQFSNY
+939 EEQRSSKQFPNY
-951 AVSSGGHLFA
+951 AVSSGGHLFT
-961 NAITGGLATDL
+961 NAITGGLATDV
-972 DREIFSNLGKYGGGF
+972 DSAIFSNMGRFGGGF
-987 DGDGTGKSGKHVLW
+987 KGDGTGEAGKHVVW

-1013 DKLDAITNSVKTRK
+1013 DKLDTVTNSVKTSK
-1027 HYESDSFDYKI
+1027 YYWLNSIDDKI
-1038 KIVDEYVRSSLL
+1038 RLAGEYIRSSLL

-1072 LTNVYFGNGDYFEQ
+1072 LTNVYFGNGDYFEAPVN
-1086 SPDSLS
+1086 PDGPGD
-1092 NWNDV
+1092 WNDV

-1107 EYTSMHKIYGVYT
+1107 EYTSMHKIYGAYT
-1120 NKGSGELK
+1120 NKGNSELNY
-1128 FPSTHMITYSIPT
+1128 PSTHMITYSIPT

-1213 TVDTRVYYSDLKSN
+1213 TVDTRVYYSDLKAN

-1241 FIDVDQQYGPITD
+1241 FIDVDQQYGPITN

-1333 CMFGGDSVVELSK
+1333 CMFSGDSVVELSK

-1372 LVFNVLQYKQQ
+1372 LVFNVLEYKQQ

-1411 YLVNTIDDEINIF
+1411 YLVNTIDDKINIF

-1429 SENGLKDTQNQQIEC
+1429 DKYGLKDTQNQQIEC

-1463 SIVTQEDLQRR
+1463 SIVTQEDLQSR

-1495 ISSYSTLK
+1495 ISSYSTLQN
-1503 DSITVRENNHR
+1503 SITVRENNHR

-1533 ICEMTSKKPR
+1533 ICEITSKKPR

>member
-6 EQQINS
+6 EPQINS

-36 VRISQYK
+36 IRISQYK
-43 DGNDSSRINRNGVIT
+43 DGNDGSKENRNGVLT
-58 PIKGARMSAII
+58 PIKGAKVACII
-69 HPIPNHYNYKV
+69 SGMPESYKNFKV

-85 IRDYGIIVCV
+85 IRDYGVVV
-95 CTFNY
+95 CTCKNNGKETLVVF
-100 RGILKTMLCVYRFKN
+100 RFKN
-115 AIGNGFHNQSYKEI
+115 AIGGALHNQDFYYLNAP
-129 DSTDM
+129 DL
-134 IVHAQLPHDNYP
+134 IVNAPLAHTNYP
-146 DKFSIQLNYESENN
+146 DKFSIQLNYESEDN

-166 DSLDPIMMF
+166 DSLDTILVF
-175 NITRQSEY
+175 NIMSKTVY
-183 NDLDKCYIY
+183 DDLDKCYIY
-192 PKAPCQPPKF
+192 PTAPCQPPKF
-202 QGYIPGKLKYSM
+202 ERYIPGKLKYSM

-220 LYNKHGQHSDVSVA
+220 LYNKYGQHSDVSVA

-243 NFVDNQNFIQS
+243 NFVDKQNFIQS

-262 NSGTKISVQI
+262 NSGVMVSIQIS
-272 KSEYVHL
+272 KEYVHL
-279 DKIKVFRIQYFQNGQ
+279 GKIKVFRIQYFQNGQ
-294 MPIISVIY
+294 MPTISVIY
-302 DAATGCTEFE
+302 DAATGCTKDV
-312 DADITVCDTG
+312 DADISICDTG

-388 DVNGGNKINITAD
+388 DVNGGNKIDIKANNIP
-401 TIDNVDV
+401 NV
-408 PFTHDCFQSYN
+408 PANHDCFQSYN
-419 NINESKKLSGN
+419 DINTQQIIDGTS
-430 EIPTDNQVY
+430 QVCD
-439 NKTGE
+439 KTGS

-459 SPQVGDSCKRQCKDK
+459 SPQVGDSCKRQH
-474 NGNIV
+474 NGN
-479 DDYTRKVGTL
+479 DDYYRKVGTL
-489 YNYVSRNNVKQQ
+489 YNYVSRYNVKQQ

-506 TSSGGVQ
+506 TSYGGVQ

-522 KGIKSNTYLLQ
+522 EGIKSNTYLLQ

-576 TSNTMVNGTR
+576 TSNTLVNGTR

-596 QFKVKH
+596 QFKVKNL
-602 VPEGCVGYQ
+602 PTGCVGYQ

-633 VINTYSRV
+633 VVNTYSRI
-641 FDQGDE
+641 FDNDRSDGFL
-647 DYQITKYHTY
+647 ITKYHTY

-674 VYQMSDERNETENQ
+674 VHQMSDDNSTKNQ
-688 CMANLA
+688 CMTNLA
-694 NNDLLQFVSKEV
+694 NNNLLQFVSKEV
-706 CYQPESFKTFI
+706 CYQPESFKTFV

-730 FGSRGDRKFQ
+730 FGSRGDKDFK
-740 DDIYDSPS
+740 DDIYDTPGSIY
-748 NGKYIQEDGKRIPE
+748 GDLETVFEIK
-762 GYTLTTTWG
+762 
-771 IWNHKFIF
+771 NHKFII
-779 PGISNCTLETYHDTE
+779 PGISNCTLETYVDNEGLLT
-794 DLAIRYV
+794 RYV
-801 KNVEFTPDDHQ
+801 ENVEFTPDDHK
-812 NIVYLDALLN
+812 NIAYLDATLN

-828 INPWAFKPYVLSKSR
+828 INPHAFKEKVLSHDR

-849 IKSCA
+849 IKSCV
-854 YNRDPLYVHYDT
+854 YDRDPLYVTYDS
-866 DAKIAEV
+866 DAKISEV
-873 TDKNGMYIQQKAFGY
+873 TEKNGIYMQQKAFGY

-899 RFDKT
+899 TFTKLPDI
-904 ENVSV
+904 NVLI
-909 SDNYRKIID
+909 NRRKVID
-918 FKTVEQIEWDKLF
+918 FKTVEQIEWDKFF
-931 KRNYNKDG
+931 KRNYNKNG
-939 EEKESSKQFSNY
+939 EEQRSSKQFPNY

-961 NAITGGLATDL
+961 NAITGGLATDV
-972 DREIFSNLGKYGGGF
+972 DSEIFSNIGRFGGGF
-987 DGDGTGKSGKHVLW
+987 KGDGTGEAGKHVVW

-1013 DKLDAITNSVKTRK
+1013 DKLDTITNSVKTSK
-1027 HYESDSFDYKI
+1027 YYWSSSFDSKI
-1038 KIVDEYVRSSLL
+1038 KLADEYIRSSLL

-1092 NWNDV
+1092 DWNDV

-1107 EYTSMHKIYGVYT
+1107 EYTSMHKIYGAYT
-1120 NKGSGELK
+1120 KKGNSDLNY
-1128 FPSTHMITYSIPT
+1128 PSTHMITYSIPT

-1213 TVDTRVYYSDLKSN
+1213 TIDTRVYYSDLKTN

-1254 IYTFKNN
+1254 IYKFKNN

-1271 VLSVN
+1271 ILSVN

-1300 DYFSNKFGM
+1300 DYLSNTYGM
-1309 CKQQFCVTS
+1309 CKQQFCVAS

-1325 CDTHNNVL
+1325 CDTHNNVI
-1333 CMFGGDSVVELSK
+1333 CMFNGENVVELSK
-1346 QGKVQGLVN
+1346 QGKVQSLMN
-1355 SKADG
+1355 AKADG

-1372 LVFNVLQYKQQ
+1372 LVFNVFKDKQQ
-1383 IAFNESIGKFTSV
+1383 IAFNEAIGKFTSV
-1396 YTMPFDGHIDFFNGL
+1396 YTMPFEGYAEFFNGL
-1411 YLVNTIDDEINIF
+1411 YLINTVNDEVNIF
-1424 QYDCV
+1424 HYDYM
-1429 SENGLKDTQNQQIEC
+1429 SDDGLKDTNRQFIKC
-1444 YLRYVVNQQPL
+1444 YVKYTVNQQPL

-1463 SIVTQEDLQRR
+1463 SIVTQEDLQGR

-1482 FSINHKYSWTTPM
+1482 FSIDHKYTWETPM
-1495 ISSYSTLK
+1495 IKSASTLE
-1503 DSITVRENNHR
+1503 DSITLRENNHR
-1514 FAIPREGGLYGGR
+1514 FAIPRAGGLYGDR

-1533 ICEMTSKKPR
+1533 VCEITSERPR

>member
-6 EQQINS
+6 EPQINS

-36 VRISQYK
+36 IRISQYK
-43 DGNDSSRINRNGVIT
+43 DGNDGSKENRNGVLT
-58 PIKGARMSAII
+58 PIKGAKVACII
-69 HPIPNHYNYKV
+69 SGMPESYKHFKV

-85 IRDYGIIVCV
+85 IRDYGVIVCTCKNNGTETLV
-95 CTFNY
+95 VF
-100 RGILKTMLCVYRFKN
+100 RFKN
-115 AIGNGFHNQSYKEI
+115 AIGGALHNQGFYYLNAPDLI
-129 DSTDM
+129 VNAPLAHTD
-134 IVHAQLPHDNYP
+134 YP
-146 DKFSIQLNYESENN
+146 DKFSIQLNYESEDN

-166 DSLDPIMMF
+166 DSLDTILVF
-175 NITRQSEY
+175 NIMSKTVY
-183 NDLDKCYIY
+183 DDLDKCYIY
-192 PKAPCQPPKF
+192 PTAPCQPPKF
-202 QGYIPGKLKYSM
+202 ECYIPGKLKYSM

-272 KSEYVHL
+272 NSEYVHL

-302 DAATGCTEFE
+302 DAATGCTEFK

-388 DVNGGNKINITAD
+388 DVNGGNKIDIKANNIPNIPA
-401 TIDNVDV
+401 N
-408 PFTHDCFQSYN
+408 HDCFQSYN
-419 NINESKKLSGN
+419 DINTQQIIDGTS
-430 EIPTDNQVY
+430 QVY
-439 NKTGE
+439 DKTGS

-459 SPQVGDSCKRQCKDK
+459 SPQVGDSCKRQH
-474 NGNIV
+474 NGQ
-479 DDYTRKVGTL
+479 DDYDRKVGTL
-489 YNYVSRNNVKQQ
+489 YNYVSRDNVKQQ

-506 TSSGGVQ
+506 TSYGDVQ

-522 KGIKSNTYLLQ
+522 EGIKSNTYLLQ

-596 QFKVKH
+596 QFKIKNL
-602 VPEGCVGYQ
+602 PTGCVGYQ

-633 VINTYSRV
+633 VVNAYSRI
-641 FDQGDE
+641 FDNDKSDGFL
-647 DYQITKYHTY
+647 ITKYHTY

-663 TTGMF
+663 ATGMF

-674 VYQMSDERNETENQ
+674 VHQMADMDNSTKNQ

-694 NNDLLQFVSKEV
+694 NNNLLQFVSKEV
-706 CYQPESFKTFI
+706 CYQPESFKTFV

-730 FGSRGDRKFQ
+730 FGSRGDKDFR
-740 DDIYDSPS
+740 DDIYDTPGSIY
-748 NGKYIQEDGKRIPE
+748 GDLETVFEIK
-762 GYTLTTTWG
+762 
-771 IWNHKFIF
+771 NHKFII
-779 PGISNCTLETYHDTE
+779 PGISNCTLETYVDNEGLLT
-794 DLAIRYV
+794 RYV
-801 KNVEFTPDDHQ
+801 ENVEFTPDDHK
-812 NIVYLDALLN
+812 NIVYLDAILN

-828 INPWAFKPYVLSKSR
+828 INPHAFKDKVLSHNR

-849 IKSCA
+849 IKSCV
-854 YNRDPLYVHYDT
+854 YDRDPLYVTYDSDT
-866 DAKIAEV
+866 KIAEV
-873 TDKNGMYIQQKAFGY
+873 TEKNGIYMQQKAFGY

-899 RFDKT
+899 TFTKLPNIDVLINR
-904 ENVSV
+904 
-909 SDNYRKIID
+909 RKIID
-918 FKTVEQIEWDKLF
+918 FKTVEQIEWDKFF
-931 KRNYNKDG
+931 KKNYNKNG
-939 EEKESSKQFSNY
+939 EEQRSSKQFPNY
-951 AVSSGGHLFA
+951 AVSSGGHLFT
-961 NAITGGLATDL
+961 NAITGGLATDV
-972 DREIFSNLGKYGGGF
+972 DSEIFSNIGRFGGGF
-987 DGDGTGKSGKHVLW
+987 KGDGTGEAGKHVVW

-1013 DKLDAITNSVKTRK
+1013 DKLDTITNSVKTSK
-1027 HYESDSFDYKI
+1027 YYWSSSFDSKI
-1038 KIVDEYVRSSLL
+1038 KLAGEYIRSSLL

-1072 LTNVYFGNGDYFEQ
+1072 LTNVYFGNGDYFKQ

-1092 NWNDV
+1092 DWNDV

-1107 EYTSMHKIYGVYT
+1107 EYTSMHKIYGAYT
-1120 NKGSGELK
+1120 KEGNSDLNY
-1128 FPSTHMITYSIPT
+1128 PSTHMITYSIPT

-1201 IYDDLNKEDYNK
+1201 IYDNLNKEDYNK
-1213 TVDTRVYYSDLKSN
+1213 TVDTRVYYSDLKTN

-1254 IYTFKNN
+1254 IYKFKNN

-1271 VLSVN
+1271 ILSVN

-1300 DYFSNKFGM
+1300 DYLSNTYGM
-1309 CKQQFCVTS
+1309 CKQQFCVAS

-1325 CDTHNNVL
+1325 CDTHNNVI
-1333 CMFGGDSVVELSK
+1333 CMFNGENVVELSK
-1346 QGKVQGLVN
+1346 QGKVQSLMN
-1355 SKADG
+1355 AKADG

-1372 LVFNVLQYKQQ
+1372 LVFNVFKDKQQ
-1383 IAFNESIGKFTSV
+1383 IAFNEAIGKFTSV
-1396 YTMPFDGHIDFFNGL
+1396 YTMPFEGYTEFFNGL
-1411 YLVNTIDDEINIF
+1411 YLINTVNDEVNIF
-1424 QYDCV
+1424 HYDYM
-1429 SENGLKDTQNQQIEC
+1429 SDDGLKDTNRQFIKC
-1444 YLRYVVNQQPL
+1444 YVKYTVNQQPL

-1463 SIVTQEDLQRR
+1463 SIVTQEDLQGR

-1482 FSINHKYSWTTPM
+1482 FSIDHKYTWETPM
-1495 ISSYSTLK
+1495 IKSVSTLE
-1503 DSITVRENNHR
+1503 DSITLRENNHR
-1514 FAIPREGGLYGGR
+1514 FAIPRAGGLYGDR

-1533 ICEMTSKKPR
+1533 VCEITSEKPR

>member
-6 EQQINS
+6 EPQINS

-36 VRISQYK
+36 IRISQYK
-43 DGNDSSRINRNGVIT
+43 DGNDNSRINRNGVIT

-69 HPIPNHYNYKV
+69 HPSLNHYNYKV

-95 CTFNY
+95 CTCKDNNTLEEY
-100 RGILKTMLCVYRFKN
+100 NCLNVYRFKN
-115 AIGNGFHNQSYKEI
+115 AIGNGLHNQSYKEI

-134 IVHAQLPHDNYP
+134 IVDAQLPHDNYP

-160 IKLYVA
+160 IKLYIA
-166 DSLDPIMMF
+166 DSLDPIIMF
-175 NITRQSEY
+175 NITKDSIYR
-183 NDLDKCYIY
+183 DLDKCYIY

-373 ARAYRFDKNGNCTLT
+373 ARAYRFDGNGNCTLT
-388 DVNGGNKINITAD
+388 DVNRGD
-401 TIDNVDV
+401 RWNVRRGDV
-408 PFTHDCFQSYN
+408 DSMKVPRTHDCYQEYN
-419 NINESKKLSGN
+419 NINKNYSLKG
-430 EIPTDNQVY
+430 NQVY
-439 NKTGE
+439 DITGQ
-444 YVGGSGL
+444 YIGGSGL

-459 SPQVGDSCKRQCKDK
+459 SPQVGDSCKRQYKDS
-474 NGNIV
+474 

-489 YNYVSRNNVKQQ
+489 YNYVSRDNVKQQ

-506 TSSGGVQ
+506 TSSGDIKW
-513 LASNGDKFD
+513 ASNGDKFD
-522 KGIKSNTYLLQ
+522 EGIKSNTYLLQ

-602 VPEGCVGYQ
+602 LPEGCVGYQ

-633 VINTYSRV
+633 VVNAYSRI
-641 FDQGDE
+641 FDNDKSDGFL
-647 DYQITKYHTY
+647 ITKYHTY

-674 VYQMSDERNETENQ
+674 VNQMADIDNSAKNQ

-694 NNDLLQFVSKEV
+694 NNNLLQFISKEV
-706 CYQPESFKTFI
+706 CYQPESFKTFV

-730 FGSRGDRKFQ
+730 FGSRGDKDFR
-740 DDIYDSPS
+740 DDIYDTPGSI
-748 NGKYIQEDGKRIPE
+748 Y
-762 GYTLTTTWG
+762 GYLETVFK
-771 IWNHKFIF
+771 IKNHKFII
-779 PGISNCTLETYHDTE
+779 PGISNCTLETYVDNEGLLT
-794 DLAIRYV
+794 RYV
-801 KNVEFTPDDHQ
+801 ENVEFTPNDHE
-812 NIVYLDALLN
+812 NIVYLDAILN

-828 INPWAFKPYVLSKSR
+828 INPHAFKEDVLSHDR

-849 IKSCA
+849 IKSCV
-854 YNRDPLYVHYDT
+854 YDRDPLYVTYDS

-873 TDKNGMYIQQKAFGY
+873 TEKNGIYMQQKAFGY

-899 RFDKT
+899 TFTKLQDI
-904 ENVSV
+904 NVLI
-909 SDNYRKIID
+909 NRRKIID
-918 FKTVEQIEWDKLF
+918 FKTVEQIEWDKFF
-931 KRNYNKDG
+931 KRNYNKNG
-939 EEKESSKQFSNY
+939 EEQRSSKQFPNY
-951 AVSSGGHLFA
+951 AVSSGGHLFT
-961 NAITGGLATDL
+961 NAITGGLATDV
-972 DREIFSNLGKYGGGF
+972 DSAIFSNMGRFGGGF
-987 DGDGTGKSGKHVLW
+987 KGDGTGEAGKHVVW

-1013 DKLDAITNSVKTRK
+1013 DKLDTVTNSVKTSK
-1027 HYESDSFDYKI
+1027 YYWLNSIDDKI
-1038 KIVDEYVRSSLL
+1038 RLAGEYIRSSLL

-1072 LTNVYFGNGDYFEQ
+1072 LTNVYFGNGDYFEAPVN
-1086 SPDSLS
+1086 PDGPGD
-1092 NWNDV
+1092 WNDV

-1107 EYTSMHKIYGVYT
+1107 EYTSMHKIYGAYT
-1120 NKGSGELK
+1120 NKGNSELNY
-1128 FPSTHMITYSIPT
+1128 PSTHMITYSIPT

-1213 TVDTRVYYSDLKSN
+1213 TVDTRVYYSDLKAN

-1241 FIDVDQQYGPITD
+1241 FIDVDQQYGPITN

-1333 CMFGGDSVVELSK
+1333 CMFSGDSVVELSK

-1372 LVFNVLQYKQQ
+1372 LVFNVLEYKQQ

-1411 YLVNTIDDEINIF
+1411 YLVNTIDDKINIF

-1429 SENGLKDTQNQQIEC
+1429 DKYGLKDTQNQQIEC

-1463 SIVTQEDLQRR
+1463 SIVTQEDLQSR

-1495 ISSYSTLK
+1495 ISSYSTLQN
-1503 DSITVRENNHR
+1503 SITVRENNHR

-1533 ICEMTSKKPR
+1533 ICEITSKKPR